1 MSREI
6 DQRVVELQ
14 FDNAN
19 FERNAKESISTLDK
33 LKEKLNFKRTGEGL
47 KELEDRVAKF
57 TMKPLE
63 DAVEGVR
70 VKFTLLDNFVW
81 NFFDRISN
89 KILDVG
95 KNLVSAFTIDPIKT
109 GFQEYE
115 TQINAI
121 QTILANTQSKGSTLD
136 DVNEAL
142 DKLNKYADLTIYNFT
157 EMTRNIGTFTAAG
170 VGLQDAT
177 DAIQG
182 IANLAAVSGSTSQQA
197 STAMYQLSQALSAGS
212 LKLQDWNSVVNAGMG
227 GEVFQNALKQ
237 TAREYGIAVDSI
249 IEKAGTFRESLK
261 DGWITSEILTTTLKK
276 MTVTGADEYLAK
288 LTGIS
293 QQHIAAMHEEAASSA
308 DMEKGFRDLAREL
321 AATGKVTEEQAYQLL
336 NMSTTAQDAATKV
349 KTFSQLMDTLK
360 EAAQSGWTQ
369 TWELLV
375 GDFGEAKELFT
386 YLSDTFSGLINESSD
401 ARNAIVADALGSD
414 WEKLTKVLTDAGVSM
429 DDFKDTLIKN
439 AKESGVA
446 IDEWITADGS
456 FENTL
461 QRGWLK
467 DSDITK
473 AFEDLA
479 KGTSGATVALVDYQK
494 VVTDIVMGK
503 YGNGAKRVEA
513 LTAANFDYAEVQA
526 LVNKCWDGQVLHL
539 DRLDAAQLKN
549 IGMTEEQ
556 IDTYKK
562 LAEESKDPASALN
575 QMIQDMSAPSGRALL
590 VDSLKNTLSGILT
603 IVKSIR
609 KAFNQVFKPSAGP
622 IKKFFKII
630 NDLSKKFASIEKY
643 ADQLTRTFSG
653 LFSILGIIGDIIS
666 GTLSFAFTTL
676 SESLNIDAKS
686 VLDFTANIGDNIV
699 AFRQWLKD
707 SNAIQNGLTKLKEII
722 VSVVDNVKG
731 FIEGFKESDVIT
743 AGVAKIQNAFASL
756 KSGAGISLDGLG
768 KSFTSFIQSIKNG
781 DKIDLSNVSGSL
793 STLSEDVDAELAQV
807 NLSFSGFVDYVKA
820 DVPKRF
826 QSAFGGIVGVFEG
839 FRTELGHWIYAIQQT
854 FSGLNWGVVLSL
866 FNAGFLLKMTST
878 ITTQLG
884 KLVDKFEPVQG
895 ILNSVKNAINQFSN
909 VLKADA
915 LKTKAEALLEIAAA
929 VGILALSMTLLATI
943 KDDDL
948 KSVLINLAIALGA
961 IAAMATVVALIGK
974 MSPSFAGAFMS
985 LLGLSI
991 ALAVV
996 TKMITDLSVKLDEF
1010 DISATQ
1016 FLKTAG
1022 LVGGIMLALAASVA
1036 IMGLEI
1042 RAGGLTISNNLK
1054 GVAAYMIAFAA
1065 GLYVFAAAM
1074 GRLTKIRDAMD
1085 PKVAVQ
1091 FVGLM
1096 GAMVLMLKLL
1106 SGPANMY
1113 VDKAGLAL
1121 LAVSGAMLILFKL
1134 LHDMP
1139 TAMETTDW
1147 LKSLLSIAALTG
1159 VMFVILKALGGRIS
1173 KYAAKAGL
1181 GLLGFSAA
1189 LALLPISIKL
1199 LGSIN
1204 RKELRKGLKAV
1215 VVIGGVFAGLIAVSK
1230 LAGEFA
1236 AKAGITLL
1244 AAAGAMLAMTAAIAA
1259 LGYLPEDK
1267 MWQGVAAIGVIG
1279 AVFALL
1285 EGLSKLAADATKSI
1299 IAIGGVFAAMAA
1311 ALAILS
1317 SGLIDSS
1324 KLESAAKSLS
1334 LLMGVFTAMYAK
1346 IANTRTIRPRSLS
1359 GIWNMVGIV
1368 GVFTVLIGAI
1378 SAIESKFGIRTSLT
1392 TVAGISTLML
1402 ALSAAI
1408 TIISKSSVIAPGVM
1422 SKVWIMVGVTAALG
1436 ALVVG
1441 ISALETKFG
1450 LSTSIETIG
1459 SLSLLLV
1466 ALSGAMILVSFA
1478 SKIGGSIKAILAV
1491 VGGFLAFIAG
1501 MAVVIGAIGAITN
1514 EFGDLK
1520 DFETGVEVLGYIG
1533 EGLGK
1538 LISKFTAG
1546 LLAGLPDIAT
1556 YIGQFIINMKGVKT
1570 ELEGFDTETAD
1581 SVSNLVD
1588 ALGNLFA
1595 GKFKIKDAEQNAKM
1609 YTRISENMEALM
1621 PSLIAFAEDCRAIN
1635 TQGLDSG
1642 CKAIGALVD
1651 ASTKIPNSGG
1661 LAGLFAGNNDWTTF
1675 GTGLAAFGTALKDF
1689 SISCADINTD
1699 GIDLGCKA
1707 IESLVVSSKD
1717 IPNSGGIAGIFAGE
1731 NDWVTFGSGLAAFGT
1746 ALKDFSIS
1754 CVDINTQ
1761 GLEKGCKGTVELA
1774 KAADEI
1780 PNSGGELA
1788 KWVGD
1793 NTWSDMEEGLVSYG
1807 AALAAFSIAVTGVKK
1822 NNVGQGAWAT
1832 RELATAMD
1840 GIPNSGGLLADFLG
1854 DNNWVTF
1861 SQGLGPYGAAL
1872 KRFSDYA
1879 SSVSV
1884 DSIKNGKEATVLLG
1898 EAYSVVQGIPTSGY
1912 WQQIYTGL
1920 GEYGRILKWFNDD
1933 VEGINTDQLLKVV
1946 TATTNLAS
1954 SMIKIKEGKLDKNEI
1969 EWDTVAGNIQEFR
1982 NILGS
1987 DVVRLAQTV
1996 SDTTTSGILKIK
2008 TYMFEIKES
2017 FKAITGISESDI
2029 QAYSDRITLLL
2040 DSVKNAR
2047 DMSNTISRGTL
2058 LENFKNVGK
2067 DMFDGIAEGIKDD
2080 SVIKSIVQTTAD
2092 SILSNFRLYLGIPTN
2107 SETGA
2112 SSGSFK
2118 MKAYGKQMVAG
2129 FIAGIDE
2136 DTKIGS
2142 DAMRLFAQKMLKA
2155 FSTAAGISEA
2165 NDAGKAVGEGYVEGV
2180 ASVTGSAAK
2189 SGSMTDEVEGVLTA
2203 DGKTADAAAEAGM
2216 DTAQSWFDSITDSLR
2231 TGTAGAKDRI
2241 TGWIDGLLNGGSQG
2255 LLSNLGID
2263 INSLLLGDTEIGDSD
2278 ITSYFSGLGTEI
2290 DGAAIDSKLQQ
2301 AKDEYDALIESYK
2314 QGKINQA
2321 EYDRQYTSL
2330 LKTYTTEQVG
2340 LISYAQGK
2348 MKEYVEDT
2356 FKDINSDFEKQI
2368 SDIQK
2373 KMDDLADN
2381 VTKPMEEAFTVK
2393 TNKDVYDEKMQ
2404 EYQNRIDELTAK
2416 KEELI
2421 KQYGEEH
2428 MWVKQAERDIES
2440 ATKKMNEYKKS
2451 YEDSSQEAYDE
2462 QMAKYAANLEKLEKK
2477 KSRLVKRYGEESQ
2490 AVHQVEKQIQKVN
2503 AEMEKYQK
2511 THKVINDED
2520 IASVD
2525 YAETFKKETVAL
2537 TNYNQTI
2544 KKLQARK
2551 VDDSILQMLA
2561 GETDIKKAAGIAD
2574 YLNSLSD
2581 AELKAIS
2588 DQYSIYQA
2596 AGKDLAQTFYGS
2608 EMENAVLDYTNS
2620 IISTMNTLPE
2630 SAKAIGVNMVA
2641 GLASGF
2647 SSETEASLAQIGTSG
2662 QSITDELKR
2671 IYDIHSPSRVMKEE
2685 IGYNLADG
2693 LIQGFLDRLKMWT
2706 NGLNAKVMSDL
2717 GISADDSMIDVE
2729 SFNTVLSDLTT
2740 AIQNRLDMQP
2750 TITPVLD
2757 LTQFDAGIAQMQTKV
2772 NMQTPTYLVN
2782 SAMTVNSSD
2791 ASVVAAIN
2799 GLGTTLSNKLD
2810 SINPI
2815 NAISTLDTNVTTGI
2829 SNLGNTISGM
2839 TVVLDTGALVG
2850 EISADLGMASTM
2862 KGRGT

>member
-115 TQINAI
+115 TQINAV

-197 STAMYQLSQALSAGS
+197 SVAMYQLSQALSAGS

-237 TAREYGIAVDSI
+237 TAREYGVAVDSI

-308 DMEKGFRDLAREL
+308 DMEKGFRDLAKEL

-360 EAAQSGWTQ
+360 EAVQSGWTQ
-369 TWELLV
+369 TWELIV

-386 YLSDTFSGLINESSD
+386 FLSDTFSGLINESSD
-401 ARNAIVADALGSD
+401 ARNAIVADAMGSD

-429 DDFKDTLIKN
+429 DTFKDTLIKN

-446 IDEWITADGS
+446 IDEWIAADGS

-479 KGTSGATVALVDYQK
+479 KGTSGATVALEDYQK
-494 VVTDIVMGK
+494 AITDVVMGK
-503 YGNGAKRVEA
+503 YGNGTKRVEA
-513 LTAANFDYAEVQA
+513 MTAANLDYAEIQA

-556 IDTYKK
+556 INTYKK
-562 LAEESKDPASALN
+562 LAEESKDPTSALN
-575 QMIQDMSAPSGRALL
+575 QMIQDMSMPSGRTLL

-603 IVKSIR
+603 IAKSIR
-609 KAFNQVFKPSAGP
+609 EAFNQVFKPSAGP
-622 IKKFFKII
+622 IKKFLKII
-630 NDLSKKFASIEKY
+630 NDLSKKFVSIEKY

-653 LFSILGIIGDIIS
+653 LFSVLGIIGDIIS
-666 GTLSFAFTTL
+666 GTLSFAFNTL
-676 SESLNIDAKS
+676 GKTINVDAKS
-686 VLDFTANIGDNIV
+686 VLDFTANIGDTIV
-699 AFRQWLKD
+699 AFRQWMKD
-707 SNAIQNGLTKLKEII
+707 SNAIQNGLTKLKTII
-722 VSVVDNVKG
+722 VSVVDNVKE
-731 FIEGFKESDVIT
+731 FIAGFKESDVIT
-743 AGVAKIQNAFASL
+743 AGVTRIQNAFASL

-768 KSFTSFIQSIKNG
+768 KSFASFIQNIKNG
-781 DKIDLSNVSGSL
+781 DKIDFSNVSDSL
-793 STLSEDVDAELAQV
+793 STLSEDVNSELAQV
-807 NLSFSGFVDYVKA
+807 DLSFMGFVDYVKV

-826 QSAFGGIVGVFEG
+826 QSAFSGIVSVFEG

-854 FSGLNWGVVLSL
+854 FGNLNWGVVLSL

-895 ILNSVKNAINQFSN
+895 ILNSVKGAINQFSN
-909 VLKADA
+909 VLKAEA

-943 KDDDL
+943 KGDDL
-948 KSVLINLAIALGA
+948 KSALINLAIAVATIG
-961 IAAMATVVALIGK
+961 AMAAVAAIINK
-974 MSPSFAGAFMS
+974 TSASFTGAFMS

-1010 DISATQ
+1010 DISATR

-1036 IMGLEI
+1036 IMGIEI
-1042 RAGGLTISNNLK
+1042 RAGGLAITNNLK
-1054 GVAAYMIAFAA
+1054 GVGAYMITFAA

-1074 GRLTKIRDAMD
+1074 DRLTKVQDVLN
-1085 PKVAVQ
+1085 PLVATQ
-1091 FVGLM
+1091 MVGFM

-1113 VDKAGLAL
+1113 VDKAGIAL

-1159 VMFVILKALGGRIS
+1159 VMFVILKALGGPIS
-1173 KYAAKAGL
+1173 EYAAKAGL

-1189 LALLPISIKL
+1189 LSLLPISIKL

-1204 RKELRKGLKAV
+1204 RKELRKGLGAV
-1215 VVIGGVFAGLIAVSK
+1215 TVIGGVFAGLIAVSK

-1236 AKAGITLL
+1236 AKAGVTLL
-1244 AAAGAMLAMTAAIAA
+1244 AAAGAMLAMTAVVAA

-1267 MWQGVAAIGVIG
+1267 MWRAVGAIMLIGGLFAA
-1279 AVFALL
+1279 L
-1285 EGLSKLAADATKSI
+1285 EGLSKFAVDAKNSI
-1299 IAIGGVFAAMAA
+1299 IAIGGVFAVMATS
-1311 ALAILS
+1311 LAILS
-1317 SGLIDSS
+1317 SDLIDIN
-1324 KLESAAKSLS
+1324 KLIAASAGLTFLMVSFTVLYGVIAKSH
-1334 LLMGVFTAMYAK
+1334 A
-1346 IANTRTIRPRSLS
+1346 IRRRALP
-1359 GIWNMVGIV
+1359 GIWNMVGVMAAITVLV
-1368 GVFTVLIGAI
+1368 GVI
-1378 SAIESKFGIRTSLT
+1378 SAIPNIQTSIKTVGGIGGL
-1392 TVAGISTLML
+1392 VI
-1402 ALSAAI
+1402 ALSTAVA
-1408 TIISKSSVIAPGVM
+1408 IISRSPVIQPGVM
-1422 SKVWIMVGVTAALG
+1422 SKIWIMAGVVGALG
-1436 ALVVG
+1436 LLLVG
-1441 ISALETKFG
+1441 ISALEK
-1450 LSTSIETIG
+1450 LCDVHTSIETVG
-1459 SLSLLLV
+1459 SISLLLL
-1466 ALSGAMILVSFA
+1466 ALSGVFTIVALASRIASPAVILKGCITFA
-1478 SKIGGSIKAILAV
+1478 EFV
-1491 VGGFLAFIAG
+1491 
-1501 MAVVIGAIGAITN
+1501 GAIGLVLLALGSIQALL
-1514 EFGDLK
+1514 EALGGGDFIDK
-1520 DFETGVEVLGYIG
+1520 GVGVIRKIF
-1533 EGLGK
+1533 EGLGSM
-1538 LISKFTAG
+1538 IGGYVTG
-1546 LLAGLPDIAT
+1546 LVSGLPA
-1556 YIGQFIINMKGVKT
+1556 IGDTLSQFMANVQGFLT
-1570 ELEGFDTETAD
+1570 GLDGFDDESANA
-1581 SVSNLVD
+1581 VANLVNI
-1588 ALGNLFA
+1588 LGQLFA
-1595 GKFKIKDAEQNAKM
+1595 GKFKIKDAEKNAEM
-1609 YTRISENMEALM
+1609 YARLTANMEALM
-1621 PSLIAFAEDCRAIN
+1621 PSLIAFADNCKDIN
-1635 TQGLDSG
+1635 TEGLDAG
-1642 CKAIGALVD
+1642 CKAIEALVT
-1651 ASTKIPNSGG
+1651 ASTKIPKSSSK
-1661 LAGLFAGNNDWTTF
+1661 NNWTTF
-1675 GTGLAAFGTALKDF
+1675 GTGLADFGSAIKSF
-1689 SISCADINTD
+1689 SESGAGINETGLD
-1699 GIDLGCKA
+1699 NACKA
-1707 IESLVVSSKD
+1707 
-1717 IPNSGGIAGIFAGE
+1717 
-1731 NDWVTFGSGLAAFGT
+1731 
-1746 ALKDFSIS
+1746 
-1754 CVDINTQ
+1754 
-1761 GLEKGCKGTVELA
+1761 TVALA
-1774 KAADEI
+1774 KASDEI

-1788 KWVGD
+1788 RWVGD
-1793 NTWSDMEEGLVSYG
+1793 NTWGTMQEGLVAYG
-1807 AALAAFSIAVTGVKK
+1807 LALTAFSKVVAGVSKT
-1822 NNVGQGAWAT
+1822 NVSQGAWAT

-1840 GIPNSGGLLADFLG
+1840 DIPNSGGELAKFIG
-1854 DNNWVTF
+1854 DNDWVKFQT
-1861 SQGLGPYGAAL
+1861 GLSSYGAAL
-1872 KRFSDYA
+1872 LEFSNYLTD
-1879 SSVSV
+1879 VSI
-1884 DSIKNGKEATVLLG
+1884 DSITKGKDATSILS
-1898 EAYSVVQGIPTSGY
+1898 ESYTDVQYTAGAGA
-1912 WQQIYTGL
+1912 WEHVYTGL
-1920 GEYGRILKWFNDD
+1920 NEYGKILKEFNDD
-1933 VEGINTDQLLKVV
+1933 ISNTNLNNILKASTAASNLV
-1946 TATTNLAS
+1946 TAMT
-1954 SMIKIKEGKLDKNEI
+1954 KIKEGKIDKNDI
-1969 EWDTVAGNIQEFR
+1969 KWDKVASNIQEFR
-1982 NILGS
+1982 TILGS
-1987 DVVRLAQTV
+1987 DVSLLADTV
-1996 SDTTTSGILKIK
+1996 SDATTSGILKIK
-2008 TYMFEIKES
+2008 GYMFEIKEA

-2058 LENFKNVGK
+2058 LENFKNVGQ
-2067 DMFDGIAEGIKDD
+2067 DMFEGIAEGIKDD
-2080 SVIKSIVQTTAD
+2080 SVIKSVVQTTAD
-2092 SILSNFRLYLGIPTN
+2092 SILSNFRKYLGIPTN

-2118 MKAYGKQMVAG
+2118 MKVYGKQMVAG

-2142 DAMRLFAQKMLKA
+2142 DAMKLFAQKMLKA
-2155 FSTAAGISEA
+2155 FSAAAGISEA
-2165 NDAGKAVGEGYVEGV
+2165 NDAGKAVGEGYVAGV
-2180 ASVTGSAAK
+2180 ASVTSSTAK
-2189 SGSMTDEVEGVLTA
+2189 SGGMTDEVEGVLTA
-2203 DGKTADAAAEAGM
+2203 DGKTADAAAKAGM
-2216 DTAQSWFDSITDSLR
+2216 DTAQNWFDSTIDTIK
-2231 TGTAGAKDRI
+2231 TGAAGAKDKI
-2241 TGWIDGLLNGGSQG
+2241 AGWVNGILNGGSQG
-2255 LLSNLGID
+2255 ILDNLGID
-2263 INSLLLGDTEIGDSD
+2263 INSLILGDASINDSD
-2278 ITSYFSGLGTEI
+2278 LTKYFKDLNKDVKGYSF
-2290 DGAAIDSKLQQ
+2290 DSKLQQ
-2301 AKDEYDALIESYK
+2301 AKDEFDVLLDSYK
-2314 QGKINQA
+2314 QGKIDQA
-2321 EYDRQYTSL
+2321 EYDRQYTAL
-2330 LKTYTTEQVG
+2330 LKKYTSEQVG
-2340 LISYAQGK
+2340 LVAYAQGQ
-2348 MKEYVEDT
+2348 MKKHVEDT
-2356 FKDINSDFEKQI
+2356 FKDINKDFEKQI

-2393 TNKDVYDEKMQ
+2393 TNKDVYDEKMK
-2404 EYQNRIDELTAK
+2404 EYQSRIDELTAK
-2416 KEELI
+2416 KDELI

-2451 YEDSSQEAYDE
+2451 YEDSSQEAYDAK
-2462 QMAKYAANLEKLEKK
+2462 MAEYAANLEKLEKK
-2477 KSRLVKRYGEESQ
+2477 KSRVIKRYGEESQ
-2490 AVHQVEKQIQKVN
+2490 AAHQVEKQIQKVN

-2511 THKVINDED
+2511 THKVLNDED

-2525 YAETFKKETVAL
+2525 YADTFKKETIAL
-2537 TNYNQTI
+2537 ANYNQTI

-2561 GETDIKKAAGIAD
+2561 GEKDVKKAAGIAE
-2574 YLNSLSD
+2574 YLNNLSD

-2596 AGKDLAQTFYGS
+2596 AGKDLAQTFYGPD
-2608 EMENAVLDYTNS
+2608 MENAVLNYTNS

-2662 QSITDELKR
+2662 KTITDELKR

-2740 AIQNRLDMQP
+2740 AIQNRLDTQP

-2757 LTQFDAGIAQMQTKV
+2757 LTQFDSGIAQMQTKIS
-2772 NMQTPTYLVN
+2772 MQTPTYLVN

-2815 NAISTLDTNVTTGI
+2815 NAIGVLDTNVTTGI

-2839 TVVLDTGALVG
+2839 TVVLDTGTLVG

>member
-1 MSREI
+1 MSKEI

-115 TQINAI
+115 TQINAV

-369 TWELLV
+369 TWKLIV

-386 YLSDTFSGLINESSD
+386 YLSDAFSGLINESSD

-446 IDEWITADGS
+446 IDEWIAADGS

-494 VVTDIVMGK
+494 VVTDVVMGK

-622 IKKFFKII
+622 IKKFLKII

-781 DKIDLSNVSGSL
+781 DKIDFSNVSGSL

-807 NLSFSGFVDYVKA
+807 DLSFMGFVDYVKA

-826 QSAFGGIVGVFEG
+826 QSAFDGIIGVFEG

-854 FSGLNWGVVLSL
+854 FGNLNWGVVLSL

-909 VLKADA
+909 VLKAEA

-1010 DISATQ
+1010 DISATR

-1036 IMGLEI
+1036 IMGIEI
-1042 RAGGLTISNNLK
+1042 RAGGLTITNNLK
-1054 GVAAYMIAFAA
+1054 GVAAYMITFAA

-1074 GRLTKIRDAMD
+1074 ERLSKVRDVMN

-1113 VDKAGLAL
+1113 VDKAGIAL

-1199 LGSIN
+1199 LGSISKKDLN
-1204 RKELRKGLKAV
+1204 KGLWAV
-1215 VVIGGVFAGLIAVSK
+1215 GVIGIVFAGLIAASK

-1236 AKAGITLL
+1236 AKAGVTLL
-1244 AAAGAMLAMTAAIAA
+1244 AAAGAMLAMTAVVAA

-1267 MWQGVAAIGVIG
+1267 MQRAVGAIMRIGGLFAA
-1279 AVFALL
+1279 L
-1285 EGLSKLAADATKSI
+1285 EGLSYFAKDAKNSI
-1299 IAIGGVFAAMAA
+1299 IAIGGVFAVMATS
-1311 ALAILS
+1311 LAILS
-1317 SGLIDSS
+1317 SDLIDTN
-1324 KLESAAKSLS
+1324 KLIAATDGLKTLMLS
-1334 LLMGVFTAMYAK
+1334 FTVLYGV
-1346 IANTRTIRPRSLS
+1346 IAASHGIRRRALS

-1368 GVFTVLIGAI
+1368 LALTVFVGAI
-1378 SAIESKFGIRTSLT
+1378 SAIPNIQTSIKTVGGIGGL
-1392 TVAGISTLML
+1392 AI
-1402 ALSAAI
+1402 ALSIAVA
-1408 TIISKSSVIAPGVM
+1408 IISRSPAIRPKVM
-1422 SKVWIMVGVTAALG
+1422 GKVLLMTGIVTLLG
-1436 ALVVG
+1436 FLVVA
-1441 ISALETKFG
+1441 IAKVEDMCDVH
-1450 LSTSIETIG
+1450 TSIETIG
-1459 SLSLLLV
+1459 SLSLLLI
-1466 ALSGAMILVSFA
+1466 ALSGAMVIVSLA
-1478 SKIGGSIKAILAV
+1478 SKLAGGSAGIMGGVKAFGTFVAGLIAVMAIL
-1491 VGGFLAFIAG
+1491 GTIQAFIDEYG
-1501 MAVVIGAIGAITN
+1501 GLQVFQKSI
-1514 EFGDLK
+1514 D
-1520 DFETGVEVLGYIG
+1520 VLGYIG
-1533 EGLGK
+1533 EALGT
-1538 LISKFTAG
+1538 LISSFGVG
-1546 LLAGLPDIAT
+1546 LVSGLPE
-1556 YIGQFIINMKGVKT
+1556 IGNSLSQFMTNVQGFLT
-1570 ELEGFDTETAD
+1570 GLDGFDDESANA
-1581 SVSNLVD
+1581 VANLVSI
-1588 ALGNLFA
+1588 LGQLFA
-1595 GKFKIKDAEQNAKM
+1595 GKFKIKDAEKNAEM
-1609 YTRISENMEALM
+1609 YARLTTNMEALM
-1621 PSLIAFAEDCRAIN
+1621 PSLIAFADNCKDIN
-1635 TQGLDSG
+1635 TEGLDAG
-1642 CKAIGALVD
+1642 CKAIEALVE

-1661 LAGLFAGNNDWTTF
+1661 LFGNLVGENDWATF
-1675 GTGLAAFGTALKDF
+1675 GTGLADLGSAIKSF
-1689 SISCADINTD
+1689 SESCADID
-1699 GIDLGCKA
+1699 
-1707 IESLVVSSKD
+1707 E
-1717 IPNSGGIAGIFAGE
+1717 
-1731 NDWVTFGSGLAAFGT
+1731 SGLEAGCAAT
-1746 ALKDFSIS
+1746 IALAEAS
-1754 CVDINTQ
+1754 
-1761 GLEKGCKGTVELA
+1761 
-1774 KAADEI
+1774 DEI
-1780 PNSGGELA
+1780 PNSGGLLA
-1788 KWVGD
+1788 DWIGD
-1793 NTWSDMEEGLVSYG
+1793 NTWGTMTTGLEDYG
-1807 AALAAFSIAVTGVKK
+1807 KALTAFSKAVAGVKK
-1822 NNVGQGAWAT
+1822 ENVSQGAWAT

-1840 GIPNSGGLLADFLG
+1840 GIPNSGGWLADFLG
-1854 DNNWVTF
+1854 DNNWETF

-1872 KRFSDYA
+1872 KRFSTY
-1879 SSVSV
+1879 VSDV
-1884 DSIKNGKEATVLLG
+1884 KVEPIKNAKDATTLLG

-1912 WQQIYTGL
+1912 WKQIYDGL

-1933 VEGINTDQLLKVV
+1933 VEDIDTDRLLKVV
-1946 TATTNLAS
+1946 TATNNLAS
-1954 SMIKIKEGKLDKNEI
+1954 SMIKIKEGKLDKNDI
-1969 EWDTVAGNIQEFR
+1969 KWDKVAGNIQEFR

-1987 DVVRLAQTV
+1987 DVNLLAQTV
-1996 SDTTTSGILKIK
+1996 NDTTTSGILKIK
-2008 TYMFEIKES
+2008 SYMFEIKEA

-2058 LENFKNVGK
+2058 LENFKNVGQ

-2080 SVIKSIVQTTAD
+2080 SVIKSVVQTTAD
-2092 SILSNFRLYLGIPTN
+2092 SILSNFRKYLGIPTN
-2107 SETGA
+2107 SESGA
-2112 SSGSFK
+2112 STGSFK
-2118 MKAYGKQMVAG
+2118 MKVYGKQMVTG

-2136 DTKIGS
+2136 NTKIGS
-2142 DAMRLFAQKMLKA
+2142 DAMTLFAQKMLKA

-2165 NDAGKAVGEGYVEGV
+2165 NDAGKSVGEAYIDGV
-2180 ASVTGSAAK
+2180 ATVTTSTAK
-2189 SGSMTDEVEGVLTA
+2189 SGGMTDEIEGVLTA
-2203 DGKTADAAAEAGM
+2203 DGKTVDTAAKAGM
-2216 DTAQSWFDSITDSLR
+2216 DTAQNWFDSTIDTIK
-2231 TGTAGAKDRI
+2231 TGTAGAKDKI
-2241 TGWIDGLLNGGSQG
+2241 AGWIDGIFNGGSQG
-2255 LLSNLGID
+2255 ILDNLGID
-2263 INSLLLGDTEIGDSD
+2263 INSLILGDASINDSD
-2278 ITSYFSGLGTEI
+2278 LSQYWNNLNKDL
-2290 DGAAIDSKLQQ
+2290 DGYSFDSKLQQ

-2393 TNKDVYDEKMQ
+2393 TNKDVYDERIQ

-2416 KEELI
+2416 KDELI
-2421 KQYGEEH
+2421 EQYGEEH

-2451 YEDSSQEAYDE
+2451 YEDSSQEAYDAK
-2462 QMAKYAANLEKLEKK
+2462 MAEYAANLEKLEKK
-2477 KSRLVKRYGEESQ
+2477 KSRLIKRYGEESQ
-2490 AVHQVEKQIQKVN
+2490 AARQVEKQIQKVN

-2525 YAETFKKETVAL
+2525 YAETFKNETVAL

-2574 YLNSLSD
+2574 YLNNLSD

-2596 AGKDLAQTFYGS
+2596 AGKDLAQTFYGP
-2608 EMENAVLDYTNS
+2608 EMEQAVLNYTNNV
-2620 IISTMNTLPE
+2620 ISTMNTLPE

-2671 IYDIHSPSRVMKEE
+2671 IYDIHSPSRVMREE

-2729 SFNTVLSDLTT
+2729 SFNTVLTDLTT
-2740 AIQNRLDMQP
+2740 AIQNRLDTQP

-2757 LTQFDAGIAQMQTKV
+2757 LTQFDAGIAQMQTKI

-2815 NAISTLDTNVTTGI
+2815 NAIGTLDANVTTGI
-2829 SNLGNTISGM
+2829 SNLGNTISSM
-2839 TVVLDTGALVG
+2839 TVVLDTGTLVG

>member
-1 MSREI
+1 MSKEI

-115 TQINAI
+115 TQINAV

-308 DMEKGFRDLAREL
+308 DVEKSFRDLAREL

-369 TWELLV
+369 TWKLIV

-456 FENTL
+456 FESTL

-479 KGTSGATVALVDYQK
+479 KGTSGATVALEDYQK
-494 VVTDIVMGK
+494 VVTDVVMGK

-562 LAEESKDPASALN
+562 LAEESKDPTSALN
-575 QMIQDMSAPSGRALL
+575 QMIQDMSMPSGRTLL

-609 KAFNQVFKPSAGP
+609 KAFNKVFKPSAGP
-622 IKKFFKII
+622 IKKFLKII
-630 NDLSKKFASIEKY
+630 NDLSKKFASVEKY

-653 LFSILGIIGDIIS
+653 LFSVLGIIGDIIS
-666 GTLSFAFTTL
+666 GTLSFAFNTL
-676 SESLNIDAKS
+676 GKTINVDAKS

-707 SNAIQNGLTKLKEII
+707 NNAIQNGLTKLKTII
-722 VSVVDNVKG
+722 MSVVDNIKE
-731 FIEGFKESDVIT
+731 FIEGFKESDIIT
-743 AGVAKIQNAFASL
+743 TSVERIQNAFASL

-768 KSFTSFIQSIKNG
+768 KSFASFIQKIKNG
-781 DKIDLSNVSGSL
+781 EKIDFSNVSGSL

-807 NLSFSGFVDYVKA
+807 DLSFMGFVDYVKA

-826 QSAFGGIVGVFEG
+826 QSAFGGIVSVFEG
-839 FRTELGHWIYAIQQT
+839 FRIELGHWIYAIQQT
-854 FSGLNWGVVLSL
+854 FGNLNWGVVLSL

-895 ILNSVKNAINQFSN
+895 ILNSVKGAINQFSN
-909 VLKADA
+909 VLKAEA

-943 KDDDL
+943 KGEDL
-948 KSVLINLAIALGA
+948 KSALINLAVAVATIG
-961 IAAMATVVALIGK
+961 AMAAVAAVISK
-974 MSPSFAGAFMS
+974 MSPSFTGAFMS

-991 ALAVV
+991 ALAAV
-996 TKMITDLSVKLDEF
+996 TKMITDLSVKLKESSTSIEKF
-1010 DISATQ
+1010 IE
-1016 FLKTAG
+1016 TAKA
-1022 LVGGIMLALAASVA
+1022 VGKIMLALAVAVA
-1036 IMGLEI
+1036 IMGFQI
-1042 RAGGLTISNNLK
+1042 RTQGATISNNLK
-1054 GVAAYMIAFAA
+1054 GVGAYMITFAA

-1074 GRLTKIRDAMD
+1074 DRLTKVRDVLN
-1085 PKVAVQ
+1085 PLVATQ
-1091 FVGLM
+1091 MVGFM
-1096 GAMVLMLKLL
+1096 AAMVLMLKLL

-1113 VDKAGLAL
+1113 VDKAGIAL
-1121 LAVSGAMLILFKL
+1121 LAVSGAMLILFKV
-1134 LHDMP
+1134 LHNMP

-1147 LKSLLSIAALTG
+1147 LKSLLSIAAITG

-1173 KYAAKAGL
+1173 RYAAKAGL

-1189 LALLPISIKL
+1189 LTLLPVSIKL

-1204 RKELRKGLKAV
+1204 RKELNKGLWAV
-1215 VVIGGVFAGLIAVSK
+1215 GVIGAVFAGLIAVSK
-1230 LAGEFA
+1230 FAGEFA
-1236 AKAGITLL
+1236 AKAGVTLL
-1244 AAAGAMLAMTAAIAA
+1244 AASGAMLAMTAVIAA
-1259 LGYLPEDK
+1259 LGYLPKDK
-1267 MWQGVAAIGVIG
+1267 MWRAVGAVAVIG
-1279 AVFALL
+1279 GLFAAL
-1285 EGLSKLAADATKSI
+1285 EGLSYLAKDAKNSI

-1317 SGLIDSS
+1317 SDLIDSS
-1324 KLESAAKSLS
+1324 KLQSAANSLS
-1334 LLMGVFTAMYAK
+1334 TLMGAFTIMYAV
-1346 IANTRTIRPRSLS
+1346 IANTRTIRDRSYK
-1359 GIWNMVGIV
+1359 GIWNMVAIV
-1368 GVFTVLIGAI
+1368 GA
-1378 SAIESKFGIRTSLT
+1378 
-1392 TVAGISTLML
+1392 
-1402 ALSAAI
+1402 
-1408 TIISKSSVIAPGVM
+1408 M
-1422 SKVWIMVGVTAALG
+1422 SILVGVISLMTAKGNPATLAVAVVGVG
-1436 ALVVG
+1436 ALMM
-1441 ISALETKFG
+1441 
-1450 LSTSIETIG
+1450 
-1459 SLSLLLV
+1459 
-1466 ALSGAMILVSFA
+1466 ALSGAMAIIAKVGPLTVGVLPQVWVMYGVVAALGGLLVVIAGLEKLCDVHASIETVGSISILLGALTVAFSLISLVSKVVDPAIALKGCLSFA
-1478 SKIGGSIKAILAV
+1478 AFVGAVGVVLIALGSIQALLEALGGGDFIDKGIGVIYKIFEGLGSIIGGLGAGLVSGLPQIGDTLSQFMTNV
-1491 VGGFLAFIAG
+1491 QGFLA
-1501 MAVVIGAIGAITN
+1501 
-1514 EFGDLK
+1514 
-1520 DFETGVEVLGYIG
+1520 
-1533 EGLGK
+1533 GL
-1538 LISKFTAG
+1538 
-1546 LLAGLPDIAT
+1546 D
-1556 YIGQFIINMKGVKT
+1556 
-1570 ELEGFDTETAD
+1570 GFDDESANA
-1581 SVSNLVD
+1581 VANLVGI
-1588 ALGNLFA
+1588 LGQLFA
-1595 GKFKIKDAEQNAKM
+1595 GKFKIKDAEKNAEM
-1609 YTRISENMEALM
+1609 YTRLTANMEALM
-1621 PSLIAFAEDCRAIN
+1621 PSLIAFADNCKDIN
-1635 TQGLDSG
+1635 TEGLDAG
-1642 CKAIGALVD
+1642 CKAIEALVA
-1651 ASTKIPNSGG
+1651 ASTSIPNSGG
-1661 LAGLFAGNNDWTTF
+1661 LFGGIVGENDWTTF
-1675 GTGLAAFGTALKDF
+1675 GAGLADLGTAIKSFSEAGAGIDETGLDNA
-1689 SISCADINTD
+1689 
-1699 GIDLGCKA
+1699 CKA
-1707 IESLVVSSKD
+1707 
-1717 IPNSGGIAGIFAGE
+1717 
-1731 NDWVTFGSGLAAFGT
+1731 
-1746 ALKDFSIS
+1746 
-1754 CVDINTQ
+1754 
-1761 GLEKGCKGTVELA
+1761 TVALA
-1774 KAADEI
+1774 KASDEI
-1780 PNSGGELA
+1780 PNSGGMLA
-1788 KWVGD
+1788 AFVGD
-1793 NTWSDMEEGLVSYG
+1793 NTWSSMSAGLEDYG
-1807 AALAAFSIAVTGVKK
+1807 KALTAFSNAVEGVKK
-1822 NNVGQGAWAT
+1822 NNVSQGAWAT

-1840 GIPNSGGLLADFLG
+1840 GIPNSGGWLADFLG
-1854 DNNWVTF
+1854 ENNWKTF
-1861 SQGLGPYGAAL
+1861 KEGLGPYGAAL
-1872 KRFSDYA
+1872 MTFSIFA
-1879 SSVSV
+1879 SRVSV
-1884 DSIKNGKEATVLLG
+1884 EAVTKGKDATILLKD
-1898 EAYSVVQGIPTSGY
+1898 AYEVVKKVKKAGQWSL
-1912 WQQIYTGL
+1912 IYTGL
-1920 GEYGRILKWFNDD
+1920 KEYGDNLKDFNDN
-1933 VEGINTDQLLKVV
+1933 VEGIDTDRLLKVV

-1954 SMIKIKEGKLDKNEI
+1954 SMIKIKEGKLDANDI
-1969 EWDTVAGNIQEFR
+1969 EWDKVAGNIESFR
-1982 NILGS
+1982 VILGS
-1987 DVVRLAQTV
+1987 DVSRLADTV
-1996 SDTTTSGILKIK
+1996 SDATASGILKIK
-2008 TYMFEIKES
+2008 GYMFEIKES

-2047 DMSNTISRGTL
+2047 DLSNTIPRGTL
-2058 LENFKNVGK
+2058 LENFKNIGQ

-2080 SVIKSIVQTTAD
+2080 SVIKSIIQTTAD

-2107 SETGA
+2107 SESGT
-2112 SSGSFK
+2112 STGSFK
-2118 MKAYGKQMVAG
+2118 MKVYGKQMVAG
-2129 FIAGIDE
+2129 FIAGVDE

-2142 DAMRLFAQKMLKA
+2142 EAMKRFAQKMLTA
-2155 FSTAAGISEA
+2155 FSTAAEISEA
-2165 NDAGKAVGEGYVEGV
+2165 NDAGKAVGEGYVAGV
-2180 ASVTGSAAK
+2180 ASVTTSTAR
-2189 SGSMTDEVEGVLTA
+2189 SGSMTDEVESVLTA
-2203 DGKTADAAAEAGM
+2203 GGKTADTAAKTGM
-2216 DTAQSWFDSITDSLR
+2216 DTAQSWFNSLTDGLKTAVSGGAGKITEWVNGIFNSGSR
-2231 TGTAGAKDRI
+2231 GI
-2241 TGWIDGLLNGGSQG
+2241 IDG
-2255 LLSNLGID
+2255 LGID
-2263 INSLLLGDTEIGDSD
+2263 INSLILGDATINDSD
-2278 ITSYFSGLGTEI
+2278 LSKYCNSLNKDL
-2290 DGAAIDSKLQQ
+2290 DGYSFDSKLQQ
-2301 AKDEYDALIESYK
+2301 AKDEFDVLIDSYK
-2314 QGKINQA
+2314 QGKIDQA
-2321 EYDRQYTSL
+2321 EYDRQYTAL
-2330 LKTYTTEQVG
+2330 LGKYTSEQVG
-2340 LISYAQGK
+2340 LIAYAQGQ
-2348 MKEYVEDT
+2348 MKKHVEDT
-2356 FKDINSDFEKQI
+2356 FKDLNSDFEKQI
-2368 SDIQK
+2368 GDIQK
-2373 KMDDLADN
+2373 KMDDLAGN

-2393 TNKDVYDEKMQ
+2393 TNKDIYDEKMQ
-2404 EYQNRIDELTAK
+2404 EYQNRIDELTEK
-2416 KEELI
+2416 KDELI
-2421 KQYGEEH
+2421 EQYGEEH

-2451 YEDSSQEAYDE
+2451 YEDNSQEAYDK
-2462 QMAKYAANLEKLEKK
+2462 QMAEYAANLEKLEKK
-2477 KSRLVKRYGEESQ
+2477 KARTIKRYGEESL
-2490 AVHQVEKQIQKVN
+2490 AARQVERQIQKVN
-2503 AEMEKYQK
+2503 TEMEKYQK
-2511 THKVINDED
+2511 THKVLNDED

-2525 YAETFKKETVAL
+2525 YADTFQKETIAL
-2537 TNYNQTI
+2537 ANYNQTI

-2551 VDDSILQMLA
+2551 ADDSILQMLA

-2574 YLNSLSD
+2574 YLNNLSD
-2581 AELKAIS
+2581 AELKATS

-2596 AGKDLAQTFYGS
+2596 AGKDLAQTFYGPD
-2608 EMENAVLDYTNS
+2608 MEKAVLDYTNN

-2647 SSETEASLAQIGTSG
+2647 SSETEASLAQIGISG
-2662 QSITDELKR
+2662 QTITDELKR
-2671 IYDIHSPSRVMKEE
+2671 IYDIHSPSRVMREE

-2740 AIQNRLDMQP
+2740 AIQNRLDTQP

-2757 LTQFDAGIAQMQTKV
+2757 LTQFDAGIAQMQTKI

-2799 GLGTTLSNKLD
+2799 GLGTTISNKLD

-2815 NAISTLDTNVTTGI
+2815 NAIGALDANVTTGI

>member
-70 VKFTLLDNFVW
+70 VKFALLDNFVW

-115 TQINAI
+115 TQINAV

-197 STAMYQLSQALSAGS
+197 SVAMYQLSQALSAGS

-237 TAREYGIAVDSI
+237 TAREYGVAVDSI

-321 AATGKVTEEQAYQLL
+321 AATGKVTEEQVYQLL

-369 TWELLV
+369 TWKLIV

-386 YLSDTFSGLINESSD
+386 FLSDTFSGLINESSD
-401 ARNAIVADALGSD
+401 ARNAIVADAMGSD

-429 DDFKDTLIKN
+429 DTFKDTLIKN

-446 IDEWITADGS
+446 IDEWIAVDGS

-479 KGTSGATVALVDYQK
+479 KGTSGATVALEDYQK
-494 VVTDIVMGK
+494 AVTDVVMGK

-513 LTAANFDYAEVQA
+513 LTAANLDYAEIQA

-556 IDTYKK
+556 INAYKK

-575 QMIQDMSAPSGRALL
+575 QMIQDMSAPSGRTLL

-622 IKKFFKII
+622 IKKFLKII
-630 NDLSKKFASIEKY
+630 NDLSKKFVSIEKY

-676 SESLNIDAKS
+676 NDVLHADAKS

-699 AFRQWLKD
+699 AFRQWMKD
-707 SNAIQNGLTKLKEII
+707 SNAIQNGLTKLKTII
-722 VSVVDNVKG
+722 ISVVDNVKE
-731 FIEGFKESDVIT
+731 FIAGFKESDVIAT
-743 AGVAKIQNAFASL
+743 GVERIQNAFESL

-768 KSFTSFIQSIKNG
+768 QSFTSFIQKIKNG
-781 DKIDLSNVSGSL
+781 DKIDFSNVSSSL

-807 NLSFSGFVDYVKA
+807 NLSFSGFVEYVKA
-820 DVPKRF
+820 DVPRRF
-826 QSAFGGIVGVFEG
+826 QSAFSGIVGVFEG

-884 KLVDKFEPVQG
+884 KLVDKFEPVRG
-895 ILNSVKNAINQFSN
+895 ILNSVKGAINQFSN
-909 VLKADA
+909 MLKAEA

-943 KDDDL
+943 KGDDL
-948 KSVLINLAIALGA
+948 KSALINLAIAVATIG
-961 IAAMATVVALIGK
+961 AMAAVAAIINK
-974 MSPSFAGAFMS
+974 TSASFTGAFMS

-1010 DISATQ
+1010 DISATR

-1036 IMGLEI
+1036 IMGIEI
-1042 RAGGLTISNNLK
+1042 RAGGLTITNNLK
-1054 GVAAYMIAFAA
+1054 GVAAYMITFAA
-1065 GLYVFAAAM
+1065 GLYIFAAAM
-1074 GRLTKIRDAMD
+1074 ERLSKVRDVMN

-1113 VDKAGLAL
+1113 VDKAGIAL

-1189 LALLPISIKL
+1189 LTLLPISIKL

-1204 RKELRKGLKAV
+1204 RKELNKGLWAV
-1215 VVIGGVFAGLIAVSK
+1215 GVIGVVFALLIAASK

-1236 AKAGITLL
+1236 AKAGVTLL
-1244 AAAGAMLAMTAAIAA
+1244 AAAGAMLAMTAVIAA

-1267 MWQGVAAIGVIG
+1267 MQQGVKAVRVIG
-1279 AVFALL
+1279 ILFAAL
-1285 EGLSKLAADATKSI
+1285 EGLSYFAKDAKNSI
-1299 IAIGGVFAAMAA
+1299 IAIGGVFAVMATS
-1311 ALAILS
+1311 LAILS
-1317 SGLIDSS
+1317 SDLIDIN
-1324 KLESAAKSLS
+1324 KLIAATDGLKT
-1334 LLMGVFTAMYAK
+1334 LMFSFTVLYGV
-1346 IANTRTIRPRSLS
+1346 IAASHGIRRRALP
-1359 GIWNMVGIV
+1359 GIWNMVGV
-1368 GVFTVLIGAI
+1368 VAVLSVLVGAI
-1378 SAIESKFGIRTSLT
+1378 SAIPASRDTVSLIVSISGI
-1392 TVAGISTLML
+1392 AALMM
-1402 ALSAAI
+1402 ALSHAMV
-1408 TIISKSSVIAPGVM
+1408 TISKTAPLATGAIPQI
-1422 SKVWIMVGVTAALG
+1422 WIMVGVVAALG

-1441 ISALETKFG
+1441 ISALETTFG
-1450 LSTSIETIG
+1450 LSTSIETVG
-1459 SLSLLLV
+1459 SISLLLL
-1466 ALSGAMILVSFA
+1466 ALSGAFTIVALA
-1478 SKIGGSIKAILAV
+1478 SKIASPGVILKGCITFAAFVGAIGLVLLALGSIQALLEALGGGDFIDKGIGVIRNIFEGLGSIVGSFVTGLVSGLPAIGDTLSQFMTNV
-1491 VGGFLAFIAG
+1491 QGFLA
-1501 MAVVIGAIGAITN
+1501 
-1514 EFGDLK
+1514 
-1520 DFETGVEVLGYIG
+1520 
-1533 EGLGK
+1533 GL
-1538 LISKFTAG
+1538 
-1546 LLAGLPDIAT
+1546 D
-1556 YIGQFIINMKGVKT
+1556 
-1570 ELEGFDTETAD
+1570 GFDDESANA
-1581 SVSNLVD
+1581 VANLVNI
-1588 ALGNLFA
+1588 LGQLFA
-1595 GKFKIKDAEQNAKM
+1595 GKFKIKDAEKNAEM
-1609 YTRISENMEALM
+1609 YARLTANMEALM
-1621 PSLIAFAEDCRAIN
+1621 PSLIAFADNCKDIN
-1635 TQGLDSG
+1635 TEGLDAG
-1642 CKAIGALVD
+1642 CKAIEALVE

-1661 LAGLFAGNNDWTTF
+1661 LFGNLVGENDWATFGAGLADLGS
-1675 GTGLAAFGTALKDF
+1675 AIKSF
-1689 SISCADINTD
+1689 SESCADID
-1699 GIDLGCKA
+1699 
-1707 IESLVVSSKD
+1707 E
-1717 IPNSGGIAGIFAGE
+1717 
-1731 NDWVTFGSGLAAFGT
+1731 SGLEAGCAAT
-1746 ALKDFSIS
+1746 IALAEAS
-1754 CVDINTQ
+1754 
-1761 GLEKGCKGTVELA
+1761 
-1774 KAADEI
+1774 DEI
-1780 PNSGGELA
+1780 PNSGGLLA
-1788 KWVGD
+1788 DWIGD
-1793 NTWSDMEEGLVSYG
+1793 NTWGTMTAGLEDYG
-1807 AALAAFSIAVTGVKK
+1807 KALTAFSKAVAGVKK
-1822 NNVGQGAWAT
+1822 ENVSQGAWAT

-1840 GIPNSGGLLADFLG
+1840 GIPNSGGWLADFLG

-1861 SQGLGPYGAAL
+1861 SDGLGPYGAAL
-1872 KRFSDYA
+1872 RRFSIYA
-1879 SSVSV
+1879 SDVSV
-1884 DSIKNGKEATVLLG
+1884 DAVTNGKDATVLLG

-1912 WQQIYTGL
+1912 WKQIYDGL
-1920 GEYGRILKWFNDD
+1920 GEYGRILKWFSDD
-1933 VEGINTDQLLKVV
+1933 VEGIDTDHLLKVT

-1954 SMIKIKEGKLDKNEI
+1954 SMIKIKEGKLDKNDI
-1969 EWDTVAGNIQEFR
+1969 KWDKVAGNIQEFR

-1987 DVVRLAQTV
+1987 DVNLLAQTV
-1996 SDTTTSGILKIK
+1996 NDTTTSGILKIK
-2008 TYMFEIKES
+2008 SYMFEIKEA

-2058 LENFKNVGK
+2058 LENFKNVGQ

-2080 SVIKSIVQTTAD
+2080 SVIKSVVQTTAD
-2092 SILSNFRLYLGIPTN
+2092 SILSNFRKYLGIPAN
-2107 SETGA
+2107 SESGA
-2112 SSGSFK
+2112 STGSFK
-2118 MKAYGKQMVAG
+2118 MKVYGKQMVTG

-2136 DTKIGS
+2136 NTKIGS
-2142 DAMRLFAQKMLKA
+2142 DAMTLFAQKMLKA

-2165 NDAGKAVGEGYVEGV
+2165 NDAGKSVGEAYIDGV
-2180 ASVTGSAAK
+2180 ATVTTSTAK
-2189 SGSMTDEVEGVLTA
+2189 SGGMTDEIEGVLTA
-2203 DGKTADAAAEAGM
+2203 DGKTADTAAKAGM
-2216 DTAQSWFDSITDSLR
+2216 DTAQNWFDSTIDTIK
-2231 TGTAGAKDRI
+2231 TGAAGAKDKI
-2241 TGWIDGLLNGGSQG
+2241 AGWIDGIFNGGSQG
-2255 LLSNLGID
+2255 ILDNLGID
-2263 INSLLLGDTEIGDSD
+2263 INSLILGDASINDSD
-2278 ITSYFSGLGTEI
+2278 LSQYWNNLNKDL
-2290 DGAAIDSKLQQ
+2290 DGYSFDSKLQQ

-2373 KMDDLADN
+2373 KMDDLANN

-2393 TNKDVYDEKMQ
+2393 TNKDVYDERMQ

-2416 KEELI
+2416 KDELI
-2421 KQYGEEH
+2421 EQYGEEH

-2451 YEDSSQEAYDE
+2451 YEDSSQEAYDAK
-2462 QMAKYAANLEKLEKK
+2462 MAEYAANLEKLEKK
-2477 KSRLVKRYGEESQ
+2477 KSRLIKRYGEESQ
-2490 AVHQVEKQIQKVN
+2490 AVRQVEKQIQKVN
-2503 AEMEKYQK
+2503 TEMEKYQK

-2561 GETDIKKAAGIAD
+2561 GETDIKKAAGIAE

-2608 EMENAVLDYTNS
+2608 EMENAVLNYTNNV
-2620 IISTMNTLPE
+2620 ISTMNTLPE

-2671 IYDIHSPSRVMKEE
+2671 IYDIHSPSRVMREE

-2729 SFNTVLSDLTT
+2729 SFNTVLSDLTA
-2740 AIQNRLDMQP
+2740 AIQNRLDTQP

-2757 LTQFDAGIAQMQTKV
+2757 LTQFDAGIAQMQTKI

-2799 GLGTTLSNKLD
+2799 GLGATLSNKLD

-2815 NAISTLDTNVTTGI
+2815 NAIGILDANVTTGI

-2839 TVVLDTGALVG
+2839 TVVLDTGTLVG

>member
-115 TQINAI
+115 TQINAV

-261 DGWITSEILTTTLKK
+261 DGWITSEVLTTTLKK

-369 TWELLV
+369 TWELIV

-386 YLSDTFSGLINESSD
+386 FLSDTFSGLINESSD
-401 ARNAIVADALGSD
+401 ARNAIVADAMGSD
-414 WEKLTKVLTDAGVSM
+414 WEKLTKVLTDAGVSI
-429 DDFKDTLIKN
+429 DTFKDTLIKN

-446 IDEWITADGS
+446 IDEWIAADGS

-479 KGTSGATVALVDYQK
+479 KGTSGATVALEDYQK
-494 VVTDIVMGK
+494 AVTDVVMGK

-513 LTAANFDYAEVQA
+513 LTAANLDYAEVQA

-539 DRLDAAQLKN
+539 DRLDTAQLKN

-556 IDTYKK
+556 INTYKK

-575 QMIQDMSAPSGRALL
+575 QMIQDMSAPSGRTLL

-603 IVKSIR
+603 IVKSI
-609 KAFNQVFKPSAGP
+609 KTAFNQVFKPSAGP
-622 IKKFFKII
+622 IKKFLKII
-630 NDLSKKFASIEKY
+630 NDLSKKFVSIEKY

-653 LFSILGIIGDIIS
+653 LFSVLGIIGDIIS

-676 SESLNIDAKS
+676 NDVLHVDAKS

-699 AFRQWLKD
+699 AFRQWMKD
-707 SNAIQNGLTKLKEII
+707 SNAIQNGLAKLKTII
-722 VSVVDNVKG
+722 VSVVDNVKE
-731 FIEGFKESDVIT
+731 FIAGFKESDVIAT
-743 AGVAKIQNAFASL
+743 GVERIQNAFESL

-768 KSFTSFIQSIKNG
+768 QSFTSFIQKIKNG
-781 DKIDLSNVSGSL
+781 DKIDFSNVSGSL
-793 STLSEDVDAELAQV
+793 STLSEDVDAELAQI
-807 NLSFSGFVDYVKA
+807 NLSFSGFVEYVKA
-820 DVPKRF
+820 DVPRRF
-826 QSAFGGIVGVFEG
+826 QSAFSGIVGVFEG

-878 ITTQLG
+878 ITTQLD
-884 KLVDKFEPVQG
+884 KLVDKFMPVRG
-895 ILNSVKNAINQFSN
+895 ILNSVKGAINQFSN
-909 VLKADA
+909 MLKVEA

-943 KDDDL
+943 KGDDL
-948 KSVLINLAIALGA
+948 KSALINLAIAVATIG
-961 IAAMATVVALIGK
+961 AMAAVAAIINK
-974 MSPSFAGAFMS
+974 TSASFTGAFMS

-1010 DISATQ
+1010 DISAGR
-1016 FLKTAG
+1016 FIKTAG

-1036 IMGLEI
+1036 IMGIEI
-1042 RAGGLTISNNLK
+1042 RAGGLTITNNLK
-1054 GVAAYMIAFAA
+1054 GVAAYMIAFAS
-1065 GLYVFAAAM
+1065 GLYAFAAAM
-1074 GRLTKIRDAMD
+1074 ERLSKVRDVMD

-1113 VDKAGLAL
+1113 VDKAGIAL

-1139 TAMETTDW
+1139 TAMKTTDCF
-1147 LKSLLSIAALTG
+1147 KSLLSIAALTG

-1204 RKELRKGLKAV
+1204 RKELNKGLWAV
-1215 VVIGGVFAGLIAVSK
+1215 GVIGIVFAGLIAASK

-1236 AKAGITLL
+1236 AKAGVTLL
-1244 AAAGAMLAMTAAIAA
+1244 AASGAMLAMTAVIAA

-1267 MWQGVAAIGVIG
+1267 MWQGIKAVGILGV
-1279 AVFALL
+1279 L
-1285 EGLSKLAADATKSI
+1285 LAALESLSYFAKDATKSI
-1299 IAIGGVFAAMAA
+1299 IAIGGVFAVMATS
-1311 ALAILS
+1311 LAILS
-1317 SGLIDSS
+1317 SDLIDTN
-1324 KLESAAKSLS
+1324 KLIAATDGLKTLMLS
-1334 LLMGVFTAMYAK
+1334 FTVLYGV
-1346 IANTRTIRPRSLS
+1346 IAASHGIRRRALP
-1359 GIWNMVGIV
+1359 GIWNMVGVVAALTILV
-1368 GVFTVLIGAI
+1368 GVI
-1378 SAIESKFGIRTSLT
+1378 SAIPNVQTSIKTMGSIGGL
-1392 TVAGISTLML
+1392 VI
-1402 ALSAAI
+1402 ALSAAVA
-1408 TIISKSSVIAPGVM
+1408 IISRAPVIRPGIM
-1422 SKVWIMVGVTAALG
+1422 SKVWIMAGVVGALG

-1441 ISALETKFG
+1441 ISALETTFG
-1450 LSTSIETIG
+1450 LSTSIETVG
-1459 SLSLLLV
+1459 SLSILII
-1466 ALSGAMILVSFA
+1466 ALSGAMVLVSLA
-1478 SKIGGSIKAILAV
+1478 SKLAGGAAGV
-1491 VGGFLAFIAG
+1491 MAGVGGFIAFIVG
-1501 MAVVIGAIGAITN
+1501 MAGVLGILGSIELIVN
-1514 EFGDLK
+1514 EFGGPSAM
-1520 DFETGVEVLGYIG
+1520 EAGINVLGYIG
-1533 EGLGK
+1533 EALGT
-1538 LISKFTAG
+1538 LISSFGVG
-1546 LLAGLPDIAT
+1546 LVSGLPTIGDTLSQFMTNVQGFLAGLD
-1556 YIGQFIINMKGVKT
+1556 
-1570 ELEGFDTETAD
+1570 GFDDESANA
-1581 SVSNLVD
+1581 VANLVNI
-1588 ALGNLFA
+1588 LGQLFA
-1595 GKFKIKDAEQNAKM
+1595 GKFKIKDAEKNAEM
-1609 YTRISENMEALM
+1609 YASLTANMDALM
-1621 PSLIAFAEDCRAIN
+1621 PSLIAFADNCKDIN
-1635 TQGLDSG
+1635 TEGLDAG
-1642 CKAIGALVD
+1642 CKAIEALVE

-1661 LAGLFAGNNDWTTF
+1661 LFGNLVGENDWATF
-1675 GTGLAAFGTALKDF
+1675 GTGLADLGSAIKSF
-1689 SISCADINTD
+1689 SESCADID
-1699 GIDLGCKA
+1699 
-1707 IESLVVSSKD
+1707 E
-1717 IPNSGGIAGIFAGE
+1717 
-1731 NDWVTFGSGLAAFGT
+1731 SGLEAGCAAT
-1746 ALKDFSIS
+1746 IALAEAS
-1754 CVDINTQ
+1754 
-1761 GLEKGCKGTVELA
+1761 
-1774 KAADEI
+1774 DEI
-1780 PNSGGELA
+1780 PNSGGLLA
-1788 KWVGD
+1788 DWIGD
-1793 NTWSDMEEGLVSYG
+1793 NTWGTMTTGLEDYG
-1807 AALAAFSIAVTGVKK
+1807 KALTAFSKAVAGVKK
-1822 NNVGQGAWAT
+1822 ENVEEGAWAT
-1832 RELATAMD
+1832 KELATAMD
-1840 GIPNSGGLLADFLG
+1840 GIPNSGGKLAEWIG
-1854 DNNWVTF
+1854 DNTWSTF
-1861 SQGLGPYGAAL
+1861 KEGLGAYGSAL
-1872 KRFSDYA
+1872 KNFSDKA
-1879 SSVSV
+1879 SGVSV
-1884 DSIKNGKEATVLLG
+1884 DAVTNGKDATVLLG
-1898 EAYSVVQGIPTSGY
+1898 DAYSVVQGIPTSGY
-1912 WQQIYTGL
+1912 WKQIYDGL

-1933 VEGINTDQLLKVV
+1933 VEGIDTDHLLKVT

-1954 SMIKIKEGKLDKNEI
+1954 SMIKIKEGKLDKNDI
-1969 EWDTVAGNIQEFR
+1969 EWDKVAGNIQEFR

-1987 DVVRLAQTV
+1987 DVNLLAQTV
-1996 SDTTTSGILKIK
+1996 NDTTTSGILKIK
-2008 TYMFEIKES
+2008 SYMFEIKEA

-2058 LENFKNVGK
+2058 LENFKNVGQ

-2080 SVIKSIVQTTAD
+2080 SVIKSVVQTTAD
-2092 SILSNFRLYLGIPTN
+2092 SILSNFRKYLGIPTN
-2107 SETGA
+2107 SESGA
-2112 SSGSFK
+2112 STGSFK
-2118 MKAYGKQMVAG
+2118 MKVYGKQIVTG

-2136 DTKIGS
+2136 NTKIGS
-2142 DAMRLFAQKMLKA
+2142 DAMTLFAQKMLKA

-2165 NDAGKAVGEGYVEGV
+2165 NDAGQTVGEGYISGT
-2180 ASVTGSAAK
+2180 ASVIENTAK
-2189 SGSMTDEVEGVLTA
+2189 SGGMTDEVEGVLTA
-2203 DGKTADAAAEAGM
+2203 DGKTVDTAAKAGM
-2216 DTAQSWFDSITDSLR
+2216 DTAQSWFDSTIDTIK
-2231 TGTAGAKDRI
+2231 TGVGGAKDKI
-2241 TGWIDGLLNGGSQG
+2241 VGWIDSIFNGGSQG
-2255 LLSNLGID
+2255 IIDSLGID
-2263 INSLLLGDTEIGDSD
+2263 INSLLLGDTSINDSD
-2278 ITSYFSGLGTEI
+2278 LSKYWNDLIKDF
-2290 DGAAIDSKLQQ
+2290 DGYSFDSKLQQ
-2301 AKDEYDALIESYK
+2301 AKDDFDVLLDSYK
-2314 QGKINQA
+2314 QGKIDQA
-2321 EYDRQYTSL
+2321 EYDRQYTAL
-2330 LKTYTTEQVG
+2330 LKKYTSEQVG
-2340 LISYAQGK
+2340 LIAYAQGQ
-2348 MKEYVEDT
+2348 MKKHVEDT

-2373 KMDDLADN
+2373 KMDDLANN

-2416 KEELI
+2416 KDELI
-2421 KQYGEEH
+2421 EQYGEEH

-2440 ATKKMNEYKKS
+2440 ATKKMNEYKRS
-2451 YEDSSQEAYDE
+2451 YEDNSQEAYDE

-2477 KSRLVKRYGEESQ
+2477 KARVTKRYGEESQ
-2490 AVHQVEKQIQKVN
+2490 AARQVEKQIQKVN

-2520 IASVD
+2520 VASVD
-2525 YAETFKKETVAL
+2525 YADTFKKETIAL

-2551 VDDSILQMLA
+2551 VDDSVLQMLA
-2561 GETDIKKAAGIAD
+2561 GEKDIKKAAGIAD
-2574 YLNSLSD
+2574 YLNNLSD

-2596 AGKDLAQTFYGS
+2596 AGKDLAQTIYGP
-2608 EMENAVLDYTNS
+2608 EMEQAVLDYTNS

-2647 SSETEASLAQIGTSG
+2647 SSETEASLAQIGASG

-2671 IYDIHSPSRVMKEE
+2671 IYDIHSPSRVMREE

-2729 SFNTVLSDLTT
+2729 SFNTVLADLTT

-2757 LTQFDAGIAQMQTKV
+2757 LTQFDAGIAQMQTKI

-2815 NAISTLDTNVTTGI
+2815 NAIGTLDANVTTGI

-2839 TVVLDTGALVG
+2839 TVVLDTGTLVG

>member
-115 TQINAI
+115 TQINAV

-237 TAREYGIAVDSI
+237 TAREYGVAVDSI
-249 IEKAGTFRESLK
+249 IDKAGTFRESLK

-293 QQHIAAMHEEAASSA
+293 QQHIAAMHEEAASSG
-308 DMEKGFRDLAREL
+308 DMEKGFRDLAKEL
-321 AATGKVTEEQAYQLL
+321 AVTGKVTEEQAYQLL

-369 TWELLV
+369 TWKLIV

-386 YLSDTFSGLINESSD
+386 YLSDAFSGLINESSD
-401 ARNAIVADALGSD
+401 ARNTIIADAMGSD
-414 WEKLTKVLTDAGVSM
+414 WEKLTKVLTDSGVSM
-429 DDFKDTLIKN
+429 DAFKDTLIKN

-446 IDEWITADGS
+446 IDEWIAADGS

-479 KGTSGATVALVDYQK
+479 KGTTGATVAIEDYRQAI
-494 VVTDIVMGK
+494 TDIVMGK
-503 YGNGAKRVEA
+503 YGDGAERVKA
-513 LTAANFDYAEVQA
+513 LTAANLDYAEVQA

-539 DRLDAAQLKN
+539 DRLDTAQLKN

-562 LAEESKDPASALN
+562 LAEESKDPSSALN
-575 QMIQDMSAPSGRALL
+575 QMIQDMSAPSGRELL

-609 KAFNQVFKPSAGP
+609 KAFNQVFKPSVGP
-622 IKKFFKII
+622 IKKFLKIV
-630 NDLSKKFASIEKY
+630 NDLSKKFASVEKY

-653 LFSILGIIGDIIS
+653 LFSVLGIVGDIIS

-676 SESLNIDAKS
+676 KDTLNIDAKS
-686 VLDFTANIGDNIV
+686 VLDFTANIGDNIA
-699 AFRQWLKD
+699 AFRQWMKD
-707 SNAIQNGLTKLKEII
+707 SNAIQNGLTKLKTILI
-722 VSVVDNVKG
+722 SVVDNVKEFIGG
-731 FIEGFKESDVIT
+731 FTESDVIA
-743 AGVAKIQNAFASL
+743 AGVTRIQNAFASL
-756 KSGAGISLDGLG
+756 ASGAGINLNGLG
-768 KSFTSFIQSIKNG
+768 ASFASFIQKVKNG
-781 DKIDLSNVSGSL
+781 DKIDFSNVSSSL
-793 STLSEDVDAELAQV
+793 STLSDDVNTELEQI
-807 NLSFSGFVDYVKA
+807 NLSFDGFVEYTKA

-826 QSAFGGIVGVFEG
+826 RSAFSGIVGVFEG
-839 FRTELGHWIYAIQQT
+839 FRTELGHWVYAIQQT
-854 FSGLNWGVVLSL
+854 FGGLNWGVVLSL

-878 ITTQLG
+878 ITTQLS

-895 ILNSVKNAINQFSN
+895 ILNSVKGAINQFSN
-909 VLKADA
+909 VLKAQA
-915 LKTKAEALLEIAAA
+915 LKTQAEALLELAAA
-929 VGILALSMTLLATI
+929 VGILALSMTLLATL
-943 KDDDL
+943 KDTDL
-948 KSVLINLAIALGA
+948 TAAVINLSIAVATIG
-961 IAAMATVVALIGK
+961 AMAVVAALISK
-974 MSPSFAGAFMS
+974 MSPSFTGAFMS

-991 ALAVV
+991 ALAAVI
-996 TKMITDLSVKLDEF
+996 KMITDLSVKLAESNTSIEKF
-1010 DISATQ
+1010 IE
-1016 FLKTAG
+1016 TAKE
-1022 LVGGIMLALAASVA
+1022 VGKIMLALAVAVA
-1036 IMGLEI
+1036 IMGFEI
-1042 RAGGLTISNNLK
+1042 RTQGAIITNNLK
-1054 GVAAYMIAFAA
+1054 GVGAYMIAFAA

-1074 GRLTKIRDAMD
+1074 DRLTKVRDVLN
-1085 PKVAVQ
+1085 PLVATQ
-1091 FVGLM
+1091 MVGFM
-1096 GAMVLMLKLL
+1096 GAMVLMLKAL
-1106 SGPANMY
+1106 SGRGNRY
-1113 VDKAGLAL
+1113 VDKAGIAL
-1121 LAVSGAMLILFKL
+1121 LAISASMLILFRL
-1134 LHDMP
+1134 LHNMP
-1139 TAMETTDW
+1139 QVGETADW
-1147 LKSLLSIAALTG
+1147 LKSLVSIAALTG
-1159 VMFVILKALGGRIS
+1159 VMFVILKALGGPIS
-1173 KYAAKAGL
+1173 EYAAKAGL

-1189 LALLPISIKL
+1189 LTLLPVSIKL

-1204 RKELRKGLKAV
+1204 RRELDKGLWAV
-1215 VVIGGVFAGLIAVSK
+1215 GVIGAVFAGLVAASK
-1230 LAGEFA
+1230 FAGEFA
-1236 AKAGITLL
+1236 AKAGVTLL
-1244 AAAGAMLAMTAAIAA
+1244 AAAGAMLAMTAVVAA

-1267 MWQGVAAIGVIG
+1267 IWQGVKAVSVLSFWFAA
-1279 AVFALL
+1279 L
-1285 EGLSKLAADATKSI
+1285 EGMSHFAKDAKDSI
-1299 IAIGGVFAAMAA
+1299 IAIGGVFAAMATS
-1311 ALAILS
+1311 LAILS
-1317 SGLIDSS
+1317 SDLIDTN
-1324 KLESAAKSLS
+1324 KLIAATGGLTTLMVSFTVLYGVIAKSH
-1334 LLMGVFTAMYAK
+1334 G
-1346 IANTRTIRPRSLS
+1346 IRRRALT
-1359 GIWNMVGIV
+1359 GIWNMVGVAAALAILV
-1368 GVFTVLIGAI
+1368 GAI
-1378 SAIESKFGIRTSLT
+1378 SAITAGRDAASLAVT
-1392 TVAGISTLML
+1392 IGGISVLIM
-1402 ALSAAI
+1402 ALSGAI
-1408 TIISKSSVIAPGVM
+1408 TIISKTAPLATGVLPQ
-1422 SKVWIMVGVTAALG
+1422 VWVMYGLVAALG

-1441 ISALETKFG
+1441 ISALETVFG
-1450 LSTSIETIG
+1450 LSTSIETVG
-1459 SLSLLLV
+1459 SLSILII
-1466 ALSGAMILVSFA
+1466 ALSGAMTLVSLA
-1478 SKIGGSIKAILAV
+1478 AKLAGGSAGVTAG
-1491 VGGFLAFIAG
+1491 VGGFIAFIAG
-1501 MAVVIGAIGAITN
+1501 MVGVLGILGSIELIVN
-1514 EFGDLK
+1514 EFGGPSAM
-1520 DFETGVEVLGYIG
+1520 EAGINVLGYIG
-1533 EGLGK
+1533 EALGT
-1538 LISKFTAG
+1538 LISSFGVG
-1546 LLAGLPDIAT
+1546 LVSGLPAIGDTLSQFMTNVQGFLAGLD
-1556 YIGQFIINMKGVKT
+1556 
-1570 ELEGFDTETAD
+1570 GFDDESANA
-1581 SVSNLVD
+1581 VANLVNI
-1588 ALGNLFA
+1588 LGQLFA
-1595 GKFKIKDAEQNAKM
+1595 GKFKIKDAEKNAEM
-1609 YTRISENMEALM
+1609 YARLTANMEALM
-1621 PSLIAFAEDCRAIN
+1621 PSLITFADNCKDIN
-1635 TQGLDSG
+1635 TEGLDAG
-1642 CKAIGALVD
+1642 CKAIEALVT
-1651 ASTKIPNSGG
+1651 ASSKIPNSGG
-1661 LAGLFAGNNDWTTF
+1661 LFGN
-1675 GTGLAAFGTALKDF
+1675 
-1689 SISCADINTD
+1689 
-1699 GIDLGCKA
+1699 
-1707 IESLVVSSKD
+1707 LV
-1717 IPNSGGIAGIFAGE
+1717 GE
-1731 NDWVTFGSGLAAFGT
+1731 NDWATFGAGLADLGSAIKSFSESGT
-1746 ALKDFSIS
+1746 GID
-1754 CVDINTQ
+1754 TE
-1761 GLEKGCKGTVELA
+1761 GL
-1774 KAADEI
+1774 KAACDATVALAEAMDGI

-1793 NTWSDMEEGLVSYG
+1793 NTWSTMEEGLVSYG
-1807 AALAAFSIAVTGVKK
+1807 AALVAFSMAVAGVKK
-1822 NNVGQGAWAT
+1822 NNVSQGAWAT
-1832 RELATAMD
+1832 RELATAME
-1840 GIPNSGGLLADFLG
+1840 GIPNSGGWLADFLG
-1854 DNNWVTF
+1854 DNNWQTF
-1861 SQGLGPYGAAL
+1861 KQGLGPYGAAL
-1872 KRFSDYA
+1872 LSFSNYTA
-1879 SSVSV
+1879 GVKKENIV
-1884 DSIKNGKEATVLLG
+1884 TAKEATVLLS
-1898 EAYSVVQGIPTSGY
+1898 EAYAVVQGIPTAGY
-1912 WQQIYTGL
+1912 WVQLYTGL
-1920 GEYGRILKWFNDD
+1920 GEYGRILRWFNDD
-1933 VEGINTDQLLKVV
+1933 VKDIDTDRLLKVV

-1954 SMIKIKEGKLDKNEI
+1954 SMIKIKEGKLDKNDI
-1969 EWDTVAGNIQEFR
+1969 KWDKVASNIQEFR

-1987 DVVRLAQTV
+1987 DVTLLAGTV
-1996 SDTTTSGILKIK
+1996 SDSTTSGILKIK
-2008 TYMFEIKES
+2008 TYMFEIKEA

-2040 DSVKNAR
+2040 DSVKSAR

-2058 LENFKNVGK
+2058 LENFKNVGQ

-2080 SVIKSIVQTTAD
+2080 SVIKSVVQTTAD
-2092 SILSNFRLYLGIPTN
+2092 SILSNFRNYLGITTN

-2112 SSGSFK
+2112 SNGSFK
-2118 MKAYGKQMVAG
+2118 MKVYGKQMVAG

-2142 DAMRLFAQKMLKA
+2142 DAMTRFAQKMLKA

-2165 NDAGKAVGEGYVEGV
+2165 NNAGKAAGESYVDGV
-2180 ASVTGSAAK
+2180 ASVTGRAAR

-2203 DGKTADAAAEAGM
+2203 EGTTADTAAKAGM
-2216 DTAQSWFDSITDSLR
+2216 DTAQNWFDSTVDTFK
-2231 TGTAGAKDRI
+2231 TGAGKVKDKV
-2241 TGWIDGLLNGGSQG
+2241 TGWIDGIFNGGSQG
-2255 LLSNLGID
+2255 ILDNMGID
-2263 INSLLLGDTEIGDSD
+2263 INSLLLGDASINDSD
-2278 ITSYFSGLGTEI
+2278 LSKYWNGLNKDLDGFSFN
-2290 DGAAIDSKLQQ
+2290 SHLQQ
-2301 AKDEYDALIESYK
+2301 AKDEFDVLLDSYK
-2314 QGKINQA
+2314 QGKIDQA
-2321 EYDRQYTSL
+2321 EYDRQYTAL
-2330 LKTYTTEQVG
+2330 LKKYTSEQVG
-2340 LISYAQGK
+2340 LIAYAQGQ
-2348 MKEYVEDT
+2348 MKEHVEDT
-2356 FKDINSDFEKQI
+2356 FKDINDDFEKQI

-2404 EYQNRIDELTAK
+2404 EYQGRIDELTAK
-2416 KEELI
+2416 KDELI

-2428 MWVKQAERDIES
+2428 MWVKQTERDIES

-2451 YEDSSQEAYDE
+2451 YEDSSQETYDAK
-2462 QMAKYAANLEKLEKK
+2462 MAEYAANLEKLEKK
-2477 KSRLVKRYGEESQ
+2477 KSRVIKRYGEESL
-2490 AVHQVEKQIQKVN
+2490 AVRQVERQIQKVN
-2503 AEMEKYQK
+2503 TEMEKYQK

-2525 YAETFKKETVAL
+2525 YADTFKKETIAL

-2544 KKLQARK
+2544 KKLQDRK

-2561 GETDIKKAAGIAD
+2561 GETDIKKAAGIAE
-2574 YLNSLSD
+2574 YLNRLSD
-2581 AELKAIS
+2581 TELKAIS

-2608 EMENAVLDYTNS
+2608 DMEEAVLNYTNS

-2630 SAKAIGVNMVA
+2630 SAKAIGVNMVT

-2647 SSETEASLAQIGTSG
+2647 SSETETSLAQIGTSG
-2662 QSITDELKR
+2662 QTITDELKR
-2671 IYDIHSPSRVMKEE
+2671 IYDIHSPSRVMREE

-2706 NGLNAKVMSDL
+2706 NSLNAKVMSDL
-2717 GISADDSMIDVE
+2717 GISVDDSIIDTE
-2729 SFNTVLSDLTT
+2729 SFNTVLADLTT
-2740 AIQNRLDMQP
+2740 AIQNRLDPQP

-2757 LTQFDAGIAQMQTKV
+2757 LTQFDAGIAQMQTKI

-2815 NAISTLDTNVTTGI
+2815 NAISMFDTNVTTGI
-2829 SNLGNTISGM
+2829 NNLGNTINGM

>member
-115 TQINAI
+115 TQINAV

-197 STAMYQLSQALSAGS
+197 SVAMYQLSQALSAGS

-308 DMEKGFRDLAREL
+308 DMEKGFRDLAKEL

-369 TWELLV
+369 TWELIV

-386 YLSDTFSGLINESSD
+386 FLSDTFSGLINESSD
-401 ARNAIVADALGSD
+401 ARNAIVADAMGSD

-429 DDFKDTLIKN
+429 DTFKDTLIKN
-439 AKESGVA
+439 AKESGIA
-446 IDEWITADGS
+446 IDEWIAADGS

-479 KGTSGATVALVDYQK
+479 KGTSGATVALEDYQK
-494 VVTDIVMGK
+494 AITDVVMGK

-513 LTAANFDYAEVQA
+513 MTAANLDYAEIQA

-556 IDTYKK
+556 INTYKK

-575 QMIQDMSAPSGRALL
+575 QMIQDMSMPSGRTLL
-590 VDSLKNTLSGILT
+590 IDSLKNTLSGILT
-603 IVKSIR
+603 IVKSIK

-622 IKKFFKII
+622 IKKFLKII
-630 NDLSKKFASIEKY
+630 NDLSKKFVSIEKY

-653 LFSILGIIGDIIS
+653 LFSVLGIIGDIIS

-676 SESLNIDAKS
+676 NDVLHVDAKS

-699 AFRQWLKD
+699 AFRQWMKD
-707 SNAIQNGLTKLKEII
+707 SNAIQNGLTKLKTII
-722 VSVVDNVKG
+722 VSVVDNVKE
-731 FIEGFKESDVIT
+731 FIAGFKESDVIT
-743 AGVAKIQNAFASL
+743 AGVTRIQNAFASL

-768 KSFTSFIQSIKNG
+768 KSFTSFIQNIKNG
-781 DKIDLSNVSGSL
+781 DKIDFSNVSGSL
-793 STLSEDVDAELAQV
+793 STLSEDVNAELAQV
-807 NLSFSGFVDYVKA
+807 DLSFTGFVDYVKT
-820 DVPKRF
+820 DIPKRF
-826 QSAFGGIVGVFEG
+826 QSAFSGIVGIFEG

-884 KLVDKFEPVQG
+884 KLADKFKPVTG
-895 ILNSVKNAINQFSN
+895 ILNSVKGAVNQFSN
-909 VLKADA
+909 LLKAEA
-915 LKTKAEALLEIAAA
+915 LKTKAEALLELAAA

-943 KDDDL
+943 KDEDFESML
-948 KSVLINLAIALGA
+948 TNLTIAITTIG
-961 IAAMATVVALIGK
+961 AMAAVAALISK
-974 MSPSFAGAFMS
+974 MSPSFTGAFMS
-985 LLGLSI
+985 LVGLSI
-991 ALAVV
+991 ALAAVV
-996 TKMITDLSVKLDEF
+996 KMITDLSIKLDEANILIKRF
-1010 DISATQ
+1010 V
-1016 FLKTAG
+1016 KTAHA
-1022 LVGGIMLALAASVA
+1022 VGDVMLALAVAVA
-1036 IMGLEI
+1036 IMGFEI
-1042 RAGGLTISNNLK
+1042 RTQGITITNNLK
-1054 GVAAYMIAFAA
+1054 GVGAYMIAFAA
-1065 GLYVFAAAM
+1065 GLYVFAAAID
-1074 GRLTKIRDAMD
+1074 RLTKVQDVLN
-1085 PKVAVQ
+1085 PLVATQ
-1091 FVGLM
+1091 MVGFM
-1096 GAMVLMLKLL
+1096 AAMVLMLKLL
-1106 SGPANMY
+1106 SGPASMY
-1113 VDKAGLAL
+1113 VDKAGIAL

-1159 VMFVILKALGGRIS
+1159 VMFVILKALGGPIS
-1173 KYAAKAGL
+1173 EYAAKAGL

-1189 LALLPISIKL
+1189 LSLLPIAIKL

-1204 RKELRKGLKAV
+1204 RKELRKGLGAV
-1215 VVIGGVFAGLIAVSK
+1215 AVIGGVFAVLIAVSK

-1236 AKAGITLL
+1236 AKAGVTLL
-1244 AAAGAMLAMTAAIAA
+1244 AAAGAMLAMTAVVAA

-1267 MWQGVAAIGVIG
+1267 MWRAVGAVSVIGV
-1279 AVFALL
+1279 VFAAL
-1285 EGLSKLAADATKSI
+1285 EGLSKLAVNAKNSI
-1299 IAIGGVFAAMAA
+1299 IAIGGVFAVMATS
-1311 ALAILS
+1311 LAILS
-1317 SGLIDSS
+1317 SDLIDAD
-1324 KLESAAKSLS
+1324 KLTAATDGLVAVMLSFTLLYGVIAKSH
-1334 LLMGVFTAMYAK
+1334 G
-1346 IANTRTIRPRSLS
+1346 IRRRALP
-1359 GIWNMVGIV
+1359 GIWNMVGVVGALTVLV
-1368 GVFTVLIGAI
+1368 GVITGLEKLFKAQTSIETVGSIGGLVI
-1378 SAIESKFGIRTSLT
+1378 
-1392 TVAGISTLML
+1392 
-1402 ALSAAI
+1402 ALSIAV
-1408 TIISKSSVIAPGVM
+1408 TIISKSSVIQPGVI
-1422 SKVWIMVGVTAALG
+1422 SKVWIMAAVVGALG
-1436 ALVVG
+1436 LLVVG
-1441 ISALETKFG
+1441 ISALEK
-1450 LSTSIETIG
+1450 LCDVHTSIETVG
-1459 SLSLLLV
+1459 SLSILLL
-1466 ALSGAMILVSFA
+1466 ALSGAFTIVALASRIASPAVILKGCITFA
-1478 SKIGGSIKAILAV
+1478 EFV
-1491 VGGFLAFIAG
+1491 
-1501 MAVVIGAIGAITN
+1501 GAIGLVLLALGSIQALL
-1514 EFGDLK
+1514 EALGGGDFIDK
-1520 DFETGVEVLGYIG
+1520 GVGVIRKIF
-1533 EGLGK
+1533 EGLGS
-1538 LISKFTAG
+1538 IIGGYVTG
-1546 LLAGLPDIAT
+1546 LVSGLPA
-1556 YIGQFIINMKGVKT
+1556 IGDTLSQFMTNVQ
-1570 ELEGFDTETAD
+1570 GFLTGLDGFNDESANA
-1581 SVSNLVD
+1581 VANLVNI
-1588 ALGNLFA
+1588 LGQLFA
-1595 GKFKIKDAEQNAKM
+1595 GKFKIKDAEKNAEM
-1609 YTRISENMEALM
+1609 YARLTANMEALM
-1621 PSLIAFAEDCRAIN
+1621 PSLITFADNCKDIN
-1635 TQGLDSG
+1635 TVGLDAG
-1642 CKAIGALVD
+1642 CKAIEALVT
-1651 ASTKIPNSGG
+1651 ASTKIPKSSSK
-1661 LAGLFAGNNDWTTF
+1661 NNWTTF
-1675 GTGLAAFGTALKDF
+1675 STGLADFGSAIKSF
-1689 SISCADINTD
+1689 SESGAGINETGLD
-1699 GIDLGCKA
+1699 NACKA
-1707 IESLVVSSKD
+1707 
-1717 IPNSGGIAGIFAGE
+1717 
-1731 NDWVTFGSGLAAFGT
+1731 
-1746 ALKDFSIS
+1746 
-1754 CVDINTQ
+1754 
-1761 GLEKGCKGTVELA
+1761 TVALA
-1774 KAADEI
+1774 KASDEI

-1788 KWVGD
+1788 RWVGD
-1793 NTWSDMEEGLVSYG
+1793 NTWSDMEKGLVSYG
-1807 AALAAFSIAVTGVKK
+1807 EALVDFSNAVAGVSKT
-1822 NNVGQGAWAT
+1822 NVSQGAWAT

-1840 GIPNSGGLLADFLG
+1840 GIPNSGGWLAGFLG
-1854 DNNWVTF
+1854 DNNWQTF
-1861 SQGLGPYGAAL
+1861 KQGLGPYGAAL
-1872 KRFSDYA
+1872 MTFSIFA
-1879 SSVSV
+1879 SRVSEEAV
-1884 DSIKNGKEATVLLG
+1884 TKGKNATITLKD
-1898 EAYSVVQGIPTSGY
+1898 AYDVVKKVKKAGQWSL
-1912 WQQIYTGL
+1912 IYTGL
-1920 GEYGRILKWFNDD
+1920 TEYGDKLKDFNDSID
-1933 VEGINTDQLLKVV
+1933 GIDTDRLLKVI

-1954 SMIKIKEGKLDKNEI
+1954 SMIKIKEGKLDKNDI
-1969 EWDTVAGNIQEFR
+1969 EWGTVAANIQEFR
-1982 NILGS
+1982 TILGS
-1987 DVVRLAQTV
+1987 DVSLLADTV
-1996 SDTTTSGILKIK
+1996 SDATTSGILKIK
-2008 TYMFEIKES
+2008 GYMFEIKEA

-2058 LENFKNVGK
+2058 LENFKNVGQ

-2080 SVIKSIVQTTAD
+2080 GVIKSVAQSVAD
-2092 SILSNFRLYLGIPTN
+2092 SILSNFRNYLGIPTN

-2118 MKAYGKQMVAG
+2118 MKVYGKQMVAG

-2142 DAMRLFAQKMLKA
+2142 DAMTLFAQKMLKA

-2165 NDAGKAVGEGYVEGV
+2165 NDAGKVVAEGYIGGV
-2180 ASVTGSAAK
+2180 ASVTGRAAR
-2189 SGSMTDEVEGVLTA
+2189 SGSMTDEIEGVLTA
-2203 DGKTADAAAEAGM
+2203 DGSTVDTATKAGM
-2216 DTAQSWFDSITDSLR
+2216 DTAQSWFDSTVDTFKS
-2231 TGTAGAKDRI
+2231 GAGKVKDKI
-2241 TGWIDGLLNGGSQG
+2241 AGWINGIFNGGSQG
-2255 LLSNLGID
+2255 ILDNLGID
-2263 INSLLLGDTEIGDSD
+2263 INSLILGDASINDSD
-2278 ITSYFSGLGTEI
+2278 LSKYWNGLNKDL
-2290 DGAAIDSKLQQ
+2290 DGYSFDSKLQQ
-2301 AKDEYDALIESYK
+2301 AKDEFDVLLDSYK
-2314 QGKINQA
+2314 QGKIDQA
-2321 EYDRQYTSL
+2321 EYDRQYTAL
-2330 LKTYTTEQVG
+2330 LKKYTSEQVG
-2340 LISYAQGK
+2340 LVAYAQGQ
-2348 MKEYVEDT
+2348 MKKHVEDT
-2356 FKDINSDFEKQI
+2356 FKDINKDFEKQI

-2393 TNKDVYDEKMQ
+2393 TNKDVYDEKMK
-2404 EYQNRIDELTAK
+2404 EYQNRIDELTEK
-2416 KEELI
+2416 KDKLI
-2421 KQYGEEH
+2421 EKYGEEH
-2428 MWVKQAERDIES
+2428 MFVKQTERDIES

-2451 YEDSSQEAYDE
+2451 YEDSSQEAYDAK
-2462 QMAKYAANLEKLEKK
+2462 MAEYAANLEKLEKK
-2477 KSRLVKRYGEESQ
+2477 KSRVIKRYGEESN
-2490 AVHQVEKQIQKVN
+2490 AARQVEKQIQKVN
-2503 AEMEKYQK
+2503 AEMVKYQK

-2520 IASVD
+2520 IASVT
-2525 YAETFKKETVAL
+2525 YADTFKKEMLAL

-2551 VDDSILQMLA
+2551 VDDSVLQMLA
-2561 GETDIKKAAGIAD
+2561 GEKDIKKAAGIAD
-2574 YLNSLSD
+2574 YLNNLSD

-2588 DQYSIYQA
+2588 DQYSIYKA
-2596 AGKDLAQTFYGS
+2596 AGKDLAQTFYGPD
-2608 EMENAVLDYTNS
+2608 MEKAVVDYTNN

-2630 SAKAIGVNMVA
+2630 SAKAIGANMIA
-2641 GLASGF
+2641 GLTSGF
-2647 SSETEASLAQIGTSG
+2647 SAETEASLAQIGTSG
-2662 QSITDELKR
+2662 QTITDKLKS

-2693 LIQGFLDRLKMWT
+2693 LIQGFLERLKIWT

-2740 AIQNRLDMQP
+2740 AIQNRLDTQP

-2757 LTQFDAGIAQMQTKV
+2757 LTQFDAGIAQMQTKI

-2782 SAMTVNSSD
+2782 SAMTVDSSD
-2791 ASVVAAIN
+2791 TSVVAAIN
-2799 GLGTTLSNKLD
+2799 GLGTTLSSKLD
-2810 SINPI
+2810 SINSI
-2815 NAISTLDTNVTTGI
+2815 NAIGTLDTNVTTGI

>member
-115 TQINAI
+115 TQINAV

-308 DMEKGFRDLAREL
+308 DMEKGFRDLAKEL

-369 TWELLV
+369 TWELIV

-401 ARNAIVADALGSD
+401 ARNAIVADAMGSN

-429 DDFKDTLIKN
+429 DTFKDTLIKN
-439 AKESGVA
+439 AKESGIA
-446 IDEWITADGS
+446 IDEWIAADGS

-479 KGTSGATVALVDYQK
+479 KGTSGATVALEDYQK
-494 VVTDIVMGK
+494 AVTDVVMGK
-503 YGNGAKRVEA
+503 YGNGAERVEA
-513 LTAANFDYAEVQA
+513 LTAANLDYAEVQA

-562 LAEESKDPASALN
+562 FAEESKDPASALN

-609 KAFNQVFKPSAGP
+609 NAFNQVFKPSAGP
-622 IKKFFKII
+622 IKKFLKII
-630 NDLSKKFASIEKY
+630 NDLSKKFVSIEKY

-666 GTLSFAFTTL
+666 GTLTFAFTTL
-676 SESLNIDAKS
+676 NDTLNVDAKS
-686 VLDFTANIGDNIV
+686 VLDFTANIGDTIV

-707 SNAIQNGLTKLKEII
+707 SNAIQNGLTKLKTII
-722 VSVVDNVKG
+722 VTVVDNVKE
-731 FIEGFKESDVIT
+731 FIEGFKESDVIA
-743 AGVAKIQNAFASL
+743 AGVERIQNAFAAL

-768 KSFTSFIQSIKNG
+768 NSFTSFIQKVKNG
-781 DKIDLSNVSGSL
+781 DKIDFSNVSGSL

-807 NLSFSGFVDYVKA
+807 DLSFTGFVDYLKA
-820 DVPKRF
+820 DIPKRF
-826 QSAFGGIVGVFEG
+826 QSAFSGIAGVFEG
-839 FRTELGHWIYAIQQT
+839 FRTELGHWINAIQQT
-854 FSGLNWGVVLSL
+854 FGNLNWGVVLSL

-878 ITTQLG
+878 ITNQLS
-884 KLVDKFEPVQG
+884 KLADKLEPVTG
-895 ILNSVKNAINQFSN
+895 VLNSVKGAVNQFSN
-909 VLKADA
+909 LLKAEA
-915 LKTKAEALLEIAAA
+915 LKTKAEAILELAAA

-943 KDDDL
+943 KDDDI
-948 KSVLINLAIALGA
+948 KSVLINLAIALGT

-991 ALAVV
+991 ALVAVI
-996 TKMITDLSVKLDEF
+996 KMITDLSVKLAESNTSIEKF
-1010 DISATQ
+1010 IE
-1016 FLKTAG
+1016 TAKE
-1022 LVGGIMLALAASVA
+1022 VSKIMFALAGSVI
-1036 IMGLEI
+1036 IMGFEI
-1042 RAGGLTISNNLK
+1042 RTEGAIITSNLK
-1054 GVAAYMIAFAA
+1054 GVGRYMIAFAA
-1065 GLYVFAAAM
+1065 GLYVLAAAM
-1074 GRLTKIRDAMD
+1074 DRLTKVRDVLN
-1085 PKVAVQ
+1085 PLVATQ
-1091 FVGLM
+1091 MVGFM

-1113 VDKAGLAL
+1113 VDKAGIAL
-1121 LAVSGAMLILFKL
+1121 LAVSRAMLILFKL
-1134 LHDMP
+1134 LQDMP
-1139 TAMETTDW
+1139 TAMETKDW

-1159 VMFVILKALGGRIS
+1159 VMLVILKALGGPIS
-1173 KYAAKAGL
+1173 EFAAKAGL

-1199 LGSIN
+1199 IGSIN
-1204 RKELRKGLKAV
+1204 GRELRKGVAAV
-1215 VVIGGVFAGLIAVSK
+1215 GAIGVIFSRLIAASK

-1236 AKAGITLL
+1236 AKAGVTLL
-1244 AAAGAMLAMTAAIAA
+1244 AAAGAMLAMTAVIAA
-1259 LGYLPEDK
+1259 LGYLPKDK
-1267 MWQGVAAIGVIG
+1267 MWQAIGAIGAIG

-1285 EGLSKLAADATKSI
+1285 EGMSKLAVDAKNSI
-1299 IAIGGVFAAMAA
+1299 IAIGGVFVAMAA

-1317 SGLIDSS
+1317 SDLIDFK
-1324 KLESAAKSLS
+1324 KLIAASAGLTVLMASFIVLYGVIAKSH
-1334 LLMGVFTAMYAK
+1334 A
-1346 IANTRTIRPRSLS
+1346 IRMRALA
-1359 GIWNMVGIV
+1359 GIWN
-1368 GVFTVLIGAI
+1368 
-1378 SAIESKFGIRTSLT
+1378 
-1392 TVAGISTLML
+1392 
-1402 ALSAAI
+1402 
-1408 TIISKSSVIAPGVM
+1408 
-1422 SKVWIMVGVTAALG
+1422 MVGVTAALSVLVG
-1436 ALVVG
+1436 AISAIPADRDWATLAVSIGGIAGLMLALSTAMAIISKIAPLAAEAIPQIWIMVGVVAALGVLVVG
-1441 ISALETKFG
+1441 ISALETMCDVHA
-1450 LSTSIETIG
+1450 SIETAG
-1459 SLSLLLV
+1459 SLSLLLI
-1466 ALSGAMILVSFA
+1466 ALSAAMVVVSLA
-1478 SKIGGSIKAILAV
+1478 SKLTGG
-1491 VGGFLAFIAG
+1491 IAG
-1501 MAVVIGAIGAITN
+1501 IVAGVAGFIIFVAAMATLLGAIGAIVN

-1520 DFETGVEVLGYIG
+1520 DFETAIEIFGYVGEALGVLRSSYYVGLVSGLDEIG
-1533 EGLGK
+1533 NTLSRFMTNIQG
-1538 LISKFTAG
+1538 F
-1546 LLAGLPDIAT
+1546 LAGLGD
-1556 YIGQFIINMKGVKT
+1556 
-1570 ELEGFDTETAD
+1570 FDDD
-1581 SVSNLVD
+1581 SVNTVINFVSV
-1588 ALGNLFA
+1588 LGQLFA
-1595 GKFKIKDAEQNAKM
+1595 GEFKIKDAEKNAEM
-1609 YTRISENMEALM
+1609 YARIAANMEALM
-1621 PSLIAFAEDCRAIN
+1621 PSLVAFSNSCANLNTEGLGAGSDAI
-1635 TQGLDSG
+1635 T
-1642 CKAIGALVD
+1642 ALVTASEGVPESD
-1651 ASTKIPNSGG
+1651 A
-1661 LAGLFAGNNDWTTF
+1661 DWTTF
-1675 GTGLAAFGTALKDF
+1675 GTGLAFLGVQINSF
-1689 SISCADINTD
+1689 SKACA
-1699 GIDLGCKA
+1699 GIDEDGLKAGCDATIELGQA
-1707 IESLVVSSKD
+1707 LEY
-1717 IPNSGGIAGIFAGE
+1717 IPNSGG
-1731 NDWVTFGSGLAAFGT
+1731 WLAEW
-1746 ALKDFSIS
+1746 I
-1754 CVDINTQ
+1754 
-1761 GLEKGCKGTVELA
+1761 
-1774 KAADEI
+1774 
-1780 PNSGGELA
+1780 
-1788 KWVGD
+1788 GD
-1793 NTWSDMEEGLVSYG
+1793 NTWNTMQDGLEDYG
-1807 AALAAFSIAVTGVKK
+1807 NALTAFSLAVTGVDKDAVS
-1822 NNVGQGAWAT
+1822 NGAWAT

-1840 GIPNSGGLLADFLG
+1840 GIPNSGGWLADFLG
-1854 DNNWVTF
+1854 DNNWETF
-1861 SQGLGPYGAAL
+1861 KKGLGPYGAAL
-1872 KRFSDYA
+1872 MTFSIFA
-1879 SSVSV
+1879 SRVSV
-1884 DSIKNGKEATVLLG
+1884 DAVTNGKDATILLKD
-1898 EAYSVVQGIPTSGY
+1898 AYTAIKDIKKEGQWSL
-1912 WQQIYTGL
+1912 IYTGL
-1920 GEYGRILKWFNDD
+1920 EEYGDKLKDFNDN
-1933 VEGINTDQLLKVV
+1933 VEGIDANRLLKVT
-1946 TATTNLAS
+1946 TATTNLVS
-1954 SMIKIKEGKLDKNEI
+1954 SMVKIKEGKLDKNTI
-1969 EWDTVAGNIQEFR
+1969 GWDTVASNIQEFR

-1987 DVVRLAQTV
+1987 DVTLLANTV
-1996 SDTTTSGILKIK
+1996 SESTAQGILNIK
-2008 TYMFEIKES
+2008 AYMYEIKEA
-2017 FKAITGISESDI
+2017 FIAITDISDSDI
-2029 QAYSDRITLLL
+2029 QTYSDRITLLL
-2040 DSVKNAR
+2040 DSVRDAR
-2047 DMSNTISRGTL
+2047 DTSNTISRGTL

-2080 SVIKSIVQTTAD
+2080 SVIKSVIQTTAD
-2092 SILSNFRLYLGIPTN
+2092 SILSNFRIYLGIPAAN
-2107 SETGA
+2107 ATGA
-2112 SSGSFK
+2112 PNGSSK
-2118 MKAYGKQMVAG
+2118 MMIYGKQIVTG
-2129 FIAGIDE
+2129 FVEGIDKNTE
-2136 DTKIGS
+2136 VGS
-2142 DAMRLFAQKMLKA
+2142 ETMRRFAQAMLTA
-2155 FSTAAGISEA
+2155 FSTAAGINEA
-2165 NDAGKAVGEGYVEGV
+2165 NDAGKAVGEGYVGGV

-2189 SGSMTDEVEGVLTA
+2189 SGNMTGEVEGMLTA
-2203 DGKTADAAAEAGM
+2203 GGQTVDTAAKAGM
-2216 DTAQSWFDSITDSLR
+2216 DTAQSWLDAVVDKIQSFKN
-2231 TGTAGAKDRI
+2231 TGAANIIDNV
-2241 TGWIDGLLNGGSQG
+2241 TGWFSGIFNKGSQG
-2255 LLSNLGID
+2255 ILDSLGID
-2263 INSLLLGDTEIGDSD
+2263 INSLILGDASAAEGEISKYLESLYGDTGYS
-2278 ITSYFSGLGTEI
+2278 F
-2290 DGAAIDSKLQQ
+2290 DSQLQD
-2301 AKDEYDALIESYK
+2301 AKDEFDALLESYK
-2314 QGKINQA
+2314 QGKIDQA
-2321 EYDRQYTSL
+2321 EYDRQYTAL
-2330 LKTYTTEQVG
+2330 LKKYTNEQVG
-2340 LISYAQGK
+2340 LIAYAQEQ
-2348 MKEYVEDT
+2348 MKKHVEDT
-2356 FKDINSDFEKQI
+2356 FKDINTDFEKTI
-2368 SDIQK
+2368 EDIQK
-2373 KMDDLADN
+2373 KMDDFADN
-2381 VTKPMEEAFTVK
+2381 ATKPLEEAFTVK
-2393 TNKDVYDEKMQ
+2393 TYKDVYDEKMQ
-2404 EYQNRIDELTAK
+2404 GYQDRIDELTKK
-2416 KEELI
+2416 KEELAD
-2421 KQYGEEH
+2421 KYGEEH
-2428 MWVKQAERDIES
+2428 MLVKQAERDIES
-2440 ATKKMNEYKKS
+2440 ATNKMNEYKKS
-2451 YEDSSQEAYDE
+2451 YEANSQEAYDE
-2462 QMAKYAANLEKLEKK
+2462 QMAKYASKLKKLEKK
-2477 KSRLVKRYGEESQ
+2477 KARVIQLFGEESQ
-2490 AVHQVEKQIQKVN
+2490 AASRTEKEIQKLN
-2503 AEMEKYQK
+2503 AEMEQYQK
-2511 THKVINDED
+2511 NHKVINDDD

-2525 YAETFKKETVAL
+2525 YKAMFEKETIAL
-2537 TNYNQTI
+2537 ANYNSTV

-2561 GETDIKKAAGIAD
+2561 GEKDIKKAAGIAD
-2574 YLNSLSD
+2574 YLNNLSD

-2588 DQYSIYQA
+2588 DQYSIYKA
-2596 AGKDLAQTFYGS
+2596 AGKDLAQTMYGP
-2608 EMENAVLDYTNS
+2608 EMEDAVLNYTNKV
-2620 IISTMNTLPE
+2620 ISTMNTLPE

-2647 SSETEASLAQIGTSG
+2647 SAETEASLSLIGTSG

-2671 IYDIHSPSRVMKEE
+2671 IYDIHSPSRVMREE

-2717 GISADDSMIDVE
+2717 GIKADSTMIDVN
-2729 SFNTVLSDLTT
+2729 SFDTVLSDLTA
-2740 AIQNRLDMQP
+2740 AIQNRLDTQP

-2757 LTQFDAGIAQMQTKV
+2757 LTMFDAGIAQMQAKI

-2791 ASVVAAIN
+2791 ATVVAAIN
-2799 GLGTTLSNKLD
+2799 SLGTTIGNKLD
-2810 SINPI
+2810 TINPI
-2815 NAISTLDTNVTTGI
+2815 ATISTTGADISSKITTLGESINSMQVVLDSGVLVGALASGMD
-2829 SNLGNTISGM
+2829 SNLGRS
-2839 TVVLDTGALVG
+2839 
-2850 EISADLGMASTM
+2850 STM
-2862 KGRGT
+2862 KGRGV

>member
-115 TQINAI
+115 TQINAV

-182 IANLAAVSGSTSQQA
+182 IANLAAVSGSNAQQA
-197 STAMYQLSQALSAGS
+197 STAMYQLSQALAAGS
-212 LKLQDWNSVVNAGMG
+212 LKLQDWNSVNNAGLG
-227 GEVFQNALKQ
+227 GEIFQNALKQ

-261 DGWITSEILTTTLKK
+261 EGWITSEVLTTTLKK
-276 MTVTGADEYLAK
+276 MTVSGADEYLAK

-308 DMEKGFRDLAREL
+308 DMEKGFRDLAKEL
-321 AATGKVTEEQAYQLL
+321 AATGKVTEEQAYELL
-336 NMSTTAQDAATKV
+336 NMSTMAQNAATKV
-349 KTFSQLMDTLK
+349 KTFTQLMDSLK
-360 EAAQSGWTQ
+360 EATQSGWTQ
-369 TWELLV
+369 TWELIV
-375 GDFGEAKELFT
+375 GDFNEAKELFT
-386 YLSDTFSGLINESSD
+386 FLSDAFAGLINESSN
-401 ARNAIVADALGSD
+401 ARNSLLADALGSD

-429 DDFKDTLIKN
+429 DTFKDTLIKN
-439 AKESGVA
+439 AKESGIA
-446 IDEWITADGS
+446 IDEWIAADGS

-479 KGTSGATVALVDYQK
+479 KGTSGATVALEDYQK
-494 VVTDIVMGK
+494 AVTDVVMGK

-513 LTAANFDYAEVQA
+513 LTAANLDYAEIQA

-556 IDTYKK
+556 INTYKK

-575 QMIQDMSAPSGRALL
+575 QMIQDMSAPSGRTLL

-603 IVKSIR
+603 IVKSI
-609 KAFNQVFKPSAGP
+609 KQAFNQVFKPSAGP
-622 IKKFFKII
+622 IKKFLKII
-630 NDLSKKFASIEKY
+630 NDLSKKFVSIEKY

-676 SESLNIDAKS
+676 NDVLHVDAKS

-699 AFRQWLKD
+699 VFRQWMKD
-707 SNAIQNGLTKLKEII
+707 SNAIQNGLTKLKTII
-722 VSVVDNVKG
+722 ISVVDNVKE
-731 FIEGFKESDVIT
+731 FIAGFKESDVIAT
-743 AGVAKIQNAFASL
+743 GVERIQNAFESL

-768 KSFTSFIQSIKNG
+768 QSFTSFIQKIKNG
-781 DKIDLSNVSGSL
+781 DKIDFSNVSGSL
-793 STLSEDVDAELAQV
+793 STLSEDVDTELAQI
-807 NLSFSGFVDYVKA
+807 NLSFMGFVDYVKA

-826 QSAFGGIVGVFEG
+826 QSAFSGIVGVFEG

-854 FSGLNWGVVLSL
+854 FGNLNWGVVLSL

-884 KLVDKFEPVQG
+884 KLVDKFEPVRG
-895 ILNSVKNAINQFSN
+895 ILNSVKGAINQFSN
-909 VLKADA
+909 MLKAEA

-943 KDDDL
+943 KDDDI
-948 KSVLINLAIALGA
+948 KSVLINLAIALGT
-961 IAAMATVVALIGK
+961 IAAMVTVVALIGK

-991 ALAVV
+991 ALAAVI
-996 TKMITDLSVKLDEF
+996 KMITDLSVKLAESNTSIEKF
-1010 DISATQ
+1010 IE
-1016 FLKTAG
+1016 TAKE
-1022 LVGGIMLALAASVA
+1022 VGKIMLALAVAVA
-1036 IMGLEI
+1036 IMGTEI
-1042 RAGGLTISNNLK
+1042 RAGGFTITNNLK
-1054 GVAAYMIAFAA
+1054 GVGRYMIAFAA
-1065 GLYVFAAAM
+1065 GLYMFAAAID
-1074 GRLTKIRDAMD
+1074 RLTKVRDVLN
-1085 PKVAVQ
+1085 PLVATQ
-1091 FVGLM
+1091 MVGFM
-1096 GAMVLMLKLL
+1096 AAMVLMLKLL

-1113 VDKAGLAL
+1113 VDKAGIAL
-1121 LAVSGAMLILFKL
+1121 LAVSGAILILFKL

-1204 RKELRKGLKAV
+1204 RKDLNKGLWAV
-1215 VVIGGVFAGLIAVSK
+1215 GVIGVVFTGLIAASK

-1236 AKAGITLL
+1236 AKAGVTLL
-1244 AAAGAMLAMTAAIAA
+1244 AASGAMLAMTAVIAA

-1267 MWQGVAAIGVIG
+1267 MWRAIG
-1279 AVFALL
+1279 AVSVLSFWFAAL
-1285 EGLSKLAADATKSI
+1285 EGLSKLAADAKNSI
-1299 IAIGGVFAAMAA
+1299 IAIGGVFAVMATS
-1311 ALAILS
+1311 LAILS
-1317 SGLIDSS
+1317 SDLIDTD
-1324 KLESAAKSLS
+1324 KLIAATGGLTTLMVSFTVLYGVIAKSH
-1334 LLMGVFTAMYAK
+1334 A
-1346 IANTRTIRPRSLS
+1346 IRMRALT

-1368 GVFTVLIGAI
+1368 LALTVFVGVI
-1378 SAIESKFGIRTSLT
+1378 SAIPNIQTSITTIGGI
-1392 TVAGISTLML
+1392 GILVGT
-1402 ALSAAI
+1402 LSAAVA
-1408 TIISKSSVIAPGVM
+1408 IISRAPVIQPEVM
-1422 SKVWIMVGVTAALG
+1422 GKVALMTGIVTLLG
-1436 ALVVG
+1436 FLVVA
-1441 ISALETKFG
+1441 IAKVEDMCDVHA
-1450 LSTSIETIG
+1450 SIETVG
-1459 SLSLLLV
+1459 SLSILIM
-1466 ALSGAMILVSFA
+1466 ALSGAMALVSLAAKLAGGVGGVAEGLAAFGTFIA
-1478 SKIGGSIKAILAV
+1478 GVVAVTTILGTLQAFIDEYGGLQVFQKSIDVLSYIGEALGTLISSFG
-1491 VGGFLAFIAG
+1491 VGLVSGLPTIGDTLSQFMTNVQGFLA
-1501 MAVVIGAIGAITN
+1501 
-1514 EFGDLK
+1514 
-1520 DFETGVEVLGYIG
+1520 
-1533 EGLGK
+1533 GL
-1538 LISKFTAG
+1538 
-1546 LLAGLPDIAT
+1546 D
-1556 YIGQFIINMKGVKT
+1556 
-1570 ELEGFDTETAD
+1570 GFDDESANA
-1581 SVSNLVD
+1581 VANLVNI
-1588 ALGNLFA
+1588 LGQLFA
-1595 GKFKIKDAEQNAKM
+1595 GKFKIKDAEKNAEM
-1609 YTRISENMEALM
+1609 YARLTANMEALM
-1621 PSLIAFAEDCRAIN
+1621 PSLIAFADNCKDIN
-1635 TQGLDSG
+1635 TEGLDAG
-1642 CKAIGALVD
+1642 CKAIEALVE

-1661 LAGLFAGNNDWTTF
+1661 LFGGIVGNNDWTTF
-1675 GTGLAAFGTALKDF
+1675 GTGLADFGSAIKSF
-1689 SISCADINTD
+1689 SESGA
-1699 GIDLGCKA
+1699 GIDKTGLDNACKA
-1707 IESLVVSSKD
+1707 
-1717 IPNSGGIAGIFAGE
+1717 
-1731 NDWVTFGSGLAAFGT
+1731 
-1746 ALKDFSIS
+1746 
-1754 CVDINTQ
+1754 
-1761 GLEKGCKGTVELA
+1761 TVALA
-1774 KAADEI
+1774 KASDEI
-1780 PNSGGELA
+1780 PNSGGMLA
-1788 KWVGD
+1788 AFVGD
-1793 NTWSDMEEGLVSYG
+1793 NTWSDMENGLVSYG
-1807 AALAAFSIAVTGVKK
+1807 EALVAFSNAVAGVKK
-1822 NNVGQGAWAT
+1822 ANVSQGAWAT

-1840 GIPNSGGLLADFLG
+1840 GIPNSGGWLAEFLG
-1854 DNNWVTF
+1854 ENNWVTF
-1861 SQGLGPYGAAL
+1861 KQGLGPYGAAL
-1872 KRFSDYA
+1872 MTFSKFA
-1879 SSVSV
+1879 SGVSEEAV
-1884 DSIKNGKEATVLLG
+1884 TKGKNATITLKDAYEVIKKVKKAGQWSL
-1898 EAYSVVQGIPTSGY
+1898 
-1912 WQQIYTGL
+1912 IYTGL
-1920 GEYGRILKWFNDD
+1920 EEYGDKLKDFNDN
-1933 VEGINTDQLLKVV
+1933 VEGIDTDRLLKVI

-1954 SMIKIKEGKLDKNEI
+1954 SMIKIKEGKLDKNDI
-1969 EWDTVAGNIQEFR
+1969 EWGTVADNIQEFR
-1982 NILGS
+1982 TILGS
-1987 DVVRLAQTV
+1987 DVSLLADTV
-1996 SDTTTSGILKIK
+1996 SDATTSGILKIK
-2008 TYMFEIKES
+2008 TYMFEIKEA

-2058 LENFKNVGK
+2058 LENFKNVGQ

-2080 SVIKSIVQTTAD
+2080 SVIKSVVQTTAD
-2092 SILSNFRLYLGIPTN
+2092 SILSNFRNYLGITTN

-2112 SSGSFK
+2112 SNGSFK
-2118 MKAYGKQMVAG
+2118 MKVYGKQMVAG

-2142 DAMRLFAQKMLKA
+2142 DAMKLFAQKMLKA
-2155 FSTAAGISEA
+2155 FSTAAQISEA
-2165 NDAGKAVGEGYVEGV
+2165 NDAGKSVGEAYIDGV
-2180 ASVTGSAAK
+2180 ATVTTSTAK
-2189 SGSMTDEVEGVLTA
+2189 SGGMTDEVEGVLTA
-2203 DGKTADAAAEAGM
+2203 DGKTADTAAKAGM
-2216 DTAQSWFDSITDSLR
+2216 DTAQSWFDSTIDKIK
-2231 TGTAGAKDRI
+2231 TGAAGAKDKI
-2241 TGWIDGLLNGGSQG
+2241 AGWINGIFDGGSQG
-2255 LLSNLGID
+2255 IIDSLGID
-2263 INSLLLGDTEIGDSD
+2263 INSLLLGDASINDSD
-2278 ITSYFSGLGTEI
+2278 LSKYWNGLNKDF
-2290 DGAAIDSKLQQ
+2290 DGYSFDSKLQQ
-2301 AKDEYDALIESYK
+2301 AKDEFDVLLDSYK
-2314 QGKINQA
+2314 QGKIDQA
-2321 EYDRQYTSL
+2321 EYDRQYTAL
-2330 LKTYTTEQVG
+2330 LKKYTSEQVG
-2340 LISYAQGK
+2340 LIAYAQGQ
-2348 MKEYVEDT
+2348 MKEHVEDT

-2373 KMDDLADN
+2373 KMEDLADN

-2404 EYQNRIDELTAK
+2404 EYQNRIDELTEK
-2416 KEELI
+2416 KDELI

-2451 YEDSSQEAYDE
+2451 YEDSSQEAYDAK
-2462 QMAKYAANLEKLEKK
+2462 MAEYAANLAKLEKK
-2477 KSRLVKRYGEESQ
+2477 KTRLIKRYGEESQ
-2490 AVHQVEKQIQKVN
+2490 AAHQVEKQIQKVN

-2596 AGKDLAQTFYGS
+2596 AGKDLAQTIYGP
-2608 EMENAVLDYTNS
+2608 EMENAVLNYTNS

-2671 IYDIHSPSRVMKEE
+2671 IYDIHSPSRVMREE

-2729 SFNTVLSDLTT
+2729 SFNTVLSDLTA
-2740 AIQNRLDMQP
+2740 AIQNRLDAQP

-2757 LTQFDAGIAQMQTKV
+2757 LTQFDAGIAQMQTKI

-2815 NAISTLDTNVTTGI
+2815 NAIGTLDANVTTGI

-2839 TVVLDTGALVG
+2839 TVILDTGTLVG

>member
-1 MSREI
+1 MSKEI

-115 TQINAI
+115 TQINAV

-261 DGWITSEILTTTLKK
+261 DGWITSEVLTTTLKK

-369 TWELLV
+369 TWELIV

-386 YLSDTFSGLINESSD
+386 FLSDAFSGLINESSD

-414 WEKLTKVLTDAGVSM
+414 WEKLTKVLTDAGVSI
-429 DDFKDTLIKN
+429 DTFKDTLIKN

-446 IDEWITADGS
+446 IDEWIAADGS

-479 KGTSGATVALVDYQK
+479 KGTSGATVALEDYQK
-494 VVTDIVMGK
+494 AVTDVVMGK

-513 LTAANFDYAEVQA
+513 LTAANLDYAEVQA

-539 DRLDAAQLKN
+539 DRLDTAQLKN

-556 IDTYKK
+556 INTYKK

-575 QMIQDMSAPSGRALL
+575 QMIQDMSAPSGRTLL

-622 IKKFFKII
+622 IKKFLKII
-630 NDLSKKFASIEKY
+630 NDLSKKFVSIEKY

-676 SESLNIDAKS
+676 NDVLHVDAKS

-699 AFRQWLKD
+699 AFRQWMKD
-707 SNAIQNGLTKLKEII
+707 SNAIQNGLAKLKTII
-722 VSVVDNVKG
+722 VSVVDNVKE
-731 FIEGFKESDVIT
+731 FVAGFKESDVIAT
-743 AGVAKIQNAFASL
+743 GVERIQNAFAAL
-756 KSGAGISLDGLG
+756 KSGAGINLDSLGE
-768 KSFTSFIQSIKNG
+768 SFTSFIQKIKNG
-781 DKIDLSNVSGSL
+781 DKIDFSNVSGSL
-793 STLSEDVDAELAQV
+793 STLSEDVDAELAQI
-807 NLSFSGFVDYVKA
+807 NLSFSGFAEYVKA
-820 DVPKRF
+820 DIPKRF
-826 QSAFGGIVGVFEG
+826 QNAFSGIVGVFEG

-854 FSGLNWGVVLSL
+854 FGNLNWGVVLSL

-884 KLVDKFEPVQG
+884 KLVDKFEPVRG
-895 ILNSVKNAINQFSN
+895 ILNSVKGAINQFSN
-909 VLKADA
+909 MLKAEA

-943 KDDDL
+943 KDDDI
-948 KSVLINLAIALGA
+948 KSVLINLAIALGT

-991 ALAVV
+991 ALAAVI
-996 TKMITDLSVKLDEF
+996 KMITDLSVKLDEF
-1010 DISATQ
+1010 DISAGR
-1016 FLKTAG
+1016 FIKTAG

-1036 IMGLEI
+1036 IMGIEI
-1042 RAGGLTISNNLK
+1042 RAGGLTITNNLK
-1054 GVAAYMIAFAA
+1054 GVAAYMITFAA
-1065 GLYVFAAAM
+1065 GLYAFAAAM
-1074 GRLTKIRDAMD
+1074 ERLSKVRDVMD

-1113 VDKAGLAL
+1113 VDKAGIAL

-1199 LGSIN
+1199 LGSISKKDLN
-1204 RKELRKGLKAV
+1204 KGLWAV
-1215 VVIGGVFAGLIAVSK
+1215 GVIGIVFAGLIAASK

-1236 AKAGITLL
+1236 AKAGVTLL
-1244 AAAGAMLAMTAAIAA
+1244 AAAGAMLAMTAVIAA

-1267 MWQGVAAIGVIG
+1267 MWQGVKAVGAIGILF
-1279 AVFALL
+1279 AVL
-1285 EGLSKLAADATKSI
+1285 EGLSYLAKDAKNSI
-1299 IAIGGVFAAMAA
+1299 IAIGGVFAVMATS
-1311 ALAILS
+1311 LAILS
-1317 SGLIDSS
+1317 SDLIDTN
-1324 KLESAAKSLS
+1324 KLIAATDGLKT
-1334 LLMGVFTAMYAK
+1334 LMFSFTVLYGV
-1346 IANTRTIRPRSLS
+1346 IAASHGIRRRALP
-1359 GIWNMVGIV
+1359 GIWNMVGV
-1368 GVFTVLIGAI
+1368 VAALSVLVGAI
-1378 SAIESKFGIRTSLT
+1378 SAIPAINDTVSLIVSISGIAAL
-1392 TVAGISTLML
+1392 IM
-1402 ALSAAI
+1402 ALSHAMV
-1408 TIISKSSVIAPGVM
+1408 TISKTAPLATGAIPQI
-1422 SKVWIMVGVTAALG
+1422 WIMVGVVAALG

-1441 ISALETKFG
+1441 ISALETTFG
-1450 LSTSIETIG
+1450 LSTSIETVG
-1459 SLSLLLV
+1459 SLSILIM
-1466 ALSGAMILVSFA
+1466 ALSGAMVLVSLA
-1478 SKIGGSIKAILAV
+1478 SKLAGGAGGVAAGLAAF
-1491 VGGFLAFIAG
+1491 GTFIAG
-1501 MAVVIGAIGAITN
+1501 MVAVTTILGTLQAFIDEYGGLQVFQKSI
-1514 EFGDLK
+1514 D
-1520 DFETGVEVLGYIG
+1520 VLGYIG
-1533 EGLGK
+1533 EALGT
-1538 LISKFTAG
+1538 LISSFGVG
-1546 LLAGLPDIAT
+1546 LVSGLPT
-1556 YIGQFIINMKGVKT
+1556 IGNTLSQFMTNVQGFLT
-1570 ELEGFDTETAD
+1570 GLDGFDDESANTVA
-1581 SVSNLVD
+1581 NLVSI
-1588 ALGNLFA
+1588 LGQLFA
-1595 GKFKIKDAEQNAKM
+1595 GKFKIKDAEKNAEM
-1609 YTRISENMEALM
+1609 YARLTANMEALM
-1621 PSLIAFAEDCRAIN
+1621 PSLIAFADNCKDIN
-1635 TQGLDSG
+1635 TEGLDAG
-1642 CKAIGALVD
+1642 CKAIEALVET
-1651 ASTKIPNSGG
+1651 STKIPNSGG
-1661 LAGLFAGNNDWTTF
+1661 LFGNLVGENDWATF
-1675 GTGLAAFGTALKDF
+1675 GTGLADLGSAIKSF
-1689 SISCADINTD
+1689 SESCA
-1699 GIDLGCKA
+1699 GID
-1707 IESLVVSSKD
+1707 ED
-1717 IPNSGGIAGIFAGE
+1717 
-1731 NDWVTFGSGLAAFGT
+1731 
-1746 ALKDFSIS
+1746 
-1754 CVDINTQ
+1754 
-1761 GLEKGCKGTVELA
+1761 GLEAGCAATIALA
-1774 KAADEI
+1774 EASDEI
-1780 PNSGGELA
+1780 PNSGGLLA
-1788 KWVGD
+1788 DWIGD
-1793 NTWSDMEEGLVSYG
+1793 NTWGTMTTGLEDYG
-1807 AALAAFSIAVTGVKK
+1807 KALTAFSKAVAGVKK
-1822 NNVGQGAWAT
+1822 ENVSQGAWAT

-1840 GIPNSGGLLADFLG
+1840 GIPNSGGWLADFLG

-1861 SQGLGPYGAAL
+1861 SDGLGPYGAAL
-1872 KRFSDYA
+1872 RRFSIYA
-1879 SSVSV
+1879 SDVSV
-1884 DSIKNGKEATVLLG
+1884 DAVTNGKDATVLLG
-1898 EAYSVVQGIPTSGY
+1898 DAYSVVQGIPTSGY
-1912 WQQIYTGL
+1912 WKQIYDGL
-1920 GEYGRILKWFNDD
+1920 GEYGRILKWFSDD
-1933 VEGINTDQLLKVV
+1933 VEDIDPDRLLKIT

-1954 SMIKIKEGKLDKNEI
+1954 SMIKIKEGKLDKNDI
-1969 EWDTVAGNIQEFR
+1969 KWDKVAGNIQEFR

-1987 DVVRLAQTV
+1987 DVNLLAQTV
-1996 SDTTTSGILKIK
+1996 NDTTTSGILKIK
-2008 TYMFEIKES
+2008 SYMFEIKEA

-2040 DSVKNAR
+2040 DSVKSAR
-2047 DMSNTISRGTL
+2047 DTSNTISRGTL

-2080 SVIKSIVQTTAD
+2080 SVIKSVVQTTAD
-2092 SILSNFRLYLGIPTN
+2092 SILSNFRKYLGIPTN

-2112 SSGSFK
+2112 STGSFK
-2118 MKAYGKQMVAG
+2118 MKVYGKQMVTG

-2136 DTKIGS
+2136 NTKIGS
-2142 DAMRLFAQKMLKA
+2142 DAMTLFAQKMLKA

-2165 NDAGKAVGEGYVEGV
+2165 NNAGKAVGEAYIDGV
-2180 ASVTGSAAK
+2180 ATVTTSTAK
-2189 SGSMTDEVEGVLTA
+2189 SGGMTGEVEGILTA
-2203 DGKTADAAAEAGM
+2203 DGKTADTAAKAGM
-2216 DTAQSWFDSITDSLR
+2216 DTAQNWFGSTIDTIK
-2231 TGTAGAKDRI
+2231 TGAAGAKDKI
-2241 TGWIDGLLNGGSQG
+2241 AGWINGIFNGGSQG
-2255 LLSNLGID
+2255 IIDSLGID
-2263 INSLLLGDTEIGDSD
+2263 INSLLLGDASINDSD
-2278 ITSYFSGLGTEI
+2278 LSKYWNDLNKDF
-2290 DGAAIDSKLQQ
+2290 DGYSFDSKLQQ
-2301 AKDEYDALIESYK
+2301 AKDEFDALLDSYK
-2314 QGKINQA
+2314 QGKIDQA
-2321 EYDRQYTSL
+2321 EYDRQYTAL
-2330 LKTYTTEQVG
+2330 LKKYTSEQVG
-2340 LISYAQGK
+2340 LIAYAQGQ

-2373 KMDDLADN
+2373 KMDDLANN

-2416 KEELI
+2416 KDELI

-2451 YEDSSQEAYDE
+2451 YEDSSQEAYDAK
-2462 QMAKYAANLEKLEKK
+2462 MAEYAANLEKLEKK
-2477 KSRLVKRYGEESQ
+2477 KSRVIKRYGEESQ
-2490 AVHQVEKQIQKVN
+2490 AAHQVEKQIQKVN

-2596 AGKDLAQTFYGS
+2596 AGKDLAQTIYGP
-2608 EMENAVLDYTNS
+2608 EMENAVLNYTNS

-2671 IYDIHSPSRVMKEE
+2671 IYDIHSPSRVMREE

-2729 SFNTVLSDLTT
+2729 SFNTVLADLTT
-2740 AIQNRLDMQP
+2740 AIQNRLDAQP

-2757 LTQFDAGIAQMQTKV
+2757 LTQFDAGIAQMQTKI

-2815 NAISTLDTNVTTGI
+2815 NAIGTLDANVTTGI

-2839 TVVLDTGALVG
+2839 TVVLDTGTLVG

>member
-115 TQINAI
+115 TQINAV

-249 IEKAGTFRESLK
+249 IDKAGTFRESLK

-308 DMEKGFRDLAREL
+308 DMEKGFRDLAKEL

-369 TWELLV
+369 TWELIV

-386 YLSDTFSGLINESSD
+386 YLSDAFSGLINESSD

-429 DDFKDTLIKN
+429 DTFKDTLIKN

-446 IDEWITADGS
+446 IDEWIAADGS

-479 KGTSGATVALVDYQK
+479 KGTSGATVALEDYQK
-494 VVTDIVMGK
+494 AITDVVMGK
-503 YGNGAKRVEA
+503 YGNGAERVEA
-513 LTAANFDYAEVQA
+513 LTAANLDYAEVQA

-539 DRLDAAQLKN
+539 DRLDAAQLKS

-556 IDTYKK
+556 IDAYKK
-562 LAEESKDPASALN
+562 LAEESKDPTSALN
-575 QMIQDMSAPSGRALL
+575 QMIQDMSAPSGRTLL

-622 IKKFFKII
+622 IKKFLKII
-630 NDLSKKFASIEKY
+630 NDLSKKFVNIGKY
-643 ADQLTRTFSG
+643 ANQLIRTFSG

-676 SESLNIDAKS
+676 NDVLNVDAKS
-686 VLDFTANIGDNIV
+686 VLDFTANIGDTIV

-707 SNAIQNGLTKLKEII
+707 SNAIQNGLTKLKTII
-722 VSVVDNVKG
+722 ITVVDNIKE
-731 FIEGFKESDVIT
+731 FIEGFKESDVIA
-743 AGVAKIQNAFASL
+743 AGVERIQNAFTAL

-768 KSFTSFIQSIKNG
+768 QSFTSFIQKVKNG
-781 DKIDLSNVSGSL
+781 DKIDFSNVSNSL

-807 NLSFSGFVDYVKA
+807 DLSFTGFVDYVKA
-820 DVPKRF
+820 DIPKRF
-826 QSAFGGIVGVFEG
+826 QSAFGGIIGIFEG

-854 FSGLNWGVVLSL
+854 FGNLNWGVILSL

-878 ITTQLG
+878 ITNQLG

-895 ILNSVKNAINQFSN
+895 ILNSVKGAINQFSN
-909 VLKADA
+909 VLKAEA

-929 VGILALSMTLLATI
+929 LGIVALSMTLLATI
-943 KDDDL
+943 KDEDFDAA
-948 KSVLINLAIALGA
+948 LINLGIAVA
-961 IAAMATVVALIGK
+961 TIAAMATVVALIGK
-974 MSPSFAGAFMS
+974 ASPSLTGAFMS

-991 ALAVV
+991 SLAVV
-996 TKMITDLSVKLDEF
+996 TKIITDLSVKLDEF
-1010 DISATQ
+1010 DISATR
-1016 FLKTAG
+1016 FVKTAG

-1036 IMGLEI
+1036 IMGIEI
-1042 RAGGLTISNNLK
+1042 RAGGLTITNNLK
-1054 GVAAYMIAFAA
+1054 GVAAYMIAFAS

-1074 GRLTKIRDAMD
+1074 ERLTKVRDVMD

-1113 VDKAGLAL
+1113 VDKAGIAL

-1134 LHDMP
+1134 MHDMP
-1139 TAMETTDW
+1139 TVMETTDW

-1159 VMFVILKALGGRIS
+1159 VMFVILKALGSRIS

-1204 RKELRKGLKAV
+1204 GKELRKGVAAV
-1215 VVIGGVFAGLIAVSK
+1215 GAIGGIFALLIAVSK

-1236 AKAGITLL
+1236 AKAGVTLL
-1244 AAAGAMLAMTAAIAA
+1244 AAAGAMLAMTAVIAA

-1267 MWQGVAAIGVIG
+1267 MWRAVGAIGAIG

-1285 EGLSKLAADATKSI
+1285 EGLSKLAVDAKNSI
-1299 IAIGGVFAAMAA
+1299 IAIGGVFVAMAA

-1317 SGLIDSS
+1317 SDLIDFKKLIAASSGLILLMVSFTV
-1324 KLESAAKSLS
+1324 LYGVIAKSH
-1334 LLMGVFTAMYAK
+1334 G
-1346 IANTRTIRPRSLS
+1346 IRRRALP
-1359 GIWNMVGIV
+1359 GIWNMVGVVLALTVFV
-1368 GVFTVLIGAI
+1368 GVI
-1378 SAIESKFGIRTSLT
+1378 SAIPNAQTSIKTIGGI
-1392 TVAGISTLML
+1392 GILVG
-1402 ALSAAI
+1402 ALSIAVA
-1408 TIISKSSVIAPGVM
+1408 IISRAPVIQPGVI
-1422 SKVWIMVGVTAALG
+1422 SKVWIMAGVVGALG
-1436 ALVVG
+1436 VLVVG
-1441 ISALETKFG
+1441 ISALETMCDVHA
-1450 LSTSIETIG
+1450 SIETVG
-1459 SLSLLLV
+1459 SLSILII
-1466 ALSGAMILVSFA
+1466 ALSGAMTLVSLG
-1478 SKIGGSIKAILAV
+1478 SKLAGGSAGVMAGIGG
-1491 VGGFLAFIAG
+1491 FIAFVAAMVG
-1501 MAVVIGAIGAITN
+1501 LLGILGS
-1514 EFGDLK
+1514 
-1520 DFETGVEVLGYIG
+1520 VELIVEEMGGPSALEAGINVFGYIG
-1533 EGLGK
+1533 EALGT
-1538 LISKFTAG
+1538 LISSFGVG
-1546 LLAGLPDIAT
+1546 LVSGLDEIGTTLSSFMTNVQGFLAGLGD
-1556 YIGQFIINMKGVKT
+1556 FN
-1570 ELEGFDTETAD
+1570 DD
-1581 SVSNLVD
+1581 SVNAVANLVSV
-1588 ALGNLFA
+1588 LGQLFA
-1595 GKFKIKDAEQNAKM
+1595 GKFKIKDAEKNAEM
-1609 YTRISENMEALM
+1609 YTRIAANMEALM
-1621 PSLIAFAEDCRAIN
+1621 PSLIAFSDSCANLNIDGMGAGSDAI
-1635 TQGLDSG
+1635 T
-1642 CKAIGALVD
+1642 ALVTANEGITESEADWTAFGTGLAFLGVQINAFSKSCAGIDEDGLKAGCD
-1651 ASTKIPNSGG
+1651 ATVELGKALEYIPNSGG
-1661 LAGLFAGNNDWTTF
+1661 WLAEW
-1675 GTGLAAFGTALKDF
+1675 
-1689 SISCADINTD
+1689 I
-1699 GIDLGCKA
+1699 
-1707 IESLVVSSKD
+1707 
-1717 IPNSGGIAGIFAGE
+1717 
-1731 NDWVTFGSGLAAFGT
+1731 
-1746 ALKDFSIS
+1746 
-1754 CVDINTQ
+1754 
-1761 GLEKGCKGTVELA
+1761 
-1774 KAADEI
+1774 
-1780 PNSGGELA
+1780 
-1788 KWVGD
+1788 GD
-1793 NTWSDMEEGLVSYG
+1793 NTWSTMQDGLEDYG
-1807 AALAAFSIAVTGVKK
+1807 NALTAFSLAVTGVDKTAVS
-1822 NNVGQGAWAT
+1822 NGAWAT

-1840 GIPNSGGLLADFLG
+1840 GIPNSGGWLADFLG
-1854 DNNWVTF
+1854 DNNWSTMKD
-1861 SQGLGPYGAAL
+1861 GLGPYGSAL
-1872 KRFSDYA
+1872 LSFSNYTA
-1879 SSVSV
+1879 GVKKENIV
-1884 DSIKNGKEATVLLG
+1884 TAKEATILLAD
-1898 EAYSVVQGIPTSGY
+1898 AYAVVQGIPTSGY
-1912 WQQIYTGL
+1912 WSMIYTGL
-1920 GEYGRILKWFNDD
+1920 GEYGRILKWFDGD
-1933 VEGINTDQLLKVV
+1933 IASINTDQLLKVT
-1946 TATTNLAS
+1946 TATTQLAGS
-1954 SMIKIKEGKLDKNEI
+1954 LIKIKEGDLDKNTIKWEN
-1969 EWDTVAGNIQEFR
+1969 VASNIQEFR
-1982 NILGS
+1982 TILGS
-1987 DVVRLAQTV
+1987 DVTLLASTV
-1996 SDTTTSGILKIK
+1996 SESTAQGILNIK
-2008 TYMFEIKES
+2008 AYMYEIKEA
-2017 FKAITGISESDI
+2017 FKAITDISDSDI

-2040 DSVKNAR
+2040 NSVRDAR
-2047 DMSNTISRGTL
+2047 DTSNTISRGTL
-2058 LENFKNVGK
+2058 LENFKNVGQ

-2080 SVIKSIVQTTAD
+2080 SVIKSVIQTTAD
-2092 SILSNFRLYLGIPTN
+2092 SILSNFRIYLGIPAAN
-2107 SETGA
+2107 ATGA
-2112 SSGSFK
+2112 PNGSSK
-2118 MKAYGKQMVAG
+2118 MMIYGKQIVTG
-2129 FIAGIDE
+2129 FVEGIDQNTE
-2136 DTKIGS
+2136 VGS
-2142 DAMRLFAQKMLKA
+2142 ETMRRFAQAMLTA

-2165 NDAGKAVGEGYVEGV
+2165 NDAGKAVGEGYIDGV
-2180 ASVTGSAAK
+2180 ASVTGSVAK
-2189 SGSMTDEVEGVLTA
+2189 SGNMTGEVEGMLTA
-2203 DGKTADAAAEAGM
+2203 GGQMADTAAEAGM
-2216 DTAQSWFDSITDSLR
+2216 DTAQSWFDAAIDKMQSYKKTGANIIDNAIGWFSGIINNGSQGILDGLGIDMNSLILGDAPITDS
-2231 TGTAGAKDRI
+2231 D
-2241 TGWIDGLLNGGSQG
+2241 
-2255 LLSNLGID
+2255 LSTYLE
-2263 INSLLLGDTEIGDSD
+2263 SLYGDTGYSFN
-2278 ITSYFSGLGTEI
+2278 SQ
-2290 DGAAIDSKLQQ
+2290 LQD
-2301 AKDEYDALIESYK
+2301 AKDEFDVLLDSYK
-2314 QGKINQA
+2314 QGKIDQA
-2321 EYDRQYTSL
+2321 EYDRQYTAL
-2330 LKTYTTEQVG
+2330 LGKYTSEQVG
-2340 LISYAQGK
+2340 LVAYAQEQ
-2348 MKEYVEDT
+2348 MKKHVEDT
-2356 FKDINSDFEKQI
+2356 FKDINTDFEKTI
-2368 SDIQK
+2368 EDIQK
-2373 KMDDLADN
+2373 KMDDFADN
-2381 VTKPMEEAFTVK
+2381 ATKPLEEAFTVK
-2393 TNKDVYDEKMQ
+2393 TYKDVYDEKMQ
-2404 EYQNRIDELTAK
+2404 GYQDRIDELTKK
-2416 KEELI
+2416 KEELAD
-2421 KQYGEEH
+2421 KYGEEH
-2428 MWVKQAERDIES
+2428 MLVKQAERDIES
-2440 ATKKMNEYKKS
+2440 ATNKMNEYKKS
-2451 YEDSSQEAYDE
+2451 YEANSQEAYDE
-2462 QMAKYAANLEKLEKK
+2462 QMAEYASKLKKLEKK
-2477 KSRLVKRYGEESQ
+2477 KARVIQLFGEESQ
-2490 AVHQVEKQIQKVN
+2490 ATSRAEKEIQKLNV
-2503 AEMEKYQK
+2503 EMEQYQK
-2511 THKVINDED
+2511 NHKVINDDD
-2520 IASVD
+2520 IASVN
-2525 YAETFKKETVAL
+2525 YAEMFEKETIAL
-2537 TNYNQTI
+2537 TNYNSTI
-2544 KKLQARK
+2544 KKLQARE

-2574 YLNSLSD
+2574 YLNKLSD

-2588 DQYSIYQA
+2588 DQYSIYKA
-2596 AGKDLAQTFYGS
+2596 AGKDLAQTMYGP

-2647 SSETEASLAQIGTSG
+2647 SAETEASLSLIGTSG

-2671 IYDIHSPSRVMKEE
+2671 IYDIHSPSRVMREE

-2717 GISADDSMIDVE
+2717 GIKADSTMIDVN
-2729 SFNTVLSDLTT
+2729 SFDTVLSDLTA
-2740 AIQNRLDMQP
+2740 AIQNRLDTQP

-2757 LTQFDAGIAQMQTKV
+2757 LTMFDAGIAQMQAKI

-2791 ASVVAAIN
+2791 ATVVAAIN
-2799 GLGTTLSNKLD
+2799 SLGTTIGNKLD
-2810 SINPI
+2810 TINPI
-2815 NAISTLDTNVTTGI
+2815 ATISTTGADISSKITT
-2829 SNLGNTISGM
+2829 LGESINGM
-2839 TVVLDTGALVG
+2839 QVVLDSGILVGALASG
-2850 EISADLGMASTM
+2850 MDSSLGRSSTM
-2862 KGRGT
+2862 KGRGV

>member
-19 FERNAKESISTLDK
+19 FERNAKESLSTLDK

-115 TQINAI
+115 TQINAV

-182 IANLAAVSGSTSQQA
+182 IANLAAVSGSSSQQA

-237 TAREYGIAVDSI
+237 TAREYGVAVDSI
-249 IEKAGTFRESLK
+249 IDKAGTFRESLK

-293 QQHIAAMHEEAASSA
+293 QQHIAAMHEEAASSG
-308 DMEKGFRDLAREL
+308 DMEKGFRDLAKEL

-360 EAAQSGWTQ
+360 EAAQSGWTR
-369 TWELLV
+369 TWELIV

-386 YLSDTFSGLINESSD
+386 YLSDAFSGLINESSD
-401 ARNAIVADALGSD
+401 ARNAIVADAMGSD

-429 DDFKDTLIKN
+429 DTFKDTLIKN

-446 IDEWITADGS
+446 IDEWIAADGS

-479 KGTSGATVALVDYQK
+479 KGTSGATVALEDYQK
-494 VVTDIVMGK
+494 AVTDIVMGK
-503 YGNGAKRVEA
+503 YGNGAERVKE
-513 LTAANFDYAEVQA
+513 LTAANLDYAEVQA

-539 DRLDAAQLKN
+539 DRLDTAQLKN

-562 LAEESKDPASALN
+562 LAEESKDPESALN
-575 QMIQDMSAPSGRALL
+575 QMIQDMSAPSGRTLL

-609 KAFNQVFKPSAGP
+609 NAFNQVFKPSAGP
-622 IKKFFKII
+622 IKKFLKIV
-630 NDLSKKFASIEKY
+630 NDLSKKFASVEKY

-653 LFSILGIIGDIIS
+653 LFSVLGIVGDIIS

-676 SESLNIDAKS
+676 KDTLNIDAKS
-686 VLDFTANIGDNIV
+686 VLDFTANIGDNIT
-699 AFRQWLKD
+699 AFRQWMKD
-707 SNAIQNGLTKLKEII
+707 SNAIQNGLTKLKTILI
-722 VSVVDNVKG
+722 SVVDNVKEFIGG
-731 FIEGFKESDVIT
+731 FTESDVIA
-743 AGVAKIQNAFASL
+743 AGVARIQNAFTSL
-756 KSGAGISLDGLG
+756 KSGAGVSLDSLG
-768 KSFTSFIQSIKNG
+768 NSFTSFIQKVKNG
-781 DKIDLSNVSGSL
+781 DKIDFSNASDSL

-807 NLSFSGFVDYVKA
+807 ELSFAGFVEYVEA

-826 QSAFGGIVGVFEG
+826 QSAFNGIAGVFEG

-854 FSGLNWGVVLSL
+854 FGGLNWGVILSL

-878 ITTQLG
+878 ITTQLS

-895 ILNSVKNAINQFSN
+895 ILNSVKGAINQFSN
-909 VLKADA
+909 VLKAQA
-915 LKTKAEALLEIAAA
+915 LKTQAEALLELAAA
-929 VGILALSMTLLATI
+929 VGILALSMTLLATL
-943 KDDDL
+943 KGNDL
-948 KSVLINLAIALGA
+948 KAAVINLSIAVATIGA
-961 IAAMATVVALIGK
+961 MTAVAALISK
-974 MSPSFAGAFMS
+974 MSPSFTGAFMS
-985 LLGLSI
+985 LVGLSI
-991 ALAVV
+991 ALVAVI
-996 TKMITDLSVKLDEF
+996 KMITDLSVKLGEF
-1010 DISATQ
+1010 DVSATQ
-1016 FLKTAG
+1016 FIKTAG
-1022 LVGGIMLALAASVA
+1022 LVGGIMLSLAASVA

-1042 RAGGLTISNNLK
+1042 RAGGLTIANNLK
-1054 GVAAYMIAFAA
+1054 GTAAYMIAFAA

-1074 GRLTKIRDAMD
+1074 DRLTKVRDVLN
-1085 PKVAVQ
+1085 PLVATQ
-1091 FVGLM
+1091 MVGFM

-1106 SGPANMY
+1106 SGPTNMY
-1113 VDKAGLAL
+1113 VDKAGIAL

-1204 RKELRKGLKAV
+1204 RRELDKGLWAV
-1215 VVIGGVFAGLIAVSK
+1215 GVIGTVFAGLVAVSK
-1230 LAGEFA
+1230 IAGEFA

-1244 AAAGAMLAMTAAIAA
+1244 AAAGAMLAMTAVVAA

-1267 MWQGVAAIGVIG
+1267 MWQGIK
-1279 AVFALL
+1279 AVSVLSFWFAVL
-1285 EGLSKLAADATKSI
+1285 EGMSHFAKDAKNSI
-1299 IAIGGVFAAMAA
+1299 IAIGGVFAVMATSLAILSSDLIDTNKMIAATAGLTVLMGSFTVLYGVIAKSHGIRRRALPGIWNMVGVAA
-1311 ALAILS
+1311 ALAIL
-1317 SGLIDSS
+1317 
-1324 KLESAAKSLS
+1324 
-1334 LLMGVFTAMYAK
+1334 V
-1346 IANTRTIRPRSLS
+1346 
-1359 GIWNMVGIV
+1359 
-1368 GVFTVLIGAI
+1368 GAI
-1378 SAIESKFGIRTSLT
+1378 SAIPAGRDTASLAVT
-1392 TVAGISTLML
+1392 IGGISVLIM
-1402 ALSAAI
+1402 ALSGAMA
-1408 TIISKSSVIAPGVM
+1408 IISKTAPLATGVLPQ
-1422 SKVWIMVGVTAALG
+1422 VWVMYGLVAALG

-1441 ISALETKFG
+1441 ISALETTFG
-1450 LSTSIETIG
+1450 LSTSIETVG
-1459 SLSLLLV
+1459 SLSILII
-1466 ALSGAMILVSFA
+1466 ALSGAMTLVSLA
-1478 SKIGGSIKAILAV
+1478 AKLAGGSAGVLAG
-1491 VGGFLAFIAG
+1491 VGGFIAFIAG
-1501 MAVVIGAIGAITN
+1501 MVGVLGILGSIELIVN
-1514 EFGDLK
+1514 EFGGPSAM
-1520 DFETGVEVLGYIG
+1520 EAGINVLGYIG
-1533 EGLGK
+1533 EALGT
-1538 LISKFTAG
+1538 LISSFGVG
-1546 LLAGLPDIAT
+1546 LVSGLPAIGDTLSQFMTNVQGFLAGLD
-1556 YIGQFIINMKGVKT
+1556 
-1570 ELEGFDTETAD
+1570 GFDDESANA
-1581 SVSNLVD
+1581 VANLVNI
-1588 ALGNLFA
+1588 LGQLFA
-1595 GKFKIKDAEQNAKM
+1595 GKFKIKDAEKNAEM
-1609 YTRISENMEALM
+1609 YARLTANMEALM
-1621 PSLIAFAEDCRAIN
+1621 PSLITFANNCKDIN
-1635 TQGLDSG
+1635 TEGLDAG
-1642 CKAIGALVD
+1642 CKAIEALVT
-1651 ASTKIPNSGG
+1651 ASTSIPNSGG
-1661 LAGLFAGNNDWTTF
+1661 LFGNLVGENDWATF
-1675 GTGLAAFGTALKDF
+1675 GTGLADLGSAIKSFSESGT
-1689 SISCADINTD
+1689 
-1699 GIDLGCKA
+1699 GIDT
-1707 IESLVVSSKD
+1707 E
-1717 IPNSGGIAGIFAGE
+1717 
-1731 NDWVTFGSGLAAFGT
+1731 GL
-1746 ALKDFSIS
+1746 
-1754 CVDINTQ
+1754 
-1761 GLEKGCKGTVELA
+1761 
-1774 KAADEI
+1774 KAACDATVALAEAMDGI

-1793 NTWSDMEEGLVSYG
+1793 NTWSTIEEGLVSYG
-1807 AALAAFSIAVTGVKK
+1807 AALVAFSVAVAGVKK
-1822 NNVGQGAWAT
+1822 NNVSQGAWAT
-1832 RELATAMD
+1832 KELATAMD
-1840 GIPNSGGLLADFLG
+1840 GIPNSGGWLADFLG
-1854 DNNWVTF
+1854 DNNWLTF
-1861 SQGLGPYGAAL
+1861 KQGLGPYGAAL
-1872 KRFSDYA
+1872 RSFSNYTA
-1879 SSVSV
+1879 GVKKENIV
-1884 DSIKNGKEATVLLG
+1884 TAKEATVLLG
-1898 EAYSVVQGIPTSGY
+1898 EAYTVVQGIPTAGY
-1912 WQQIYTGL
+1912 WVQLYTGL

-1933 VEGINTDQLLKVV
+1933 VKDIDTDRLLKVV

-1954 SMIKIKEGKLDKNEI
+1954 SMIKIKEGKLDKNDI
-1969 EWDTVAGNIQEFR
+1969 KWDKVASNIQEFR

-1987 DVVRLAQTV
+1987 DVNLLAQTV

-2008 TYMFEIKES
+2008 TYMFEIKEA

-2040 DSVKNAR
+2040 DSVKSAR

-2058 LENFKNVGK
+2058 LENFKNVGQ

-2080 SVIKSIVQTTAD
+2080 SVIKSVVQTTAD
-2092 SILSNFRLYLGIPTN
+2092 SILSNFRNCLGITTN

-2118 MKAYGKQMVAG
+2118 MKVYGKQMVAG

-2142 DAMRLFAQKMLKA
+2142 DAMTLFAQKMLKA
-2155 FSTAAGISEA
+2155 FSAAAGISEA
-2165 NDAGKAVGEGYVEGV
+2165 NNAGKAAGEGYVAGV
-2180 ASVTGSAAK
+2180 ASVTGRTAR

-2203 DGKTADAAAEAGM
+2203 GGTTADTAAKAGM
-2216 DTAQSWFDSITDSLR
+2216 DTAQNWFDSTLDTFK
-2231 TGTAGAKDRI
+2231 TGVGKVKDKV
-2241 TGWIDGLLNGGSQG
+2241 TGWVDGIFNGGSQG
-2255 LLSNLGID
+2255 ILDSMGID
-2263 INSLLLGDTEIGDSD
+2263 INSLLLGDASINDSD
-2278 ITSYFSGLGTEI
+2278 LSKYWNGLNKDL
-2290 DGAAIDSKLQQ
+2290 DGYLFDSQLQQ
-2301 AKDEYDALIESYK
+2301 AKDEFDALLDSYK
-2314 QGKINQA
+2314 QGKIDQA
-2321 EYDRQYTSL
+2321 EYDRQYTAL
-2330 LKTYTTEQVG
+2330 LKKYTSEQVG
-2340 LISYAQGK
+2340 LVAYAQGQ
-2348 MKEYVEDT
+2348 MKGHVEDT
-2356 FKDINSDFEKQI
+2356 FKDINDDFEKQI

-2393 TNKDVYDEKMQ
+2393 TNKDVYDERMQ
-2404 EYQNRIDELTAK
+2404 EYQGRIDELTAK
-2416 KEELI
+2416 KDELI

-2428 MWVKQAERDIES
+2428 MWVKQTERDIES

-2451 YEDSSQEAYDE
+2451 YEDSSQETYDAK
-2462 QMAKYAANLEKLEKK
+2462 MAEYAANLEKLEKK
-2477 KSRLVKRYGEESQ
+2477 KSRVIKRYGEESL
-2490 AVHQVEKQIQKVN
+2490 AARQVERQIQKVN

-2525 YAETFKKETVAL
+2525 YADTFKKETIAL
-2537 TNYNQTI
+2537 TNYNQKI
-2544 KKLQARK
+2544 KKLQDRK

-2561 GETDIKKAAGIAD
+2561 GETDIKKAAGIAE
-2574 YLNSLSD
+2574 YLISLSD

-2608 EMENAVLDYTNS
+2608 DMENAVLNYTNS

-2662 QSITDELKR
+2662 QTITDELKR
-2671 IYDIHSPSRVMKEE
+2671 IYDIHSPSRVMREE

-2706 NGLNAKVMSDL
+2706 NSLNAKVMSDL
-2717 GISADDSMIDVE
+2717 GISVDDSIIDAE
-2729 SFNTVLSDLTT
+2729 SFNTVLADLTA
-2740 AIQNRLDMQP
+2740 AIQNRLDTQP

-2757 LTQFDAGIAQMQTKV
+2757 LTQFDAGIAQMQTKI

-2815 NAISTLDTNVTTGI
+2815 NAISVLDTNVTTGI
-2829 SNLGNTISGM
+2829 SNLGNTINGM
-2839 TVVLDTGALVG
+2839 TVVLDTGTLVG
-2850 EISADLGMASTM
+2850 EISADLGMVSTM

>member
-115 TQINAI
+115 TQINAV

-197 STAMYQLSQALSAGS
+197 SVAMYQLSQALSAGS

-308 DMEKGFRDLAREL
+308 DMEKGFRDLAKEL

-369 TWELLV
+369 TWKLIV

-386 YLSDTFSGLINESSD
+386 FLSDTFSGLINESSD
-401 ARNAIVADALGSD
+401 ARNAIVADAMGSD

-429 DDFKDTLIKN
+429 DTFKDTLIKN

-446 IDEWITADGS
+446 IDEWIAADGS

-479 KGTSGATVALVDYQK
+479 KGTSGATLALEDYQK
-494 VVTDIVMGK
+494 AVTDVVMGK

-513 LTAANFDYAEVQA
+513 MTAANLDYAEIQA

-556 IDTYKK
+556 INTYKK
-562 LAEESKDPASALN
+562 LAEESKDPTSALN
-575 QMIQDMSAPSGRALL
+575 QMIQDMSMPSGRTLL

-603 IVKSIR
+603 IVKSIK

-622 IKKFFKII
+622 IKKFLKII
-630 NDLSKKFASIEKY
+630 NDLSKKFVSIEKY

-653 LFSILGIIGDIIS
+653 LFSVLGIIGDIIS
-666 GTLSFAFTTL
+666 GTLSFAFNTL
-676 SESLNIDAKS
+676 GKTINVDAKS
-686 VLDFTANIGDNIV
+686 VLDFTANIGDTIV
-699 AFRQWLKD
+699 AFRQWMKD
-707 SNAIQNGLTKLKEII
+707 SNAIQNGLTKLKTII
-722 VSVVDNVKG
+722 VSVVDNVKE
-731 FIEGFKESDVIT
+731 FIAGFKESDVIT
-743 AGVAKIQNAFASL
+743 AGVARIQNAFSSL

-768 KSFTSFIQSIKNG
+768 KSFASFIQNIKNG
-781 DKIDLSNVSGSL
+781 DKIDFSNVSGSL
-793 STLSEDVDAELAQV
+793 STLSEDVNTELAQV
-807 NLSFSGFVDYVKA
+807 DLSFTGFVDYVKT
-820 DVPKRF
+820 DIPKRF
-826 QSAFGGIVGVFEG
+826 KSAFSGIVGVFEG

-884 KLVDKFEPVQG
+884 KLADKFKPVTG
-895 ILNSVKNAINQFSN
+895 ILNSVKGAVGQFSN
-909 VLKADA
+909 LLKAEA
-915 LKTKAEALLEIAAA
+915 LKTKAEALLELAAA

-943 KDDDL
+943 KDEDFESML
-948 KSVLINLAIALGA
+948 TNLTIAITTIG
-961 IAAMATVVALIGK
+961 AMAAVAALISK
-974 MSPSFAGAFMS
+974 MSPSFTGAFMS
-985 LLGLSI
+985 LVGLSI
-991 ALAVV
+991 ALAAVV
-996 TKMITDLSVKLDEF
+996 KMITDLSIKLDEANILIKRF
-1010 DISATQ
+1010 V
-1016 FLKTAG
+1016 KTAHA
-1022 LVGGIMLALAASVA
+1022 VGDVMLALAVAVA
-1036 IMGLEI
+1036 IMGFEI
-1042 RAGGLTISNNLK
+1042 RTQGFTITNNLK
-1054 GVAAYMIAFAA
+1054 GVGAYMIAFAA
-1065 GLYVFAAAM
+1065 GLYVFAAAID
-1074 GRLTKIRDAMD
+1074 RLA
-1085 PKVAVQ
+1085 KVQDVLNPLVATQ
-1091 FVGLM
+1091 MVGFM
-1096 GAMVLMLKLL
+1096 AAMVLMLKLL

-1113 VDKAGLAL
+1113 VDKAGIAL

-1159 VMFVILKALGGRIS
+1159 VMFVILKALGGPIS
-1173 KYAAKAGL
+1173 QYAAKAGL

-1189 LALLPISIKL
+1189 LSLLPISIKL

-1204 RKELRKGLKAV
+1204 RKELRKGLEAV
-1215 VVIGGVFAGLIAVSK
+1215 TVIGGVFAVLIAVSK

-1236 AKAGITLL
+1236 AKAGVTLL
-1244 AAAGAMLAMTAAIAA
+1244 AAAGAMLAMTAVVAA

-1267 MWQGVAAIGVIG
+1267 MWRAVGAISIIGV
-1279 AVFALL
+1279 VFAAL
-1285 EGLSKLAADATKSI
+1285 EGLSKLAVDAKNSI
-1299 IAIGGVFAAMAA
+1299 IAIGGVFAVMATS
-1311 ALAILS
+1311 LAILS
-1317 SGLIDSS
+1317 SDLIDAD
-1324 KLESAAKSLS
+1324 KLTAATDGLVAIMLSFTLLYGVIAKSH
-1334 LLMGVFTAMYAK
+1334 G
-1346 IANTRTIRPRSLS
+1346 IRRRALP
-1359 GIWNMVGIV
+1359 GIWNMA
-1368 GVFTVLIGAI
+1368 GVVAAFTVLVGAI
-1378 SAIESKFGIRTSLT
+1378 SAIPNLQTSIK
-1392 TVAGISTLML
+1392 TVGSIGGLVI
-1402 ALSAAI
+1402 ALSIAVA
-1408 TIISKSSVIAPGVM
+1408 IISKSPVIQPGVI
-1422 SKVWIMVGVTAALG
+1422 SKVWIMAGVVGALG
-1436 ALVVG
+1436 LLVVG
-1441 ISALETKFG
+1441 ISALEK
-1450 LSTSIETIG
+1450 LCDVHTSIETVG
-1459 SLSLLLV
+1459 SLSILLL
-1466 ALSGAMILVSFA
+1466 ALSGAFTIVALASRIASPGIILKGCLTFA
-1478 SKIGGSIKAILAV
+1478 EFV
-1491 VGGFLAFIAG
+1491 
-1501 MAVVIGAIGAITN
+1501 GAIGLVLLALGSIQALL
-1514 EFGDLK
+1514 EALGGGDFIDK
-1520 DFETGVEVLGYIG
+1520 GVGVIRKIF
-1533 EGLGK
+1533 EGLGS
-1538 LISKFTAG
+1538 IIGGYVTG
-1546 LLAGLPDIAT
+1546 LVSGLPAIGDILS
-1556 YIGQFIINMKGVKT
+1556 QFMTNVQ
-1570 ELEGFDTETAD
+1570 GFLTGLDGFNDESANA
-1581 SVSNLVD
+1581 VANLVNI
-1588 ALGNLFA
+1588 LGQLFA
-1595 GKFKIKDAEQNAKM
+1595 GKFKIKDAEKNAEM
-1609 YTRISENMEALM
+1609 YARLTANMEALM
-1621 PSLIAFAEDCRAIN
+1621 PSLIAFADNCKGIN
-1635 TQGLDSG
+1635 TEGLDAG
-1642 CKAIGALVD
+1642 CKAIEALVT
-1651 ASTKIPNSGG
+1651 ASTKIPKSGSK
-1661 LAGLFAGNNDWTTF
+1661 NNWITF
-1675 GTGLAAFGTALKDF
+1675 STGLADFGSAIKSF
-1689 SISCADINTD
+1689 SESGAGINETGLD
-1699 GIDLGCKA
+1699 KACKA
-1707 IESLVVSSKD
+1707 
-1717 IPNSGGIAGIFAGE
+1717 
-1731 NDWVTFGSGLAAFGT
+1731 
-1746 ALKDFSIS
+1746 
-1754 CVDINTQ
+1754 
-1761 GLEKGCKGTVELA
+1761 TVALA
-1774 KAADEI
+1774 KASDEI

-1788 KWVGD
+1788 RWVGD
-1793 NTWSDMEEGLVSYG
+1793 NTWSDMEKGLVSYG
-1807 AALAAFSIAVTGVKK
+1807 EALVEFSNAVAGVSKT
-1822 NNVGQGAWAT
+1822 NVSQGAWAT

-1840 GIPNSGGLLADFLG
+1840 GIPNSGGWLAGFLG
-1854 DNNWVTF
+1854 DNNWQTF
-1861 SQGLGPYGAAL
+1861 KQGLGPYGAAL
-1872 KRFSDYA
+1872 MTFSIFA
-1879 SSVSV
+1879 SRVSEEAV
-1884 DSIKNGKEATVLLG
+1884 TKGKNATITLKD
-1898 EAYSVVQGIPTSGY
+1898 AYDVVKKVKKAGQWSL
-1912 WQQIYTGL
+1912 IYTGL
-1920 GEYGRILKWFNDD
+1920 TEYGDKLKDFNDSID
-1933 VEGINTDQLLKVV
+1933 GIDTDRLLKVI

-1954 SMIKIKEGKLDKNEI
+1954 SMIKIKEGKLDKNDI
-1969 EWDTVAGNIQEFR
+1969 EWGTVADNIQEFR
-1982 NILGS
+1982 TILGS
-1987 DVVRLAQTV
+1987 DVSLLADTV
-1996 SDTTTSGILKIK
+1996 SDATTSGILKIK
-2008 TYMFEIKES
+2008 GYMFEIKEA

-2080 SVIKSIVQTTAD
+2080 GVIKSVAQSVAD
-2092 SILSNFRLYLGIPTN
+2092 SILSNFRNYLGIPTN

-2118 MKAYGKQMVAG
+2118 MKVYGKQMVAG

-2142 DAMRLFAQKMLKA
+2142 DAMTLFAQKMLKA

-2165 NDAGKAVGEGYVEGV
+2165 NDAGKVVAEGYIGGV
-2180 ASVTGSAAK
+2180 ASVTGRAAR
-2189 SGSMTDEVEGVLTA
+2189 SGSMTDEIEGVLTA
-2203 DGKTADAAAEAGM
+2203 DGSTVDTAAKAGM
-2216 DTAQSWFDSITDSLR
+2216 DTAQSWFDSTIDKIK
-2231 TGTAGAKDRI
+2231 TGTAGAKDKI
-2241 TGWIDGLLNGGSQG
+2241 AGWINGIFNSGSQG
-2255 LLSNLGID
+2255 ILDNLGID
-2263 INSLLLGDTEIGDSD
+2263 INSLILGDTSIDDSD
-2278 ITSYFSGLGTEI
+2278 LSKYWKSLNKDVKGYSF
-2290 DGAAIDSKLQQ
+2290 DSKLQQ
-2301 AKDEYDALIESYK
+2301 AKDEFDVLLDSYK
-2314 QGKINQA
+2314 QGKIDQA
-2321 EYDRQYTSL
+2321 EYDRQYTAL
-2330 LKTYTTEQVG
+2330 LKKYTSEQVG
-2340 LISYAQGK
+2340 LIAYAQGQ
-2348 MKEYVEDT
+2348 MKKHVEDT
-2356 FKDINSDFEKQI
+2356 FKDINKDFEKQI

-2393 TNKDVYDEKMQ
+2393 TNKDVYDEKMK
-2404 EYQNRIDELTAK
+2404 EYQNRIDELTEK
-2416 KEELI
+2416 KDKLI
-2421 KQYGEEH
+2421 EKYGEEH
-2428 MWVKQAERDIES
+2428 MFVKQTERDIES

-2451 YEDSSQEAYDE
+2451 YEDSSQEAYDAK
-2462 QMAKYAANLEKLEKK
+2462 MAEYAANLEKLEKK
-2477 KSRLVKRYGEESQ
+2477 KSRVIKRYGEESN
-2490 AVHQVEKQIQKVN
+2490 AARQVEKQIQKVN
-2503 AEMEKYQK
+2503 AEMVKYQK

-2520 IASVD
+2520 IASVT
-2525 YAETFKKETVAL
+2525 YADTFKKEMLAL
-2537 TNYNQTI
+2537 ASYNQTI

-2551 VDDSILQMLA
+2551 VDDSVLQMLA
-2561 GETDIKKAAGIAD
+2561 GEKDIKKAAGIAD
-2574 YLNSLSD
+2574 YLNNLSD

-2588 DQYSIYQA
+2588 DQYSIYKA
-2596 AGKDLAQTFYGS
+2596 AGKDLAQTFYGPD
-2608 EMENAVLDYTNS
+2608 MEKAVVDYTNN

-2630 SAKAIGVNMVA
+2630 SAKAIGANMIA
-2641 GLASGF
+2641 GLTSGF
-2647 SSETEASLAQIGTSG
+2647 SAETEASLAQIGTSG
-2662 QSITDELKR
+2662 QTITDKLKS
-2671 IYDIHSPSRVMKEE
+2671 IYDIHSPSRVMREE

-2729 SFNTVLSDLTT
+2729 SFNTVLSDLTA
-2740 AIQNRLDMQP
+2740 AIQNRLDTQP

-2815 NAISTLDTNVTTGI
+2815 NAISTLDANVTTGI

-2839 TVVLDTGALVG
+2839 TVVLDTGTLVG
-2850 EISADLGMASTM
+2850 EISADLGMATTM

>member
-63 DAVEGVR
+63 DAVESVR

-95 KNLVSAFTIDPIKT
+95 KNLVSAFTIDSIKT

-115 TQINAI
+115 TQINAV

-249 IEKAGTFRESLK
+249 IDKAGTFRESLK

-293 QQHIAAMHEEAASSA
+293 QQHIAAMHEEAASST
-308 DMEKGFRDLAREL
+308 DMEKGFRDLAKEL
-321 AATGKVTEEQAYQLL
+321 AATSKVTEEQAYQLL

-369 TWELLV
+369 TWELIV

-386 YLSDTFSGLINESSD
+386 FLSDTFSGLINESSD
-401 ARNAIVADALGSD
+401 ARNAIVADAMGSD

-429 DDFKDTLIKN
+429 DTFKDTLIKN

-446 IDEWITADGS
+446 IDEWIAADGS

-479 KGTSGATVALVDYQK
+479 KGTSGATVALEDYQK
-494 VVTDIVMGK
+494 AVTDVVMGK

-513 LTAANFDYAEVQA
+513 LTAANLDYAEVQA

-539 DRLDAAQLKN
+539 DRLDTAQLKN

-556 IDTYKK
+556 IDAYKK

-575 QMIQDMSAPSGRALL
+575 QMIQDMSAPSGRTLL

-622 IKKFFKII
+622 IKKFLKII

-643 ADQLTRTFSG
+643 ADQLTKTFSG
-653 LFSILGIIGDIIS
+653 LFSVLGIIGDIIS

-676 SESLNIDAKS
+676 NDVLHVDAKS

-699 AFRQWLKD
+699 AFRQWMKD
-707 SNAIQNGLTKLKEII
+707 SNAIQNGLTKLKTII
-722 VSVVDNVKG
+722 ISVVDNVKE
-731 FIEGFKESDVIT
+731 FIAGFKESDIIT
-743 AGVAKIQNAFASL
+743 TGIARIQNAFASL

-768 KSFTSFIQSIKNG
+768 KSFTSFIQNVKNG
-781 DKIDLSNVSGSL
+781 DKIDFSNISNSL
-793 STLSEDVDAELAQV
+793 STLSEDVDSELAQV
-807 NLSFSGFVDYVKA
+807 NLSFAGFIDYAKA
-820 DVPKRF
+820 DIPKRF
-826 QSAFGGIVGVFEG
+826 QSAFSGIVGVFEG
-839 FRTELGHWIYAIQQT
+839 FKTELGRWIYAIQQT
-854 FSGLNWGVVLSL
+854 FGGLNWGVVLSL

-878 ITTQLG
+878 ITTQLS

-895 ILNSVKNAINQFSN
+895 ILNSVKGAINQFSN
-909 VLKADA
+909 VLKAEA

-943 KDDDL
+943 DEIEFRTAL
-948 KSVLINLAIALGA
+948 VNLTVAIATIGALSA
-961 IAAMATVVALIGK
+961 IAALINKTSTTIG
-974 MSPSFAGAFMS
+974 GAFMS

-991 ALAVV
+991 SLALVV
-996 TKMITDLSVKLDEF
+996 KIITNV
-1010 DISATQ
+1010 ATS
-1016 FLKTAG
+1016 LKALKVTTADFIVAAG
-1022 LVGGIMLALAASVA
+1022 EVAGVMLALAAAVL
-1036 IMGLEI
+1036 IMGAQLKF
-1042 RAGGLTISNNLK
+1042 GGLTISSNLK
-1054 GVAAYMIAFAA
+1054 GVAAYMIAFTA
-1065 GLYVFAAAM
+1065 GLYVFAVALD
-1074 GRLTKIRDAMD
+1074 RLAQVKDVINLG
-1085 PKVAVQ
+1085 VASQ
-1091 FVGLM
+1091 LVGLM

-1113 VDKAGLAL
+1113 VDKAGIAL
-1121 LAVSGAMLILFKL
+1121 LAVSGAMYILFKL

-1189 LALLPISIKL
+1189 LTLLPISIKL

-1204 RKELRKGLKAV
+1204 RKELNKGLWAV
-1215 VVIGGVFAGLIAVSK
+1215 GVIGAVFAGLIWVSK
-1230 LAGEFA
+1230 YAGEFA
-1236 AKAGITLL
+1236 AKAGVTLL
-1244 AAAGAMLAMTAAIAA
+1244 AAAGAMLAMTAVVAA
-1259 LGYLPEDK
+1259 LGYLPKDK
-1267 MWQGVAAIGVIG
+1267 MWRAVGAVAIIGV
-1279 AVFALL
+1279 VFAAL
-1285 EGLSKLAADATKSI
+1285 EGLSKLAVDAKNSI
-1299 IAIGGVFAAMAA
+1299 IATGGVFVAMAA
-1311 ALAILS
+1311 SLAILS
-1317 SGLIDSS
+1317 SDLIDFK
-1324 KLESAAKSLS
+1324 KLIAASAGLTVLMGTFAVLYGVIAKSH
-1334 LLMGVFTAMYAK
+1334 G
-1346 IANTRTIRPRSLS
+1346 IRRRALP
-1359 GIWNMVGIV
+1359 GIWNMVGV
-1368 GVFTVLIGAI
+1368 VAALSVLVGAI
-1378 SAIESKFGIRTSLT
+1378 SAIPAGRDWATLAVSIG
-1392 TVAGISTLML
+1392 GISGLMM
-1402 ALSAAI
+1402 ALSGAMA
-1408 TIISKSSVIAPGVM
+1408 IISKTAPLATGAIPQI
-1422 SKVWIMVGVTAALG
+1422 WIMVGVVAALG

-1450 LSTSIETIG
+1450 LSTSIETAG
-1459 SLSLLLV
+1459 SISLLLI
-1466 ALSGAMILVSFA
+1466 ALSGAMVIVSLA
-1478 SKIGGSIKAILAV
+1478 SKLAGGSSGVMAGIKAFGTFVAGLIAVMAIL
-1491 VGGFLAFIAG
+1491 GTIQAFIDEYG
-1501 MAVVIGAIGAITN
+1501 GLQIFQKSVDVI
-1514 EFGDLK
+1514 
-1520 DFETGVEVLGYIG
+1520 GYIG
-1533 EGLGK
+1533 EAIGTFYSSFGTG
-1538 LISKFTAG
+1538 LIS
-1546 LLAGLPDIAT
+1546 GLPA
-1556 YIGQFIINMKGVKT
+1556 IGDTLSQFMTNVQGFLT
-1570 ELEGFDTETAD
+1570 GLDGFDDESANA
-1581 SVSNLVD
+1581 VANLVNI
-1588 ALGNLFA
+1588 LGQLFA
-1595 GKFKIKDAEQNAKM
+1595 GKFKIKDAEKNAKM
-1609 YTRISENMEALM
+1609 YARLTANMEALM
-1621 PSLIAFAEDCRAIN
+1621 PSLITFADNCKDIN
-1635 TQGLDSG
+1635 TEGLDAG
-1642 CKAIGALVD
+1642 CKAIEALVT
-1651 ASTKIPNSGG
+1651 ASTKIPKSSSK
-1661 LAGLFAGNNDWTTF
+1661 NNWTTF
-1675 GTGLAAFGTALKDF
+1675 GTGLADFGSAIKSF
-1689 SISCADINTD
+1689 SESGAGINETGLD
-1699 GIDLGCKA
+1699 NACKA
-1707 IESLVVSSKD
+1707 
-1717 IPNSGGIAGIFAGE
+1717 
-1731 NDWVTFGSGLAAFGT
+1731 
-1746 ALKDFSIS
+1746 
-1754 CVDINTQ
+1754 
-1761 GLEKGCKGTVELA
+1761 TVALA
-1774 KAADEI
+1774 KASDEI

-1788 KWVGD
+1788 RLVGD
-1793 NTWSDMEEGLVSYG
+1793 NTWSDMKKGLVSYG
-1807 AALAAFSIAVTGVKK
+1807 EALVEFSDAVAGVSKT
-1822 NNVGQGAWAT
+1822 NVSQGAWAT

-1840 GIPNSGGLLADFLG
+1840 GIPNSGGWLADFLG
-1854 DNNWVTF
+1854 DGNWETF
-1861 SQGLGPYGAAL
+1861 KQGLGPYGKAL
-1872 KRFSDYA
+1872 MTFSMFA
-1879 SSVSV
+1879 SGVSEEAVTKGKNATITLKDAYEAIKKVKKVGQWSV
-1884 DSIKNGKEATVLLG
+1884 
-1898 EAYSVVQGIPTSGY
+1898 
-1912 WQQIYTGL
+1912 IYTGL
-1920 GEYGRILKWFNDD
+1920 TEYGDKLKDFNDNI
-1933 VEGINTDQLLKVV
+1933 EGIDADRLLKVI

-1954 SMIKIKEGKLDKNEI
+1954 SMIKIKEGKLDKNDI
-1969 EWDTVAGNIQEFR
+1969 KWDKVAGNIQEFR

-1987 DVVRLAQTV
+1987 DVNLLAQTV
-1996 SDTTTSGILKIK
+1996 NDTTTSGILKIK
-2008 TYMFEIKES
+2008 SYMFEIKEA

-2058 LENFKNVGK
+2058 LENFKNVGQ

-2080 SVIKSIVQTTAD
+2080 SVIKSVVQTTAD
-2092 SILSNFRLYLGIPTN
+2092 SILSNFRKYLGIPTN

-2118 MKAYGKQMVAG
+2118 MKVYGKQMVAG

-2142 DAMRLFAQKMLKA
+2142 DAMKLFAQKMLKA

-2165 NDAGKAVGEGYVEGV
+2165 NNAGKAIGEGYVSGV
-2180 ASVTGSAAK
+2180 ASVTESTAK
-2189 SGSMTDEVEGVLTA
+2189 SGGMTDEVEGVLTA
-2203 DGKTADAAAEAGM
+2203 DGKTADAAAKAGM
-2216 DTAQSWFDSITDSLR
+2216 DTAQSWFDSTIDKIK
-2231 TGTAGAKDRI
+2231 TGAAGAKDKI
-2241 TGWIDGLLNGGSQG
+2241 AGWVNGIFNGGSQG
-2255 LLSNLGID
+2255 IIDSLGID
-2263 INSLLLGDTEIGDSD
+2263 INSLLLGDTLINDSD
-2278 ITSYFSGLGTEI
+2278 LSKYWNNLNKDL
-2290 DGAAIDSKLQQ
+2290 DGYSFDSKLQQ
-2301 AKDEYDALIESYK
+2301 AKDEFDVLIDSYK
-2314 QGKINQA
+2314 QGKIDQA
-2321 EYDRQYTSL
+2321 EYDRQYTAL
-2330 LKTYTTEQVG
+2330 LGKYTSEQVD
-2340 LISYAQGK
+2340 LIAYAQGQ
-2348 MKEYVEDT
+2348 MKKHVEDT

-2404 EYQNRIDELTAK
+2404 EYQNRIDELTVK
-2416 KEELI
+2416 KDELI

-2451 YEDSSQEAYDE
+2451 YEDSSQEAYDAK
-2462 QMAKYAANLEKLEKK
+2462 MAEYAANLEKLEKK
-2477 KSRLVKRYGEESQ
+2477 KSRVIKRYGEESQ
-2490 AVHQVEKQIQKVN
+2490 AAHQVEKQIQKVN
-2503 AEMEKYQK
+2503 TEMEKYQK
-2511 THKVINDED
+2511 THKVLNDED

-2525 YAETFKKETVAL
+2525 YADTFKKETIAL
-2537 TNYNQTI
+2537 ANYNQTI

-2551 VDDSILQMLA
+2551 ADDSILQMLA
-2561 GETDIKKAAGIAD
+2561 GEKDIKKAAGIAD
-2574 YLNSLSD
+2574 YLNNLSD

-2596 AGKDLAQTFYGS
+2596 AGKDLAQTFYGP
-2608 EMENAVLDYTNS
+2608 EMEQAVLNYTNS
-2620 IISTMNTLPE
+2620 VISTMNTLPE
-2630 SAKAIGVNMVA
+2630 SAKAIGVNMVT

-2662 QSITDELKR
+2662 KSITDELKR

-2693 LIQGFLDRLKMWT
+2693 LIQGFLERLKMWT

-2729 SFNTVLSDLTT
+2729 SFNTVLADLTT
-2740 AIQNRLDMQP
+2740 AIQNRLDTQP

-2757 LTQFDAGIAQMQTKV
+2757 LTQFDAGIAQMQTKI

-2782 SAMTVNSSD
+2782 SAMTVDSSD
-2791 ASVVAAIN
+2791 TSVVAAIN
-2799 GLGTTLSNKLD
+2799 GLGTTLSSKLD

-2815 NAISTLDTNVTTGI
+2815 NTISTLDANVTTGI
-2829 SNLGNTISGM
+2829 SNLGNTISSM
-2839 TVVLDTGALVG
+2839 TVVLDTGTLVG

>member
-115 TQINAI
+115 TQINAV

-369 TWELLV
+369 TWELIV

-386 YLSDTFSGLINESSD
+386 FLSDTFSGLINESSD
-401 ARNAIVADALGSD
+401 ARNAIVADAMGSN

-429 DDFKDTLIKN
+429 DTFKDTLIKN

-446 IDEWITADGS
+446 IDEWIAADGS

-479 KGTSGATVALVDYQK
+479 KGTSGATVALEDYQK
-494 VVTDIVMGK
+494 AVTDVVMGK

-513 LTAANFDYAEVQA
+513 LTAANLDYAEVQA

-556 IDTYKK
+556 INTYKK

-575 QMIQDMSAPSGRALL
+575 QMIQDMSAPSGRTLL

-622 IKKFFKII
+622 IKKFLKII
-630 NDLSKKFASIEKY
+630 NDLSKKFVSIEKY

-676 SESLNIDAKS
+676 NDVLHVDAKS

-699 AFRQWLKD
+699 AFRQWMKD
-707 SNAIQNGLTKLKEII
+707 SNAIQNGLAKLKTII
-722 VSVVDNVKG
+722 VSVVDNVKE
-731 FIEGFKESDVIT
+731 FIAGFKESDVIAT
-743 AGVAKIQNAFASL
+743 GVERIQNAFESL
-756 KSGAGISLDGLG
+756 KSGAGINLDGLG
-768 KSFTSFIQSIKNG
+768 ESFTSFIQKIKNG
-781 DKIDLSNVSGSL
+781 DKIDFSNISNSL

-807 NLSFSGFVDYVKA
+807 NLSFSGFVDYIKA
-820 DVPKRF
+820 DVPRRF
-826 QSAFGGIVGVFEG
+826 QSAFSGIVGVFEG

-854 FSGLNWGVVLSL
+854 FGNLNWGVVLSL

-895 ILNSVKNAINQFSN
+895 ILNSVKGAINQFSN
-909 VLKADA
+909 VLKAEA

-943 KDDDL
+943 KGDDL
-948 KSVLINLAIALGA
+948 KSALINLAIAVATIG
-961 IAAMATVVALIGK
+961 AMAAVAAIINK
-974 MSPSFAGAFMS
+974 TSASFTGAFMS

-1010 DISATQ
+1010 DISATR

-1036 IMGLEI
+1036 IMGIEI
-1042 RAGGLTISNNLK
+1042 RAGGLAISNNLK
-1054 GVAAYMIAFAA
+1054 GVGAYMIAFAA

-1074 GRLTKIRDAMD
+1074 DRLTKVQDVLN
-1085 PKVAVQ
+1085 PLVATQ
-1091 FVGLM
+1091 MVGFM

-1113 VDKAGLAL
+1113 VDKAGIAL

-1204 RKELRKGLKAV
+1204 RKELNKGLWAV
-1215 VVIGGVFAGLIAVSK
+1215 GVIVAVFALLIVASK

-1236 AKAGITLL
+1236 AKAGVTLL

-1267 MWQGVAAIGVIG
+1267 MWQGIKAVGVIG
-1279 AVFALL
+1279 ILFAAL
-1285 EGLSKLAADATKSI
+1285 EGLSYFAKDAKNSI
-1299 IAIGGVFAAMAA
+1299 IAIGGVFAVMATS
-1311 ALAILS
+1311 LAILS
-1317 SGLIDSS
+1317 SDLIDTN
-1324 KLESAAKSLS
+1324 KLIAATAGLTT
-1334 LLMGVFTAMYAK
+1334 LMFSFTVLYGV
-1346 IANTRTIRPRSLS
+1346 IAASHGIRRRALP
-1359 GIWNMVGIV
+1359 GIWNMVGVVLALTVFV
-1368 GVFTVLIGAI
+1368 GVI
-1378 SAIESKFGIRTSLT
+1378 SAIPNVQTSIATIGGI
-1392 TVAGISTLML
+1392 GILVG
-1402 ALSAAI
+1402 ALSAAVA
-1408 TIISKSSVIAPGVM
+1408 IISRAPVIQPEVM
-1422 SKVWIMVGVTAALG
+1422 GKVALMTGIVTLLG
-1436 ALVVG
+1436 FLVVA
-1441 ISALETKFG
+1441 IAKVEDMCDVHA
-1450 LSTSIETIG
+1450 SIETIG
-1459 SLSLLLV
+1459 SLSILII
-1466 ALSGAMILVSFA
+1466 ALSGAMALVSLAAKLAGGVGGVAKGLAAFGTF
-1478 SKIGGSIKAILAV
+1478 IGGVVAVTTIL
-1491 VGGFLAFIAG
+1491 GTLQAFIDEYG
-1501 MAVVIGAIGAITN
+1501 GLQVFQKSI
-1514 EFGDLK
+1514 D
-1520 DFETGVEVLGYIG
+1520 VLGYIG
-1533 EGLGK
+1533 EALGT
-1538 LISKFTAG
+1538 LISSFGVG
-1546 LLAGLPDIAT
+1546 LVSGLPTIGDTLSQFMSNVQGFLAGLD
-1556 YIGQFIINMKGVKT
+1556 
-1570 ELEGFDTETAD
+1570 GFDDESANA
-1581 SVSNLVD
+1581 VANLVNI
-1588 ALGNLFA
+1588 LGQLFA
-1595 GKFKIKDAEQNAKM
+1595 GKFKIKDAEKNAEM
-1609 YTRISENMEALM
+1609 YARLTANMEALM
-1621 PSLIAFAEDCRAIN
+1621 PSLIAFADNCKDIN
-1635 TQGLDSG
+1635 TEGLDAG
-1642 CKAIGALVD
+1642 CKAIEALVT

-1661 LAGLFAGNNDWTTF
+1661 LFGGIVGNNDWTTF
-1675 GTGLAAFGTALKDF
+1675 GAGLADLGTAIKSFSKAGTRINETGLDNA
-1689 SISCADINTD
+1689 
-1699 GIDLGCKA
+1699 CKA
-1707 IESLVVSSKD
+1707 
-1717 IPNSGGIAGIFAGE
+1717 
-1731 NDWVTFGSGLAAFGT
+1731 
-1746 ALKDFSIS
+1746 
-1754 CVDINTQ
+1754 
-1761 GLEKGCKGTVELA
+1761 TVALA
-1774 KAADEI
+1774 KASDEI
-1780 PNSGGELA
+1780 PNSGGALA
-1788 KWVGD
+1788 VFIGD
-1793 NTWSDMEEGLVSYG
+1793 NTWSDMSAGLEDYG
-1807 AALAAFSIAVTGVKK
+1807 KALTAFSKAVAGVKK
-1822 NNVGQGAWAT
+1822 ENVSQGAWAT

-1840 GIPNSGGLLADFLG
+1840 GIPNSGGKLAEWLG

-1861 SQGLGPYGAAL
+1861 SKGLGPYSAAL
-1872 KRFSDYA
+1872 MTFSIFA
-1879 SSVSV
+1879 SRVSEEAV
-1884 DSIKNGKEATVLLG
+1884 TKGKNATITLKDAYEVIK
-1898 EAYSVVQGIPTSGY
+1898 GIKKAGQWSL
-1912 WQQIYTGL
+1912 IYTGL
-1920 GEYGRILKWFNDD
+1920 EEYGDKLKDFNDN
-1933 VEGINTDQLLKVV
+1933 VEGIDTDRLLKVI

-1954 SMIKIKEGKLDKNEI
+1954 SMIKIKEGKLDKNDI
-1969 EWDTVAGNIQEFR
+1969 KWDKVAGNIQEFR

-1987 DVVRLAQTV
+1987 DVNLLAQTV
-1996 SDTTTSGILKIK
+1996 NDTTTSGILKIK
-2008 TYMFEIKES
+2008 SYMFEIKEA

-2040 DSVKNAR
+2040 DSAKNAR

-2058 LENFKNVGK
+2058 LENFKNVGQ

-2080 SVIKSIVQTTAD
+2080 SVIKSVVQTTAD
-2092 SILSNFRLYLGIPTN
+2092 SILSNFRKYLGIPTN
-2107 SETGA
+2107 SESGA
-2112 SSGSFK
+2112 STGSFK
-2118 MKAYGKQMVAG
+2118 MKVYGKQMVTG

-2136 DTKIGS
+2136 NTKIGS
-2142 DAMRLFAQKMLKA
+2142 DAMTLFAQKMLKA

-2165 NDAGKAVGEGYVEGV
+2165 NDAGEAVGEAYIGGV
-2180 ASVTGSAAK
+2180 ATVTTSTAK
-2189 SGSMTDEVEGVLTA
+2189 SGGMTGEVEGVLTA
-2203 DGKTADAAAEAGM
+2203 DGKTADTAAKAGM
-2216 DTAQSWFDSITDSLR
+2216 DTAQSWFDSTIDKIK
-2231 TGTAGAKDRI
+2231 TGASGAKDKI
-2241 TGWIDGLLNGGSQG
+2241 AGWINGIFNGGSQG
-2255 LLSNLGID
+2255 ILDNLGID
-2263 INSLLLGDTEIGDSD
+2263 INSLILGDASINDSD
-2278 ITSYFSGLGTEI
+2278 LSKYWNDLNKDF
-2290 DGAAIDSKLQQ
+2290 DGYSFDSKLQQ
-2301 AKDEYDALIESYK
+2301 AKDEFDVLLDSYK
-2314 QGKINQA
+2314 QGKIDQA
-2321 EYDRQYTSL
+2321 EYDRQYTAL
-2330 LKTYTTEQVG
+2330 LKKYTSEQVG
-2340 LISYAQGK
+2340 LVAYAQGQ

-2373 KMDDLADN
+2373 KMDDLANN

-2416 KEELI
+2416 KDELI
-2421 KQYGEEH
+2421 EQYGEEH

-2451 YEDSSQEAYDE
+2451 YEDSSQEAYDAK
-2462 QMAKYAANLEKLEKK
+2462 MAEYAANLEKLEKK
-2477 KSRLVKRYGEESQ
+2477 KSRVIKRYGEESQ
-2490 AVHQVEKQIQKVN
+2490 AARQVEKQIQKVN

-2525 YAETFKKETVAL
+2525 YADTFKKETIAL

-2596 AGKDLAQTFYGS
+2596 AGKDLAQTIYGP
-2608 EMENAVLDYTNS
+2608 EMENAVLNYTNS

-2662 QSITDELKR
+2662 KTITDELKR
-2671 IYDIHSPSRVMKEE
+2671 IYDIHSPSRVMREE

-2706 NGLNAKVMSDL
+2706 TGLNAKVMSDL

-2729 SFNTVLSDLTT
+2729 SFNTVLADLTT
-2740 AIQNRLDMQP
+2740 AIQNRLDTQP

-2757 LTQFDAGIAQMQTKV
+2757 LTQFDAGIAQMQTKI

-2815 NAISTLDTNVTTGI
+2815 NAIGALDTNVTTGI

-2839 TVVLDTGALVG
+2839 TVVLDTGTLVG

>member
-115 TQINAI
+115 TQINAV

-237 TAREYGIAVDSI
+237 TAREYGIAVDAI
-249 IEKAGTFRESLK
+249 IDKAGTFRESLK
-261 DGWITSEILTTTLKK
+261 EGWITSEILTTTLKK

-293 QQHIAAMHEEAASSA
+293 LQHISAMHEEAASSA

-369 TWELLV
+369 TWELIV

-386 YLSDTFSGLINESSD
+386 FLSDTFSGLINESSD
-401 ARNAIVADALGSD
+401 ARNAIVADAMGSD

-429 DDFKDTLIKN
+429 DTFKDTLIKN

-446 IDEWITADGS
+446 IDEWIAADGS

-479 KGTSGATVALVDYQK
+479 KGTSGATVALEDYQK
-494 VVTDIVMGK
+494 AVTDVVMGK

-513 LTAANFDYAEVQA
+513 MTAANLDYAEIQA

-556 IDTYKK
+556 INTYKK

-575 QMIQDMSAPSGRALL
+575 QMIQDMSAPSGRSLL

-622 IKKFFKII
+622 IKKFLKII
-630 NDLSKKFASIEKY
+630 NDLSKKFANIGKY
-643 ADQLTRTFSG
+643 ANQLIRTFSG

-676 SESLNIDAKS
+676 NDVLHVDAKS
-686 VLDFTANIGDNIV
+686 VLDFTANIGDTIV
-699 AFRQWLKD
+699 AFRQWMKD
-707 SNAIQNGLTKLKEII
+707 SNAIQNGLTKLKTII
-722 VSVVDNVKG
+722 VSVVDNVKE
-731 FIEGFKESDVIT
+731 FIAGFKESDAIAT
-743 AGVAKIQNAFASL
+743 GVERIQNAFASL
-756 KSGAGISLDGLG
+756 KSGAGISLDNLG
-768 KSFTSFIQSIKNG
+768 QSFTSFIQKIKNG
-781 DKIDLSNVSGSL
+781 DKIDFSNVSGSL

-807 NLSFSGFVDYVKA
+807 SLSFSGFVDYVKA

-826 QSAFGGIVGVFEG
+826 QSAFSGIVGVFEG

-854 FSGLNWGVVLSL
+854 FGNLNWGVVLSL

-884 KLVDKFEPVQG
+884 KLVDKFEPVKG
-895 ILNSVKNAINQFSN
+895 ILNSVKGAINQFSN
-909 VLKADA
+909 VLKAEA

-943 KDDDL
+943 KDDDIT
-948 KSVLINLAIALGA
+948 SVLINLAIALGT

-991 ALAVV
+991 ALAAVI
-996 TKMITDLSVKLDEF
+996 KMITDLSVKLAESNTSIEKF
-1010 DISATQ
+1010 IE
-1016 FLKTAG
+1016 TAKE
-1022 LVGGIMLALAASVA
+1022 VGKIMLALAVAVA
-1036 IMGLEI
+1036 IMGTEI
-1042 RAGGLTISNNLK
+1042 RAGGFTITNNLK
-1054 GVAAYMIAFAA
+1054 GVGRYMIAFAA

-1074 GRLTKIRDAMD
+1074 DRLTKVRDVLN
-1085 PKVAVQ
+1085 PLVATQ
-1091 FVGLM
+1091 MVGFM
-1096 GAMVLMLKLL
+1096 AAMVLMLKLL

-1113 VDKAGLAL
+1113 VDKAGIAL

-1204 RKELRKGLKAV
+1204 RKELNKGLWAV
-1215 VVIGGVFAGLIAVSK
+1215 GVIGVVFAGLIAVSK

-1236 AKAGITLL
+1236 AKAGVTLL
-1244 AAAGAMLAMTAAIAA
+1244 AASGAMLAMTAVIAA

-1267 MWQGVAAIGVIG
+1267 MWRAIG
-1279 AVFALL
+1279 AVSVLSFWFAAL
-1285 EGLSKLAADATKSI
+1285 EGLSKLAADAKNSI
-1299 IAIGGVFAAMAA
+1299 IAIGGVFAVMATS
-1311 ALAILS
+1311 LAILS
-1317 SGLIDSS
+1317 SDLIDTD
-1324 KLESAAKSLS
+1324 KLIAATDGLKTLMLS
-1334 LLMGVFTAMYAK
+1334 FTVLYGV
-1346 IANTRTIRPRSLS
+1346 IAASHGIRRRALP
-1359 GIWNMVGIV
+1359 GIWNMVGVMAAITVLV
-1368 GVFTVLIGAI
+1368 GVI
-1378 SAIESKFGIRTSLT
+1378 SAIPNIQTSIKTVGGIGGL
-1392 TVAGISTLML
+1392 VI
-1402 ALSAAI
+1402 ALSTAVA
-1408 TIISKSSVIAPGVM
+1408 IISRSPVIQPGIM
-1422 SKVWIMVGVTAALG
+1422 SKVWIMAGVVGALG

-1441 ISALETKFG
+1441 ISALETTFG
-1450 LSTSIETIG
+1450 LSTSIETVG
-1459 SLSLLLV
+1459 SLSILII
-1466 ALSGAMILVSFA
+1466 ALSGAMVLVSLA
-1478 SKIGGSIKAILAV
+1478 SKLAGG
-1491 VGGFLAFIAG
+1491 VGGVAEGLAAIGTFIAG
-1501 MAVVIGAIGAITN
+1501 MVAVTTILGTLQAFIDEYGGLQVFQKSI
-1514 EFGDLK
+1514 D
-1520 DFETGVEVLGYIG
+1520 VLGYIG
-1533 EGLGK
+1533 EALGT
-1538 LISKFTAG
+1538 LISSFGVG
-1546 LLAGLPDIAT
+1546 LVSGLPTIGDTLSQFMTNVQGFLAGLD
-1556 YIGQFIINMKGVKT
+1556 
-1570 ELEGFDTETAD
+1570 GFNDESANA
-1581 SVSNLVD
+1581 VANLVNI
-1588 ALGNLFA
+1588 LGQLFA
-1595 GKFKIKDAEQNAKM
+1595 GKFKIKDAEKNAEM
-1609 YTRISENMEALM
+1609 YARLTANMEALM
-1621 PSLIAFAEDCRAIN
+1621 PSLIAFADNCKDIN
-1635 TQGLDSG
+1635 TEGLDAG
-1642 CKAIGALVD
+1642 CKAIEALVE

-1661 LAGLFAGNNDWTTF
+1661 LFGGIVGNNDWATF
-1675 GTGLAAFGTALKDF
+1675 GKGLAGLGSAIKSFSESGTGIDKTGLDNA
-1689 SISCADINTD
+1689 
-1699 GIDLGCKA
+1699 CKA
-1707 IESLVVSSKD
+1707 
-1717 IPNSGGIAGIFAGE
+1717 
-1731 NDWVTFGSGLAAFGT
+1731 
-1746 ALKDFSIS
+1746 
-1754 CVDINTQ
+1754 
-1761 GLEKGCKGTVELA
+1761 TVALA
-1774 KAADEI
+1774 KASDEI
-1780 PNSGGELA
+1780 PNSGGALA
-1788 KWVGD
+1788 VFIGD
-1793 NTWSDMEEGLVSYG
+1793 NTWSDMSAGLEDYG
-1807 AALAAFSIAVTGVKK
+1807 KALTAFSKAVAGVKK
-1822 NNVGQGAWAT
+1822 ENVSQGAWAT
-1832 RELATAMD
+1832 RELAIAMD
-1840 GIPNSGGLLADFLG
+1840 GIPNSGGKLAEWIG
-1854 DNNWVTF
+1854 DNTWSTF
-1861 SQGLGPYGAAL
+1861 KEGLGAYGSAL
-1872 KRFSDYA
+1872 KNFSDKA
-1879 SSVSV
+1879 SGVSV
-1884 DSIKNGKEATVLLG
+1884 DAVTNGKDATVLLG

-1920 GEYGRILKWFNDD
+1920 GEYGRILKWFSDD
-1933 VEGINTDQLLKVV
+1933 ISEVNADQLLKVV
-1946 TATTNLAS
+1946 TATNNLATGLV
-1954 SMIKIKEGKLDKNEI
+1954 KIKEGKLDKKEI
-1969 EWDTVAGNIQEFR
+1969 KWENVASNIQEFR
-1982 NILGS
+1982 TILGS
-1987 DVVRLAQTV
+1987 DVVRLADTV
-1996 SDTTTSGILKIK
+1996 SDTTKNGILQIRA
-2008 TYMFEIKES
+2008 YMNEIRES
-2017 FKAITGISESDI
+2017 FGVITGISESDI

-2040 DSVKNAR
+2040 DSVREAR
-2047 DMSNTISRGTL
+2047 DTSNTIPRGTL
-2058 LENFKNVGK
+2058 LENFKNVGQ

-2080 SVIKSIVQTTAD
+2080 SVIKSVIQTTAD
-2092 SILSNFRLYLGIPTN
+2092 SILSNFRKYLGIPTN
-2107 SETGA
+2107 SESGA
-2112 SSGSFK
+2112 STGSFK
-2118 MKAYGKQMVAG
+2118 MKVYGKQMVTG

-2136 DTKIGS
+2136 NTKIGS
-2142 DAMRLFAQKMLKA
+2142 DAMTLFAQKMLKA

-2165 NDAGKAVGEGYVEGV
+2165 NDAGQAVGEAYIDGV
-2180 ASVTGSAAK
+2180 ATVTTSTAK
-2189 SGSMTDEVEGVLTA
+2189 SGGMTGEVEGVLTA
-2203 DGKTADAAAEAGM
+2203 DGKTADTAAKAGM
-2216 DTAQSWFDSITDSLR
+2216 DTAQNWFDSTIDTIK
-2231 TGTAGAKDRI
+2231 TGAAGAKDKI
-2241 TGWIDGLLNGGSQG
+2241 AGWVNGIFNGGSQG
-2255 LLSNLGID
+2255 ILDNLGID
-2263 INSLLLGDTEIGDSD
+2263 INSLLLGDASINDSD
-2278 ITSYFSGLGTEI
+2278 LSKYFKDLNKDVEGYSF
-2290 DGAAIDSKLQQ
+2290 DSKLQQ
-2301 AKDEYDALIESYK
+2301 AKDEFDILLDSYK
-2314 QGKINQA
+2314 QGKIDQA
-2321 EYDRQYTSL
+2321 EYDRQYTAL
-2330 LKTYTTEQVG
+2330 LRKYTSEQVG
-2340 LISYAQGK
+2340 LIAYAQGQ
-2348 MKEYVEDT
+2348 MKKHVEDT

-2416 KEELI
+2416 KDKLI
-2421 KQYGEEH
+2421 EQYGEEH

-2451 YEDSSQEAYDE
+2451 YEDSSQEAYDAK
-2462 QMAKYAANLEKLEKK
+2462 MAEYAANLAKLEKK
-2477 KSRLVKRYGEESQ
+2477 KSRIIKRYGEESQ
-2490 AVHQVEKQIQKVN
+2490 AARQVEKQIQKVN

-2520 IASVD
+2520 IASVN

-2574 YLNSLSD
+2574 YLNNLSD

-2608 EMENAVLDYTNS
+2608 EMENAVLNYTNNV
-2620 IISTMNTLPE
+2620 ISTMNTLPE

-2671 IYDIHSPSRVMKEE
+2671 IYDIHSPSRVMREE

-2729 SFNTVLSDLTT
+2729 SFNTVLSDLTA
-2740 AIQNRLDMQP
+2740 AIQNRLDAQP

-2757 LTQFDAGIAQMQTKV
+2757 LTQFDAGIAQMQTKI

-2815 NAISTLDTNVTTGI
+2815 NAIGTLDANVTTGI
-2829 SNLGNTISGM
+2829 SNLGNTISSM
-2839 TVVLDTGALVG
+2839 TVVLDTGTLVG

>member
-115 TQINAI
+115 TQINAV

-308 DMEKGFRDLAREL
+308 DMEKGFRDLAKEL

-369 TWELLV
+369 TWELIV

-386 YLSDTFSGLINESSD
+386 YLSDAFSGLINESSD

-429 DDFKDTLIKN
+429 DTFKDTLIKN

-446 IDEWITADGS
+446 IDEWIAADGS

-479 KGTSGATVALVDYQK
+479 KGTSGATVALEDYQK
-494 VVTDIVMGK
+494 AITDVVMGK
-503 YGNGAKRVEA
+503 YGNGAERVEA
-513 LTAANFDYAEVQA
+513 LTAANLDYAEVQA

-575 QMIQDMSAPSGRALL
+575 QMIQDMSAPSGRTLL
-590 VDSLKNTLSGILT
+590 VDSLKNTLSGILM

-622 IKKFFKII
+622 IKKFLKII
-630 NDLSKKFASIEKY
+630 NDLSKKFANIGKY
-643 ADQLTRTFSG
+643 ANQLIRTFSG

-666 GTLSFAFTTL
+666 GTLTFAFTTL
-676 SESLNIDAKS
+676 NDTLNIDAKS
-686 VLDFTANIGDNIV
+686 VLDFTANVGDTIV

-707 SNAIQNGLTKLKEII
+707 SNAIQNGLTKLKTII
-722 VSVVDNVKG
+722 ITVVDNVKE
-731 FIEGFKESDVIT
+731 FIEGFKESDVIA
-743 AGVAKIQNAFASL
+743 AGVERIQNAFTAL
-756 KSGAGISLDGLG
+756 KSGAGISLDDLG
-768 KSFTSFIQSIKNG
+768 NSFASFIQKVKNG
-781 DKIDLSNVSGSL
+781 DKIDFSNVSGSL
-793 STLSEDVDAELAQV
+793 STLSEGVDAELAQV
-807 NLSFSGFVDYVKA
+807 DLSFTGFVDYLKA
-820 DVPKRF
+820 DIPKRF
-826 QSAFGGIVGVFEG
+826 QSAFSGITGVFEG
-839 FRTELGHWIYAIQQT
+839 FRTELGHWINAIQQT
-854 FSGLNWGVVLSL
+854 FGNLNWGVVLSL

-878 ITTQLG
+878 ITNQLG
-884 KLVDKFEPVQG
+884 KLADKFKPVTG
-895 ILNSVKNAINQFSN
+895 ILNSVKGAVNQFSN
-909 VLKADA
+909 MLKAEA

-929 VGILALSMTLLATI
+929 LGILALSMTLLATI
-943 KDDDL
+943 KDEDFDAA
-948 KSVLINLAIALGA
+948 LINLGIAVA
-961 IAAMATVVALIGK
+961 TIAAMATVVALIGK
-974 MSPSFAGAFMS
+974 ASPSLTGAFMS

-991 ALAVV
+991 SLAVV
-996 TKMITDLSVKLDEF
+996 TKMILDLSVKLDEF
-1010 DISATQ
+1010 DVSATR
-1016 FLKTAG
+1016 FIKTAG
-1022 LVGGIMLALAASVA
+1022 MVGGIMLALAASVA
-1036 IMGLEI
+1036 IMGIEI
-1042 RAGGLTISNNLK
+1042 RAGGLAISNNLK
-1054 GVAAYMIAFAA
+1054 GVGAYMIAFAA

-1074 GRLTKIRDAMD
+1074 DRLAKVRDVLN
-1085 PKVAVQ
+1085 PLVATQ
-1091 FVGLM
+1091 MVGFM

-1113 VDKAGLAL
+1113 VDKAGIAL

-1134 LHDMP
+1134 LQDIP
-1139 TAMETTDW
+1139 TAMEATDW

-1204 RKELRKGLKAV
+1204 GKELRKGVAAV
-1215 VVIGGVFAGLIAVSK
+1215 GAIGGIFALLIAVSK

-1236 AKAGITLL
+1236 AKAGVTLL
-1244 AAAGAMLAMTAAIAA
+1244 AAAGAMLAMTAVIAA

-1267 MWQGVAAIGVIG
+1267 MWRAVGAIGAIG

-1285 EGLSKLAADATKSI
+1285 EGLSKLAVDAKNSI
-1299 IAIGGVFAAMAA
+1299 IAIGGVFTAMAVALTILSSDLIDFKKLIA
-1311 ALAILS
+1311 AS
-1317 SGLIDSS
+1317 SGLILLMVSFTV
-1324 KLESAAKSLS
+1324 LYGVIAKSH
-1334 LLMGVFTAMYAK
+1334 A
-1346 IANTRTIRPRSLS
+1346 IRMRALA
-1359 GIWNMVGIV
+1359 GIWNMVGVVLALTVFV
-1368 GVFTVLIGAI
+1368 GVI
-1378 SAIESKFGIRTSLT
+1378 SAIPNVQTSIKTIGGI
-1392 TVAGISTLML
+1392 GILVG
-1402 ALSAAI
+1402 ALSAAVA
-1408 TIISKSSVIAPGVM
+1408 IISRAPVIQPEVMGKVALMTGV
-1422 SKVWIMVGVTAALG
+1422 VTLLG
-1436 ALVVG
+1436 FLVVA
-1441 ISALETKFG
+1441 IAKVEEMCDVQ
-1450 LSTSIETIG
+1450 TSIETIG
-1459 SLSLLLV
+1459 SLSILIV
-1466 ALSGAMILVSFA
+1466 ALSGAMALISLA
-1478 SKIGGSIKAILAV
+1478 AKLAGG
-1491 VGGFLAFIAG
+1491 VGGVTEGLAAFGTFIAG
-1501 MAVVIGAIGAITN
+1501 VVAVATILGTLQAFIDEYGGLQVFQKSI
-1514 EFGDLK
+1514 D
-1520 DFETGVEVLGYIG
+1520 VLGYIG
-1533 EGLGK
+1533 EALGTLISSFGEGLG
-1538 LISKFTAG
+1538 IAG
-1546 LLAGLPDIAT
+1546 LAEIGSTLSQFMTNVQGFLAGLGD
-1556 YIGQFIINMKGVKT
+1556 FN
-1570 ELEGFDTETAD
+1570 DD
-1581 SVSNLVD
+1581 SVYAVANLVSV
-1588 ALGNLFA
+1588 LGQLFA
-1595 GKFKIKDAEQNAKM
+1595 GKFKIKDAEKNAEM
-1609 YTRISENMEALM
+1609 YTRIAANMEALM
-1621 PSLIAFAEDCRAIN
+1621 PSLIAFSDNCANLNTEGMSAGSDAI
-1635 TQGLDSG
+1635 T
-1642 CKAIGALVD
+1642 ALVTANEGITESEADWTAFGTGLAFLGVQINAFSKACAGIDEDGLKAGCD
-1651 ASTKIPNSGG
+1651 ATIALAQAEEYIPNSGG
-1661 LAGLFAGNNDWTTF
+1661 HLATW
-1675 GTGLAAFGTALKDF
+1675 
-1689 SISCADINTD
+1689 I
-1699 GIDLGCKA
+1699 
-1707 IESLVVSSKD
+1707 
-1717 IPNSGGIAGIFAGE
+1717 
-1731 NDWVTFGSGLAAFGT
+1731 
-1746 ALKDFSIS
+1746 
-1754 CVDINTQ
+1754 
-1761 GLEKGCKGTVELA
+1761 
-1774 KAADEI
+1774 
-1780 PNSGGELA
+1780 
-1788 KWVGD
+1788 GD
-1793 NTWSDMEEGLVSYG
+1793 NTWSTMKDGLVDYG
-1807 AALAAFSIAVTGVKK
+1807 DALKSFSLAVTGVNKDAVS
-1822 NNVGQGAWAT
+1822 NGAWAT
-1832 RELATAMD
+1832 KELATAMD
-1840 GIPNSGGLLADFLG
+1840 GIPNSGGWLADFLG
-1854 DNNWVTF
+1854 DNNWETF
-1861 SQGLGPYGAAL
+1861 KKGLGPYGAAL
-1872 KRFSDYA
+1872 MTFSIFA
-1879 SSVSV
+1879 SRVSV
-1884 DSIKNGKEATVLLG
+1884 DAVTDGKDATILLKDAYTAIKDIKKEGQWSL
-1898 EAYSVVQGIPTSGY
+1898 
-1912 WQQIYTGL
+1912 IYTGL
-1920 GEYGRILKWFNDD
+1920 EEYGDKLKDFNDN
-1933 VEGINTDQLLKVV
+1933 VEGIDANRLLKVT
-1946 TATTNLAS
+1946 TATTNLVS
-1954 SMIKIKEGKLDKNEI
+1954 SMVKIKEGNLDKSSIKWEN
-1969 EWDTVAGNIQEFR
+1969 VASNIQEFR
-1982 NILGS
+1982 TILGS
-1987 DVVRLAQTV
+1987 DVTLLASTV
-1996 SDTTTSGILKIK
+1996 SESTAQGILNIK
-2008 TYMFEIKES
+2008 AYMYEIKEA
-2017 FKAITGISESDI
+2017 FKAITDISDSDI

-2047 DMSNTISRGTL
+2047 DTSNTISRGTL
-2058 LENFKNVGK
+2058 LENFKNIGK

-2080 SVIKSIVQTTAD
+2080 SVIKSVIQTTAD
-2092 SILSNFRLYLGIPTN
+2092 SILSNFRIYLGIPAAN
-2107 SETGA
+2107 ATGA
-2112 SSGSFK
+2112 PNGSSK
-2118 MKAYGKQMVAG
+2118 MMIYGKQIVTG
-2129 FIAGIDE
+2129 FVEGIDQNTE
-2136 DTKIGS
+2136 VGS
-2142 DAMRLFAQKMLKA
+2142 ETMRRFAQAMLTA
-2155 FSTAAGISEA
+2155 FSTAAGINEA
-2165 NDAGKAVGEGYVEGV
+2165 KAAGKAVGEGYVGGV

-2189 SGSMTDEVEGVLTA
+2189 SGNMTGEVEGMLTA
-2203 DGKTADAAAEAGM
+2203 GGQTVDTAAKAGM
-2216 DTAQSWFDSITDSLR
+2216 DTAQSWLDAAMDKIQSFKN
-2231 TGTAGAKDRI
+2231 TGAANIIDNV
-2241 TGWIDGLLNGGSQG
+2241 TGWFSGIFNKGSQG
-2255 LLSNLGID
+2255 ILDSLGID
-2263 INSLLLGDTEIGDSD
+2263 INSLILGDASAAEGEISKYLESQYGDMGYSFN
-2278 ITSYFSGLGTEI
+2278 SQ
-2290 DGAAIDSKLQQ
+2290 LQD
-2301 AKDEYDALIESYK
+2301 AKDEFDALLDSYK
-2314 QGKINQA
+2314 QGKIDQA
-2321 EYDRQYTSL
+2321 EYDRQYTAL
-2330 LKTYTTEQVG
+2330 LGKYTSEQVG
-2340 LISYAQGK
+2340 LIAYAQGQ
-2348 MKEYVEDT
+2348 MKKHVEDT

-2368 SDIQK
+2368 GDIQK
-2373 KMDDLADN
+2373 KMDDFADN
-2381 VTKPMEEAFTVK
+2381 ATKPMEEAFTVK
-2393 TNKDVYDEKMQ
+2393 TYKDVYDEKMQ
-2404 EYQNRIDELTAK
+2404 GYQDRIDELTKK
-2416 KEELI
+2416 KETLAD
-2421 KQYGEEH
+2421 KYGEEH
-2428 MWVKQAERDIES
+2428 MLVKQAERDIES
-2440 ATKKMNEYKKS
+2440 ATNKMNEYKKS
-2451 YEDSSQEAYDE
+2451 YEANSQEAYDE
-2462 QMAKYAANLEKLEKK
+2462 QMAKYASKLKKLEKK
-2477 KSRLVKRYGEESQ
+2477 KARVIQLFGEESQ
-2490 AVHQVEKQIQKVN
+2490 ATSRAEKEIQKLN
-2503 AEMEKYQK
+2503 TEMEQYQK
-2511 THKVINDED
+2511 NHKVINDDD
-2520 IASVD
+2520 IASVN
-2525 YAETFKKETVAL
+2525 YAEMFEKETIAL
-2537 TNYNQTI
+2537 TNYNSTI
-2544 KKLQARK
+2544 KKLQARE

-2574 YLNSLSD
+2574 YLNKLSD

-2588 DQYSIYQA
+2588 DQYSIYKA
-2596 AGKDLAQTFYGS
+2596 AGKDLAQTMYGP

-2647 SSETEASLAQIGTSG
+2647 SAETEASLSLIGTSG

-2671 IYDIHSPSRVMKEE
+2671 IYDIHSPSRVMREE

-2717 GISADDSMIDVE
+2717 GIKADSTMIDVN
-2729 SFNTVLSDLTT
+2729 SFDTVLSDLTA
-2740 AIQNRLDMQP
+2740 AIQNRLDTQP

-2757 LTQFDAGIAQMQTKV
+2757 LTMFDAGIAQMQAKI

-2791 ASVVAAIN
+2791 ATVVAAIN
-2799 GLGTTLSNKLD
+2799 SLGTTIGNKLD
-2810 SINPI
+2810 TINPI
-2815 NAISTLDTNVTTGI
+2815 ATISTTGADISSKITT
-2829 SNLGNTISGM
+2829 LGESINGM
-2839 TVVLDTGALVG
+2839 QVVLDSGILVGALASG
-2850 EISADLGMASTM
+2850 MDSTLGRSSTM
-2862 KGRGT
+2862 KGRGA

>member
-115 TQINAI
+115 TQINAV

-261 DGWITSEILTTTLKK
+261 DGWITSEVLTTTLKK

-369 TWELLV
+369 TWELIV

-386 YLSDTFSGLINESSD
+386 FLSDTFSGLINESSD
-401 ARNAIVADALGSD
+401 ARNAIVADAMGSD

-429 DDFKDTLIKN
+429 DTFKDTLIKN

-446 IDEWITADGS
+446 IDEWIAADGS

-479 KGTSGATVALVDYQK
+479 KGTSGATVALEDYQK
-494 VVTDIVMGK
+494 AVTDVVMGR

-513 LTAANFDYAEVQA
+513 LTAANLDYAEVQA

-539 DRLDAAQLKN
+539 DRLDTAQLKN

-556 IDTYKK
+556 INTYKK

-575 QMIQDMSAPSGRALL
+575 QMIQDMSAPSGRTLL
-590 VDSLKNTLSGILT
+590 VDSLKNTLSGILA
-603 IVKSIR
+603 IVKSI
-609 KAFNQVFKPSAGP
+609 KAAFNQVFKPSAGP
-622 IKKFFKII
+622 IKKFLKII
-630 NDLSKKFASIEKY
+630 NDLSKKFVSIEKY

-653 LFSILGIIGDIIS
+653 LFSVLGIIGDIIS

-676 SESLNIDAKS
+676 NDVLHVDAKS
-686 VLDFTANIGDNIV
+686 VFDFTANIGDTIV
-699 AFRQWLKD
+699 AFRQWMKD
-707 SNAIQNGLTKLKEII
+707 SNAIQNGLTKLKTII
-722 VSVVDNVKG
+722 ISVVDNVKE
-731 FIEGFKESDVIT
+731 FIAGFKESDVIAT
-743 AGVAKIQNAFASL
+743 GVERIQNAFASL

-768 KSFTSFIQSIKNG
+768 QSFTSFIQKIKNG
-781 DKIDLSNVSGSL
+781 DKIDFSNVSDSL

-895 ILNSVKNAINQFSN
+895 ILNSVKGAINQFSN
-909 VLKADA
+909 VLKAEA
-915 LKTKAEALLEIAAA
+915 LKTKAEAILELAAA

-943 KDDDL
+943 KGEDL
-948 KSVLINLAIALGA
+948 KSALINLAIAVATIG
-961 IAAMATVVALIGK
+961 AMAAVAAVISK
-974 MSPSFAGAFMS
+974 MSPSFTGAFIS

-991 ALAVV
+991 ALAAV
-996 TKMITDLSVKLDEF
+996 TKMITDLSVKLKESNVSIKKF
-1010 DISATQ
+1010 IE
-1016 FLKTAG
+1016 TAKA
-1022 LVGGIMLALAASVA
+1022 VGKIMLALAVAVA
-1036 IMGLEI
+1036 IMGFEI
-1042 RAGGLTISNNLK
+1042 RTQGATISNNLK
-1054 GVAAYMIAFAA
+1054 GVGAYMIAFAA

-1074 GRLTKIRDAMD
+1074 DRLTKVQDALN
-1085 PKVAVQ
+1085 PLVATQ
-1091 FVGLM
+1091 MVGFM

-1113 VDKAGLAL
+1113 VDKAGIAL
-1121 LAVSGAMLILFKL
+1121 LAVSGTMLILFKL

-1204 RKELRKGLKAV
+1204 RKDLNKGLWAV
-1215 VVIGGVFAGLIAVSK
+1215 GVIGVVFAGLIAASK

-1236 AKAGITLL
+1236 AKAGVTLL
-1244 AAAGAMLAMTAAIAA
+1244 AAAGAMLAMTAVIAA

-1267 MWQGVAAIGVIG
+1267 MWQGVKAVGVIG
-1279 AVFALL
+1279 ILFAAL
-1285 EGLSKLAADATKSI
+1285 EGLSYLAKDAKNSI
-1299 IAIGGVFAAMAA
+1299 IAIGGVFAVMATS
-1311 ALAILS
+1311 LAILS
-1317 SGLIDSS
+1317 SDLIDIN
-1324 KLESAAKSLS
+1324 KLIAATDGLKT
-1334 LLMGVFTAMYAK
+1334 LMFSFTVLYGV
-1346 IANTRTIRPRSLS
+1346 IAASHGIRRRALP
-1359 GIWNMVGIV
+1359 GIWNMVGV
-1368 GVFTVLIGAI
+1368 VAVLSVLVGAI
-1378 SAIESKFGIRTSLT
+1378 SAIPASRDTVSLIVSISGI
-1392 TVAGISTLML
+1392 AALMM
-1402 ALSAAI
+1402 ALSHAMV
-1408 TIISKSSVIAPGVM
+1408 IISKTAPLATRAIPQI
-1422 SKVWIMVGVTAALG
+1422 WIMVGVVAALG

-1441 ISALETKFG
+1441 ISALETTFG
-1450 LSTSIETIG
+1450 LSTSIETVG
-1459 SLSLLLV
+1459 SLSILII
-1466 ALSGAMILVSFA
+1466 ALSGAMVLVSLA
-1478 SKIGGSIKAILAV
+1478 SKLAGGAGGVAAGLAAF
-1491 VGGFLAFIAG
+1491 GTFIAG
-1501 MAVVIGAIGAITN
+1501 MVAVTTILGTLQAFIDEYGGLQVFQKSI
-1514 EFGDLK
+1514 D
-1520 DFETGVEVLGYIG
+1520 VLGYIG
-1533 EGLGK
+1533 EALGTLVSSFGVGLV
-1538 LISKFTAG
+1538 SG
-1546 LLAGLPDIAT
+1546 LPTIGDTLSQFMTNVQGFLAGLD
-1556 YIGQFIINMKGVKT
+1556 
-1570 ELEGFDTETAD
+1570 GFDDESANA
-1581 SVSNLVD
+1581 VANLVNI
-1588 ALGNLFA
+1588 LGQLFA
-1595 GKFKIKDAEQNAKM
+1595 GKFKIKDAEKNAEM
-1609 YTRISENMEALM
+1609 YARLTANMEALM
-1621 PSLIAFAEDCRAIN
+1621 PSLIAFADNCKDIN
-1635 TQGLDSG
+1635 TEGLDAG
-1642 CKAIGALVD
+1642 CKAIEALVE

-1661 LAGLFAGNNDWTTF
+1661 LFGGIVGNNDWATF
-1675 GTGLAAFGTALKDF
+1675 GKGLAGLGSAIKSFSESGTGIDKTGLDNA
-1689 SISCADINTD
+1689 
-1699 GIDLGCKA
+1699 CKA
-1707 IESLVVSSKD
+1707 
-1717 IPNSGGIAGIFAGE
+1717 
-1731 NDWVTFGSGLAAFGT
+1731 
-1746 ALKDFSIS
+1746 
-1754 CVDINTQ
+1754 
-1761 GLEKGCKGTVELA
+1761 TVALA
-1774 KAADEI
+1774 KASDEI
-1780 PNSGGELA
+1780 PNSGGALA
-1788 KWVGD
+1788 VFIGD
-1793 NTWSDMEEGLVSYG
+1793 NTWSDMSAGLEDYG
-1807 AALAAFSIAVTGVKK
+1807 KALTAFSKAVAGVKK
-1822 NNVGQGAWAT
+1822 ENVSQGAWAT
-1832 RELATAMD
+1832 RELAIAMD
-1840 GIPNSGGLLADFLG
+1840 GIPNSGGKLAEWIG
-1854 DNNWVTF
+1854 DNTWSTF
-1861 SQGLGPYGAAL
+1861 KEGLGAYGSAL
-1872 KRFSDYA
+1872 KNFSDKA
-1879 SSVSV
+1879 SGVSV
-1884 DSIKNGKEATVLLG
+1884 DAVTNGKDATVLLG

-1912 WQQIYTGL
+1912 WKQIYDGL
-1920 GEYGRILKWFNDD
+1920 GEYGRILKWFSDD
-1933 VEGINTDQLLKVV
+1933 VEGIDTDRLLKVV

-1954 SMIKIKEGKLDKNEI
+1954 SMIKIKEGKLDKNDI
-1969 EWDTVAGNIQEFR
+1969 KWDKVAGNIQEFR

-1987 DVVRLAQTV
+1987 DVNLLAQTV
-1996 SDTTTSGILKIK
+1996 NDTTTSGILKIK
-2008 TYMFEIKES
+2008 SYMFEIKEA

-2058 LENFKNVGK
+2058 LENFKNVGQ

-2080 SVIKSIVQTTAD
+2080 SVIKSVVQTTAD
-2092 SILSNFRLYLGIPTN
+2092 SILSNFRKYLGIPTN
-2107 SETGA
+2107 SESGT
-2112 SSGSFK
+2112 STGSFK
-2118 MKAYGKQMVAG
+2118 MKVYGKQMVTG

-2136 DTKIGS
+2136 NTKIGS
-2142 DAMRLFAQKMLKA
+2142 DAMKLFAQKMLKA

-2165 NDAGKAVGEGYVEGV
+2165 NAAGQTVGEAYIDGV
-2180 ASVTGSAAK
+2180 ATVTTSTAK
-2189 SGSMTDEVEGVLTA
+2189 SGGMTDEVEGILTA
-2203 DGKTADAAAEAGM
+2203 DGKTADTAAKAGM
-2216 DTAQSWFDSITDSLR
+2216 DTAQNWFDSTIDTIK
-2231 TGTAGAKDRI
+2231 TGAAGAKDKI
-2241 TGWIDGLLNGGSQG
+2241 AGWVNGIFNGGSQG
-2255 LLSNLGID
+2255 ILDNLGID
-2263 INSLLLGDTEIGDSD
+2263 INSLLLGDASINDSD
-2278 ITSYFSGLGTEI
+2278 LSKYWNGLNK
-2290 DGAAIDSKLQQ
+2290 DFDRYSFDSKLQQ
-2301 AKDEYDALIESYK
+2301 AKDEFDVLLDSYK
-2314 QGKINQA
+2314 QGKIDQA
-2321 EYDRQYTSL
+2321 EYDRQYTAL
-2330 LKTYTTEQVG
+2330 LKKYTSEQVG
-2340 LISYAQGK
+2340 LIAYAQGQ
-2348 MKEYVEDT
+2348 MKKHVEDT

-2416 KEELI
+2416 KDELI

-2451 YEDSSQEAYDE
+2451 YEDSSQEAYDAK
-2462 QMAKYAANLEKLEKK
+2462 MAEYAANLAKLEKK
-2477 KSRLVKRYGEESQ
+2477 KTRLIKRYGEESQ
-2490 AVHQVEKQIQKVN
+2490 AVRQVEKQIQKVN

-2596 AGKDLAQTFYGS
+2596 AGKDLAQTIYGP
-2608 EMENAVLDYTNS
+2608 EMENAVLNYTNS

-2662 QSITDELKR
+2662 QTITDELKR
-2671 IYDIHSPSRVMKEE
+2671 IYDIHSPSRVMREE

-2729 SFNTVLSDLTT
+2729 SFNTVLTDLTT
-2740 AIQNRLDMQP
+2740 AIQNRLDTQP

-2757 LTQFDAGIAQMQTKV
+2757 LTQFDAGIAQMQTKI

-2815 NAISTLDTNVTTGI
+2815 NAIGTLDANVTTGI

-2839 TVVLDTGALVG
+2839 TVVLDTGTLVG